1 MSSIDERVVK
11 MRLDNSQFEQGI
23 NKTSGLLGKLK
34 QALNLDKS
42 VESINNVDK
51 AVSGVSFN
59 PLTSGLQGV
68 QSGFNAM
75 GAVAF
80 SVLNRMTNAAIDAG
94 KSITNALTA
103 SVRDGFA
110 EYETQMNAVQTI
122 LANTQSKGSTIDDVN
137 SALDTLNTYADKTI
151 YNFTEMTRNIG
162 TFTAAGVDLQTS
174 VDSIKGIANLA
185 AVSGSSSAQASQAMH
200 QLSQA
205 IAAGKV
211 QLMDWNS
218 VVNAG
223 MGGEV
228 FQNALKRTA
237 ENFGTD
243 VDGMIQKYGSFRESL
258 TKGEWL
264 TTDVLTETL
273 KQLSGAYTEADLVSQ
288 GYTEEQAKQ
297 IVQLANTAEGAATDV
312 KTFSQLIDTTKE
324 ALASGWTNTF
334 EIIFGDFEEAKELW
348 SGVAD
353 VISDVVNRSSESRNN
368 LLRGWKDLGGRT
380 KLIEGLA
387 NVFKSLGKVV
397 STVGNAFRKVFPPT
411 TSQQLMDITKAF
423 ASFTESLVPSESTL
437 NKIGR
442 VAEGV
447 FSVFDIGVQAV
458 KAVGE
463 AISTAFGS
471 DSMGSLLNNLLDIA
485 AGFGDWLVGLDNS
498 IKQFGIFEGAA
509 KKVGTSVSNVLGMF
523 NSFTGRISSMGS
535 AIRSIAST
543 IGDTLGGAFER
554 VKNVISNVLTWI
566 TDNISG
572 GDIFAGLAGGGIFL
586 AARKIGGAFDKIK
599 EVVEDL
605 FGNGAEKLK
614 KGAGVFDEI
623 LGGLQESLNAF
634 TGSVKAFTLV
644 EIAGSIA
651 LLVNSMEKIAA
662 LSGGEVVGGVSA
674 IGDMMTELNLS
685 LKSITKTV
693 KSAKT
698 TDLIKTGAALI
709 EFAKAVDMLA
719 NAMSTI
725 GNLKWDEI
733 AKGLTGMG
741 GAMTELVAA
750 AKGLSYA
757 KVDLKTAG
765 SLIAMAQAVKM
776 VADPLKKL
784 GNMSWDQ
791 VGKGLSAMGGALT
804 EMGTVTGLLGRFGKH
819 NISAAVSMVVTAK
832 SLGDIAKAFNSFSQY
847 SWDEIGRG
855 LSAMGGAL
863 TEMGTVT
870 GLLGRFG
877 KHNISA
883 AVSMVVT
890 AKSLGDIAKAFNSFS
905 RYSWD
910 EIGRGLSAMGGALGE
925 VGLVTGALGKLA
937 GFSGIIGGG
946 SILITA
952 QSLGDIASAFGSFT
966 QYDWGEIGR
975 GLTAMGG
982 ALGEVGVI
990 SGALGKLAGLSG
1002 IIGSGSIVLTAQ
1014 GLGDIAKA
1022 FNSFSRYSWDEI
1034 GRGLVAMGGALGE
1047 VGLVS
1052 GALGKLAGLSG
1063 IIGSGTIILAVQGLG
1078 EIARTFNSFTQYNW
1092 DEIGRGLVAMGGA
1105 MGEVAVISGA
1115 TGALTGIAG
1124 LMGAGTITLA
1134 SQGLIDIATAFGKF
1148 TKFNWDEIGRGL
1160 AAMAGALGAT
1170 ALGSL
1175 LNTLSGLGAGAIS
1188 KVAVPLGQ
1196 LADSVKKWS
1205 GVTVPGDLATSL
1217 GALASG
1223 VMKFTLGG
1231 IGAGALSTAAPGMVQ
1246 MANAVAKWS
1255 TIKFPSEIEGNLK
1268 ALANG
1273 VKAFTFAF
1281 AGGWSMD
1288 AVVGPLGQLA
1298 SAVNKWKGV
1307 TVPAGIEGNLTG
1319 LANGVKAFTFAFAG
1333 GWSIDAVV
1341 GPLGQL
1347 AGAVKKWK
1355 GVTIPGDI
1363 QDKLTGLANGVKSF
1377 TWAFA
1382 GGWSIDAVVGP
1393 LGQLAGAVKKWKG
1406 VTIPGDIQDKLTG
1419 LANGVKSFTWAFAG
1433 GWSID
1438 KVVGPLGQLA
1448 GAVKK
1453 WNGVAIPGGIQDKL
1467 TGLANGVK
1475 SFTGIGFEIVE
1486 SMSNAASGV
1495 RAIATAATNLSS
1507 ANLPGVS
1514 TQISTFVSS
1523 LNTTQSITSTLPADV
1538 SAFATQLNS
1547 AMATL
1552 GNAVSING
1560 STISAGFTQFKTSV
1574 TNGLSGI
1581 GSIVSQNMSSMSSAI
1596 INSVSIIN
1604 VGLNLIISVVLAF
1617 AGSMRNALNKSTT
1630 STAAGLRTTVDRI
1643 NSFQSQFRTAGQH
1656 LADGLLNGMRSN
1668 SSQFIGVFSSSVNQA
1683 VNSVRAYYNGFYG
1696 AGRYLV
1702 EGFTNGINDY
1712 ARSAATAAANMA
1724 SSAKTAADR
1733 ALDNGSPS
1741 KIMMQVGRFFTEG
1754 FSIGITDREDM
1765 VSDSSEKVAQK
1776 AISTLNDMLA
1786 TSSIDDLFDASP
1798 TITPVL
1804 DLSAISKQAG
1814 SIDSMLSRSIAPSE
1828 AELREI
1834 DRRFR
1839 QNGGDHQ
1846 AKMFDRLISAT
1857 DKNAKELS
1865 DLRGDLSRYNDSIAG
1880 QETAVYVDGKKLAS
1894 SIAKPMNQQLGIRL
1908 RRGSLSR
1915 I

>member
-23 NKTSGLLGKLK
+23 NKTSGLLSKLK

-94 KSITNALTA
+94 KSIANALTA

-185 AVSGSSSAQASQAMH
+185 AVSGSSSAQASQAMY

-205 IAAGKV
+205 IAAGKI

-237 ENFGTD
+237 ENFGTN

-258 TKGEWL
+258 TEGGWL

-324 ALASGWTNTF
+324 ALGSGWTNTF

-348 SGVAD
+348 SGVAN

-368 LLRGWKDLGGRT
+368 LLQGWKDLGGRT
-380 KLIEGLA
+380 ELIKGLS
-387 NVFKSLGKVV
+387 NVFESLGKVL

-498 IKQFGIFEGAA
+498 IKQFGVFEGAA
-509 KKVGTSVSNVLGMF
+509 KAVGSAINGVLGVF
-523 NSFTGRISSMGS
+523 SSFTGGISSMGS
-535 AIRSIAST
+535 AIGSIAST
-543 IGDTLGGAFER
+543 IGSTIGSIASTIGNTLGGAFER
-554 VKNVISNVLTWI
+554 VKNVISDVLTWI

-586 AARKIGGAFDKIK
+586 AAQKIGGAFDKIK
-599 EVVEDL
+599 EVFEDL

-651 LLVNSMEKIAA
+651 LLVDSMEKIAA

-674 IGDMMTELNLS
+674 IGGMMTELNLS

-693 KSAKT
+693 KGAKT

-741 GAMTELVAA
+741 GAMAELVAA

-819 NISAAVSMVVTAK
+819 NISAAVSMVITAK
-832 SLGDIAKAFNSFSQY
+832 SLGDIADAFGSFSSY
-847 SWDEIGRG
+847 DWGEIGRG
-855 LSAMGGAL
+855 LTAMGGAL
-863 TEMGTVT
+863 GEVGLVT
-870 GLLGRFG
+870 GALGKIAGFSG
-877 KHNISA
+877 ILGSGSIFIT
-883 AVSMVVT
+883 VQ
-890 AKSLGDIAKAFNSFS
+890 SLGDIAKVFGEFTQ
-905 RYSWD
+905 YDWG
-910 EIGRGLSAMGGALGE
+910 EIGRGLTAMGGALGE

-1022 FNSFSRYSWDEI
+1022 FNSFSQYS
-1034 GRGLVAMGGALGE
+1034 
-1047 VGLVS
+1047 
-1052 GALGKLAGLSG
+1052 
-1063 IIGSGTIILAVQGLG
+1063 
-1078 EIARTFNSFTQYNW
+1078 W

-1105 MGEVAVISGA
+1105 MGEVAVVSGALGKLAGLSGLIGAGTINLTVQGLDEIAQAFNSFSQYSWDEIGRGLVAMGGAMGEVAAISGA

-1134 SQGLIDIATAFGKF
+1134 SQGLIDLATAFGKF
-1148 TKFNWDEIGRGL
+1148 AEFNWDEIGRGL
-1160 AAMAGALGAT
+1160 TAMGAAMGET
-1170 ALGSL
+1170 ALGGL
-1175 LNTLSGLGAGAIS
+1175 LNTFSGFGAGAIEKMAAPLGTLADS
-1188 KVAVPLGQ
+1188 IKKWEGVAVPDDLADQLGRIADGVGKFTMAGWGSDTVANIAQ
-1196 LADSVKKWS
+1196 PMNVLADAVAKWSTITFPTDIATQLGSLASGVEAFTLAFAGGWSLNAVVGPLGTLADSVKKWD
-1205 GVTVPGDLATSL
+1205 GVEVPG
-1217 GALASG
+1217 
-1223 VMKFTLGG
+1223 G
-1231 IGAGALSTAAPGMVQ
+1231 IQ
-1246 MANAVAKWS
+1246 
-1255 TIKFPSEIEGNLK
+1255 GNLT

-1273 VKAFTFAF
+1273 VKAFTLAF
-1281 AGGWSMD
+1281 VGGWSIN
-1288 AVVGPLGQLA
+1288 AVIGPLGRLA
-1298 SAVNKWKGV
+1298 GDVKKWNGV
-1307 TVPAGIEGNLTG
+1307 EVPGGIQGNLTA
-1319 LANGVKAFTFAFAG
+1319 LANGVKAFT
-1333 GWSIDAVV
+1333 
-1341 GPLGQL
+1341 
-1347 AGAVKKWK
+1347 
-1355 GVTIPGDI
+1355 
-1363 QDKLTGLANGVKSF
+1363 
-1377 TWAFA
+1377 
-1382 GGWSIDAVVGP
+1382 
-1393 LGQLAGAVKKWKG
+1393 
-1406 VTIPGDIQDKLTG
+1406 
-1419 LANGVKSFTWAFAG
+1419 
-1433 GWSID
+1433 
-1438 KVVGPLGQLA
+1438 
-1448 GAVKK
+1448 
-1453 WNGVAIPGGIQDKL
+1453 
-1467 TGLANGVK
+1467 
-1475 SFTGIGFEIVE
+1475 GIGSGIAE

-1495 RAIATAATNLSS
+1495 RSIATAATSLSAANLS
-1507 ANLPGVS
+1507 GVS
-1514 TQISTFVSS
+1514 KQISTFVSS
-1523 LNTTQSITSTLPADV
+1523 LNNTQSITSTLPADI

-1547 AMATL
+1547 AMVTL
-1552 GNAVSING
+1552 GNVVSTNG
-1560 STISAGFTQFKTSV
+1560 STISTGFTQFKASV
-1574 TNGLSGI
+1574 TNGLSGV
-1581 GSIVSQNMSSMSSAI
+1581 GSIVSQNMSSMSTAI
-1596 INSVSIIN
+1596 IGATSTINGGLHSI
-1604 VGLNLIISVVLAF
+1604 VSVVLAF
-1617 AGSMRNALNKSTT
+1617 AGSMGNALNESTT
-1630 STAAGLRTTVDRI
+1630 STAAGLRTTVGRI

-1668 SSQFIGVFSSSVNQA
+1668 SSQFTGVFSSSVNQA
-1683 VNSVRAYYNGFYG
+1683 VNSVRAYYNGFYD

-1702 EGFTNGINDY
+1702 EGFTNGIRNY
-1712 ARSAATAAANMA
+1712 ASSAATAAANMA

-1765 VSDSSEKVAQK
+1765 VSDSSEKVARK

-1786 TSSIDDLFDASP
+1786 TSSIDDMFDASP

-1839 QNGGDHQ
+1839 QNESSSRTTEKDASGPKSVNIEYNQ
-1846 AKMFDRLISAT
+1846 TLNSPT
-1857 DKNAKELS
+1857 S
-1865 DLRGDLSRYNDSIAG
+1865 LSRYDIYRQTSNQLKLLR
-1880 QETAVYVDGKKLAS
+1880 QELKTSPIGK
-1894 SIAKPMNQQLGIRL
+1894 
-1908 RRGSLSR
+1908 
-1915 I
+1915 

>member
-11 MRLDNSQFEQGI
+11 MRLDNSQFEQGV

-42 VESINNVDK
+42 VESISNVDK
-51 AVSGVSFN
+51 AVNGVSFN

-185 AVSGSSSAQASQAMH
+185 AVSGSSSAQASQAMY

-237 ENFGTD
+237 EHFGTN
-243 VDGMIQKYGSFRESL
+243 VDGMIKKYGSFRESL

-368 LLRGWKDLGGRT
+368 LLQGWKDLGGRT
-380 KLIEGLA
+380 KLIEGLT

-411 TSQQLMDITKAF
+411 TSRQLMDITEAF
-423 ASFTESLVPSESTL
+423 TSFTESLIPSESTL

-458 KAVGE
+458 KAVGT
-463 AISTAFGS
+463 AFATAFGS
-471 DSMGSLLNNLLDIA
+471 DSMGGLLDNLLDIA

-509 KKVGTSVSNVLGMF
+509 KAVGSAISGVLGVF
-523 NSFTGRISSMGS
+523 SSFTDGISSMGS
-535 AIRSIAST
+535 AVGSIAST
-543 IGDTLGGAFER
+543 IGNTLGGAFER
-554 VKNVISNVLTWI
+554 VKNVISDVLTWI

-586 AARKIGGAFDKIK
+586 AAQKIGGAFDKIK
-599 EVVEDL
+599 KVFEDL

-651 LLVNSMEKIAA
+651 LLVDSMEKIAA

-674 IGDMMTELNLS
+674 IGGLMTELNIS
-685 LKSITKTV
+685 LKSITKTM
-693 KSAKT
+693 KGAKT

-725 GNLKWDEI
+725 GNLNWDEI

-819 NISAAVSMVVTAK
+819 NISAAVSMVITAK
-832 SLGDIAKAFNSFSQY
+832 SLGDIADAFGSFSSY
-847 SWDEIGRG
+847 DWGEIGRG
-855 LSAMGGAL
+855 LTAMGGAL
-863 TEMGTVT
+863 GEVGLVT
-870 GLLGRFG
+870 GALGKIAGFSG
-877 KHNISA
+877 ILGSGSIFIT
-883 AVSMVVT
+883 VQ
-890 AKSLGDIAKAFNSFS
+890 SLGDIAEVFGEFTQ
-905 RYSWD
+905 YDWG
-910 EIGRGLSAMGGALGE
+910 EIGRGLTAMGGALGE

-952 QSLGDIASAFGSFT
+952 RGLGDIASAFGSFT

-982 ALGEVGVI
+982 ALAEVGVI
-990 SGALGKLAGLSG
+990 SGALGKLASLSG
-1002 IIGSGSIVLTAQ
+1002 IIGSGSIVLTAK

-1063 IIGSGTIILAVQGLG
+1063 IIGSGTIILAVQGLD

-1134 SQGLIDIATAFGKF
+1134 SQGLTDIATAFGKF

-1188 KVAVPLGQ
+1188 TVAVPLGQ

-1205 GVTVPGDLATSL
+1205 GVTVPSDLATSL
-1217 GALASG
+1217 GSLASG

-1307 TVPAGIEGNLTG
+1307 TIPAGIESNLTG

-1333 GWSIDAVV
+1333 GWSMDAVV
-1341 GPLGQL
+1341 GPLGKL
-1347 AGAVKKWK
+1347 AGTVKKWN
-1355 GVTIPGDI
+1355 GVTIPGGI
-1363 QDKLTGLANGVKSF
+1363 ESNLAGLANGVK
-1377 TWAFA
+1377 AFSLA
-1382 GGWSIDAVVGP
+1382 FVGGWSLGAITGP
-1393 LGQLAGAVKKWKG
+1393 LG
-1406 VTIPGDIQDKLTG
+1406 
-1419 LANGVKSFTWAFAG
+1419 N
-1433 GWSID
+1433 
-1438 KVVGPLGQLA
+1438 LA

-1453 WNGVAIPGGIQDKL
+1453 WNGVKIPGGIQGNL

-1475 SFTGIGFEIVE
+1475 SFTGIGSGITE

-1507 ANLPGVS
+1507 ANLSGVS

-1523 LNTTQSITSTLPADV
+1523 LNTTQSITSTLPADI
-1538 SAFATQLNS
+1538 SAFATQLSS
-1547 AMATL
+1547 AMVTL
-1552 GNAVSING
+1552 GNVVLTN
-1560 STISAGFTQFKTSV
+1560 SAT
-1574 TNGLSGI
+1574 I
-1581 GSIVSQNMSSMSSAI
+1581 GSAFSSLRTQISTATFGLGLIVSLNMSSASNAVSSGANMISSGSSAI
-1596 INSVSIIN
+1596 GAAFNRMTSIARSQMTVFSNTVRSSLTRGASSVRSS
-1604 VGLNLIISVVLAF
+1604 VPKFLSSGKQVTESLI
-1617 AGSMRNALNKSTT
+1617 
-1630 STAAGLRTTVDRI
+1630 
-1643 NSFQSQFRTAGQH
+1643 
-1656 LADGLLNGMRSN
+1656 NGMRNGLDRIPTMFN
-1668 SSQFIGVFSSSVNQA
+1668 SSINSAASNLRSFRSS
-1683 VNSVRAYYNGFYG
+1683 FYS
-1696 AGRYLV
+1696 AGSYV
-1702 EGFTNGINDY
+1702 AEGFASGIN
-1712 ARSAATAAANMA
+1712 SQVTVAAEAAARLANAA
-1724 SSAKTAADR
+1724 SLAAKKS
-1733 ALDNGSPS
+1733 LDIHSPS
-1741 KIMMQVGRFFTEG
+1741 KVFGWIGEMTVDG
-1754 FSIGITDREDM
+1754 FVNTVDGMATDVRKSGYGMAESVINGFNELDMSNISDPSIR
-1765 VSDSSEKVAQK
+1765 
-1776 AISTLNDMLA
+1776 
-1786 TSSIDDLFDASP
+1786 
-1798 TITPVL
+1798 PVM
-1804 DLSAISKQAG
+1804 DLSMVRRQA
-1814 SIDSMLSRSIAPSE
+1814 SDLSSMLSTSTNPIKAD
-1828 AELREI
+1828 I
-1834 DRRFR
+1834 DFIGRLDR

-1908 RRGSLSR
+1908 KRGSLSR

>member
-23 NKTSGLLGKLK
+23 NKTSGLLSKLK

-185 AVSGSSSAQASQAMH
+185 AVSGSSSAQASQAMY

-237 ENFGTD
+237 ENFGTN

-258 TKGEWL
+258 TEGGWL

-324 ALASGWTNTF
+324 ALGSGWTNTF

-348 SGVAD
+348 SSVAN

-368 LLRGWKDLGGRT
+368 LLQGWKDLGGRT
-380 KLIEGLA
+380 ELIEGLS
-387 NVFKSLGKVV
+387 NVFESLGKVL

-423 ASFTESLVPSESTL
+423 TSFTESLVPSESTL

-471 DSMGSLLNNLLDIA
+471 GSMGGLLDNLLDIA

-498 IKQFGIFEGAA
+498 IKQFGVFEGAA
-509 KKVGTSVSNVLGMF
+509 KAVGSAINGVLGVF
-523 NSFTGRISSMGS
+523 SSFTGGISSMGS
-535 AIRSIAST
+535 TIGSIAST
-543 IGDTLGGAFER
+543 IGNTLGGAFER
-554 VKNVISNVLTWI
+554 VKNVISDVLTWI

-586 AARKIGGAFDKIK
+586 AAQKIGGAFDKIK
-599 EVVEDL
+599 EVFEDL

-662 LSGGEVVGGVSA
+662 LNGGEVVGGVSA
-674 IGDMMTELNLS
+674 IGGMMTELNIS
-685 LKSITKTV
+685 LKSITKTIKGV
-693 KSAKT
+693 KT

-719 NAMSTI
+719 DAMSTI

-741 GAMTELVAA
+741 GAMAELVAA

-819 NISAAVSMVVTAK
+819 NISAAVSMVITAK
-832 SLGDIAKAFNSFSQY
+832 SLGDIADAFGSFSSY
-847 SWDEIGRG
+847 DWGEIGRG
-855 LSAMGGAL
+855 LTAMGGAL
-863 TEMGTVT
+863 GEVGLVT
-870 GLLGRFG
+870 GALGKIAGFSG
-877 KHNISA
+877 ILGSGSIFIT
-883 AVSMVVT
+883 VQ
-890 AKSLGDIAKAFNSFS
+890 SLGDIAEVFGEFTQ
-905 RYSWD
+905 YDWG
-910 EIGRGLSAMGGALGE
+910 EIGRGLTAMGGALGE

-982 ALGEVGVI
+982 ALTEVGVV

-1022 FNSFSRYSWDEI
+1022 FNSFSQYSWDEIGRGLSAMGGALGEVAVVSGALGKLAGLSGLIGAGTINLTVQGLDEIAQAFNSFSQYSWDEI
-1034 GRGLVAMGGALGE
+1034 GRGLVAMGGA
-1047 VGLVS
+1047 V
-1052 GALGKLAGLSG
+1052 
-1063 IIGSGTIILAVQGLG
+1063 
-1078 EIARTFNSFTQYNW
+1078 
-1092 DEIGRGLVAMGGA
+1092 
-1105 MGEVAVISGA
+1105 GEVAAISGA

-1134 SQGLIDIATAFGKF
+1134 SQGLIDLATAFGKF
-1148 TKFNWDEIGRGL
+1148 AEFNWDEIGRGL
-1160 AAMAGALGAT
+1160 TAMGAAMGET
-1170 ALGSL
+1170 ALGGL
-1175 LNTLSGLGAGAIS
+1175 LNTFSGFGASAIEKMAAPLGTLADSIKKWEG
-1188 KVAVPLGQ
+1188 VAVPDDLADQLGRIADGVGKFTMAGWGSDTVANIAQ
-1196 LADSVKKWS
+1196 PMNVLADAVAKWSTITFPTDIATQLGSLASGVEAFTLAFAGGWSLNAVVGPLGTLADSVKKWD
-1205 GVTVPGDLATSL
+1205 GVEVPG
-1217 GALASG
+1217 
-1223 VMKFTLGG
+1223 G
-1231 IGAGALSTAAPGMVQ
+1231 IQ
-1246 MANAVAKWS
+1246 
-1255 TIKFPSEIEGNLK
+1255 GNLT

-1273 VKAFTFAF
+1273 VKAFT
-1281 AGGWSMD
+1281 
-1288 AVVGPLGQLA
+1288 L
-1298 SAVNKWKGV
+1298 
-1307 TVPAGIEGNLTG
+1307 
-1319 LANGVKAFTFAFAG
+1319 AFAG
-1333 GWSIDAVV
+1333 GWSIDAVI

-1347 AGAVKKWK
+1347 
-1355 GVTIPGDI
+1355 P
-1363 QDKLTGLANGVKSF
+1363 
-1377 TWAFA
+1377 
-1382 GGWSIDAVVGP
+1382 
-1393 LGQLAGAVKKWKG
+1393 
-1406 VTIPGDIQDKLTG
+1406 
-1419 LANGVKSFTWAFAG
+1419 
-1433 GWSID
+1433 
-1438 KVVGPLGQLA
+1438 

-1453 WNGVAIPGGIQDKL
+1453 WNGVEVPGGIQGNL
-1467 TGLANGVK
+1467 TALANGVK
-1475 SFTGIGFEIVE
+1475 AFTLAFVGGWSINAVIGPLGQLAGEVKKWNGVEVPGGIQGNLTALANGVKAFTGIGSGIAE

-1495 RAIATAATNLSS
+1495 RSIATAATSLSAANLS
-1507 ANLPGVS
+1507 GVS
-1514 TQISTFVSS
+1514 KQISTFVSS
-1523 LNTTQSITSTLPADV
+1523 LNNTQSITSTLPADI

-1547 AMATL
+1547 AMVTL
-1552 GNAVSING
+1552 GNVVSTNG
-1560 STISAGFTQFKTSV
+1560 SNISTGFTQFKTSV
-1574 TNGLSGI
+1574 TNGLSGV
-1581 GSIVSQNMSSMSSAI
+1581 GSIVSQNMSSMSAAIIDAISAI
-1596 INSVSIIN
+1596 NG
-1604 VGLNLIISVVLAF
+1604 GLDSIISVVLAF
-1617 AGSMRNALNKSTT
+1617 AGSMRNALNESTT
-1630 STAAGLRTTVDRI
+1630 STAAGLRATVNRI
-1643 NSFQSQFRTAGQH
+1643 DSFQSQFRTAGQH
-1656 LADGLLNGMRSN
+1656 LADGLLNGMQSN

-1683 VNSVRAYYNGFYG
+1683 VNGVRAYYNGFYD

-1702 EGFTNGINDY
+1702 EGFANGIRNY
-1712 ARSAATAAANMA
+1712 ASSAATAAANMA

-1733 ALDNGSPS
+1733 ALDIGSPS

-1804 DLSAISKQAG
+1804 DLSVISKQAG

-1839 QNGGDHQ
+1839 QNESGSRTAEKDTSGPKSVNIEYNQ
-1846 AKMFDRLISAT
+1846 TLNSPT
-1857 DKNAKELS
+1857 S
-1865 DLRGDLSRYNDSIAG
+1865 LSRYDIYRQTSNQLKLLR
-1880 QETAVYVDGKKLAS
+1880 QELKMSPIGK
-1894 SIAKPMNQQLGIRL
+1894 
-1908 RRGSLSR
+1908 
-1915 I
+1915 

>member
-185 AVSGSSSAQASQAMH
+185 AVSGSSSAQASQAMY

-237 ENFGTD
+237 EHFGTN
-243 VDGMIQKYGSFRESL
+243 VDGMIKKYGSFRESL

-297 IVQLANTAEGAATDV
+297 IIQLANTAEGAATDV

-353 VISDVVNRSSESRNN
+353 VISDVVNQSSESRNN
-368 LLRGWKDLGGRT
+368 LLQGWKDLGGRT
-380 KLIEGLA
+380 ELIKGLS
-387 NVFKSLGKVV
+387 NVFKSFSKVV

-411 TSQQLMDITKAF
+411 TSRQLMDITEAF
-423 ASFTESLVPSESTL
+423 TSFTESLIPSESTL

-447 FSVFDIGVQAV
+447 FSVFDIGVRAV
-458 KAVGE
+458 KAVGT
-463 AISTAFGS
+463 AFATAFGS
-471 DSMGSLLNNLLDIA
+471 DSMGGLFDNLLDIA

-498 IKQFGIFEGAA
+498 IKQFGVFEGAA
-509 KKVGTSVSNVLGMF
+509 KAVGSAISGVLGLF
-523 NSFTGRISSMGS
+523 SSFTGGISSMGS
-535 AIRSIAST
+535 AVRSIAST
-543 IGDTLGGAFER
+543 VGDVLGGAFER
-554 VKNVISNVLTWI
+554 VKNVISDVLTWI

-586 AARKIGGAFDKIK
+586 AAKKIGGAFDKIK
-599 EVVEDL
+599 EVFEDL

-674 IGDMMTELNLS
+674 IGGLMTELKIS
-685 LKSITKTV
+685 LKAITKTM
-693 KSAKT
+693 KGIKT

-719 NAMSTI
+719 DAMSTI
-725 GNLKWDEI
+725 GNLNWDEI
-733 AKGLTGMG
+733 GKGLTGMG
-741 GAMTELVAA
+741 GAMGELVAA
-750 AKGLSYA
+750 AKSLSYA

-791 VGKGLSAMGGALT
+791 IGKGLSAMGGALT

-819 NISAAVSMVVTAK
+819 NISAAVSMVITAK

-863 TEMGTVT
+863 GEVGLVT
-870 GLLGRFG
+870 GALGKIAGFSG
-877 KHNISA
+877 ILASGSIFIT
-883 AVSMVVT
+883 VQ
-890 AKSLGDIAKAFNSFS
+890 SLDDIAKVFGEFTQ
-905 RYSWD
+905 YDWG
-910 EIGRGLSAMGGALGE
+910 EIGRGLTAMGGALGE

-952 QSLGDIASAFGSFT
+952 RGLGDIASAFGSFT

-982 ALGEVGVI
+982 ALAEVGVI
-990 SGALGKLAGLSG
+990 SGALGKLASLSG

-1022 FNSFSRYSWDEI
+1022 FNSFSQYSWDEI
-1034 GRGLVAMGGALGE
+1034 GRGLSAMGGALGE

-1307 TVPAGIEGNLTG
+1307 T
-1319 LANGVKAFTFAFAG
+1319 
-1333 GWSIDAVV
+1333 
-1341 GPLGQL
+1341 
-1347 AGAVKKWK
+1347 
-1355 GVTIPGDI
+1355 IPGDI
-1363 QDKLTGLANGVKSF
+1363 QGKLTGLANGVKSF

-1382 GGWSIDAVVGP
+1382 GGWSMDAVVGP
-1393 LGQLAGAVKKWKG
+1393 LGQLASAVNKWKG
-1406 VTIPGDIQDKLTG
+1406 VTIPGDIQGKLTG

-1453 WNGVAIPGGIQDKL
+1453 WNGVTIPGGIQDKL

-1523 LNTTQSITSTLPADV
+1523 LNTTQSITSTLPADI
-1538 SAFATQLNS
+1538 SAFATQLSS
-1547 AMATL
+1547 AMVTL
-1552 GNAVSING
+1552 GNV
-1560 STISAGFTQFKTSV
+1560 V
-1574 TNGLSGI
+1574 LTNAATI
-1581 GSIVSQNMSSMSSAI
+1581 GSAFSSLRTQISTATFGLGLIVSLNMSSASNAVSSGANMISSGSSAI
-1596 INSVSIIN
+1596 GAAFNRMTSIARSQMTVFSNTVRSSLTRGASSVRSS
-1604 VGLNLIISVVLAF
+1604 VPKFLSSGKQVTESLI
-1617 AGSMRNALNKSTT
+1617 
-1630 STAAGLRTTVDRI
+1630 
-1643 NSFQSQFRTAGQH
+1643 
-1656 LADGLLNGMRSN
+1656 NGMRNGLDRIPTMFN
-1668 SSQFIGVFSSSVNQA
+1668 SSINSAASNLRSFRSS
-1683 VNSVRAYYNGFYG
+1683 FYS
-1696 AGRYLV
+1696 AGSYV
-1702 EGFTNGINDY
+1702 AEGFASGI
-1712 ARSAATAAANMA
+1712 SSQVTVAAEAAARLANAA
-1724 SSAKTAADR
+1724 SLAAKKS
-1733 ALDNGSPS
+1733 LDIHSPS
-1741 KIMMQVGRFFTEG
+1741 KVFGWIGEMTVDG
-1754 FSIGITDREDM
+1754 FVNTVDGMATDVRKSGYGMAESVINGFNELDMSNISDPSIR
-1765 VSDSSEKVAQK
+1765 
-1776 AISTLNDMLA
+1776 
-1786 TSSIDDLFDASP
+1786 
-1798 TITPVL
+1798 PVM
-1804 DLSAISKQAG
+1804 DLSMVRRQA
-1814 SIDSMLSRSIAPSE
+1814 SDLSSMLSTSTNPIKAD
-1828 AELREI
+1828 I
-1834 DRRFR
+1834 DFIGRLDR

>member
-23 NKTSGLLGKLK
+23 SKTSSLLGKLK

-94 KSITNALTA
+94 KSIANALTA

-185 AVSGSSSAQASQAMH
+185 AVSGSSSAQASQAMY

-237 ENFGTD
+237 ENFGTN

-258 TKGEWL
+258 TEGGWL

-324 ALASGWTNTF
+324 ALGSGWTNTF

-348 SGVAD
+348 SSVAN

-368 LLRGWKDLGGRT
+368 LLQGWKDLGGRT
-380 KLIEGLA
+380 ELIKGLS
-387 NVFKSLGKVV
+387 NVFESLGKVL

-423 ASFTESLVPSESTL
+423 TSFTESLVPSESTL

-509 KKVGTSVSNVLGMF
+509 KKVGTSVSSVLGLF
-523 NSFTGRISSMGS
+523 SSFTGGISSMGS
-535 AIRSIAST
+535 TIGSIAST
-543 IGDTLGGAFER
+543 IGSTIGSIASTIGNTLGGAFER
-554 VKNVISNVLTWI
+554 VKNVISDVLTWI

-586 AARKIGGAFDKIK
+586 AAQKIGGAFDKIK
-599 EVVEDL
+599 EVFEDL

-674 IGDMMTELNLS
+674 IGGMMTELNLS

-693 KSAKT
+693 KGVKT

-741 GAMTELVAA
+741 GAMAELVAA

-784 GNMSWDQ
+784 GSMSWDQ

-819 NISAAVSMVVTAK
+819 NISAAVSMVITAK
-832 SLGDIAKAFNSFSQY
+832 SLGDIADAFGSFSSY
-847 SWDEIGRG
+847 DWGEIGRG
-855 LSAMGGAL
+855 LTAMGGAL
-863 TEMGTVT
+863 GEVGLVT
-870 GLLGRFG
+870 GALGKLAGFSG
-877 KHNISA
+877 ILGSGSIYIT
-883 AVSMVVT
+883 VQ
-890 AKSLGDIAKAFNSFS
+890 SLGDIAKVFGEFTQ
-905 RYSWD
+905 YDWG
-910 EIGRGLSAMGGALGE
+910 EIGRGLTAMGGALGE

-982 ALGEVGVI
+982 ALTEVGVV

-1014 GLGDIAKA
+1014 GLGDIAQA
-1022 FNSFSRYSWDEI
+1022 FNSFSQYS
-1034 GRGLVAMGGALGE
+1034 
-1047 VGLVS
+1047 
-1052 GALGKLAGLSG
+1052 
-1063 IIGSGTIILAVQGLG
+1063 
-1078 EIARTFNSFTQYNW
+1078 W

-1105 MGEVAVISGA
+1105 MGEVAAISGA

-1134 SQGLIDIATAFGKF
+1134 SQGLIDLATAFGKF
-1148 TKFNWDEIGRGL
+1148 AEFNWDEIGRGL
-1160 AAMAGALGAT
+1160 TAMGAAMGET
-1170 ALGSL
+1170 ALGGL
-1175 LNTLSGLGAGAIS
+1175 LNTFSGFGAGAIE
-1188 KVAVPLGQ
+1188 KMAAPLGT
-1196 LADSVKKWS
+1196 LADSIKKWE
-1205 GVTVPGDLATSL
+1205 GVSVPDDLADQL
-1217 GALASG
+1217 GRIADG
-1223 VMKFTLGG
+1223 VGKFTL
-1231 IGAGALSTAAPGMVQ
+1231 AGWGSDTIANIAQPMNTLT
-1246 MANAVAKWS
+1246 NAVAKWS
-1255 TIKFPSEIEGNLK
+1255 TITFPTDIATQLGSLASGVEAFTLAFAGGWSLNAVVGPLGTLADSVKKWDGVEVPGGIQGNLT

-1273 VKAFTFAF
+1273 VKAFT
-1281 AGGWSMD
+1281 
-1288 AVVGPLGQLA
+1288 L
-1298 SAVNKWKGV
+1298 
-1307 TVPAGIEGNLTG
+1307 
-1319 LANGVKAFTFAFAG
+1319 AFAG
-1333 GWSIDAVV
+1333 GWSIDAVI

-1347 AGAVKKWK
+1347 
-1355 GVTIPGDI
+1355 P
-1363 QDKLTGLANGVKSF
+1363 
-1377 TWAFA
+1377 
-1382 GGWSIDAVVGP
+1382 
-1393 LGQLAGAVKKWKG
+1393 
-1406 VTIPGDIQDKLTG
+1406 
-1419 LANGVKSFTWAFAG
+1419 
-1433 GWSID
+1433 
-1438 KVVGPLGQLA
+1438 

-1453 WNGVAIPGGIQDKL
+1453 WNGVEVPGGIQGNL
-1467 TGLANGVK
+1467 TALANGVK
-1475 SFTGIGFEIVE
+1475 AFTLAFVGGWSINAVIGPLGQLAGEVKKWNGVEVPGGIQGNLTALANGVKAFTGIGSGIAE

-1495 RAIATAATNLSS
+1495 RSIATAATSLSAANLS
-1507 ANLPGVS
+1507 GVS
-1514 TQISTFVSS
+1514 KQISTFVSS
-1523 LNTTQSITSTLPADV
+1523 LNNTQSITSTLPADI

-1547 AMATL
+1547 AMVTL
-1552 GNAVSING
+1552 GNVVSTNG
-1560 STISAGFTQFKTSV
+1560 STISTGFTQFKASV
-1574 TNGLSGI
+1574 TNGLSGV
-1581 GSIVSQNMSSMSSAI
+1581 GSIVSQNMSSMSTAI
-1596 INSVSIIN
+1596 IGATSTIN
-1604 VGLNLIISVVLAF
+1604 GGLDSIISVVLAF
-1617 AGSMRNALNKSTT
+1617 AGSMGNALNESTT

-1668 SSQFIGVFSSSVNQA
+1668 SSQFTGVFSSSVNQA
-1683 VNSVRAYYNGFYG
+1683 VNSVRAYYNGFYD

-1702 EGFTNGINDY
+1702 EGFTNGIRNY
-1712 ARSAATAAANMA
+1712 ASSAATAAANMA

-1765 VSDSSEKVAQK
+1765 VSDSSEKVARK

-1786 TSSIDDLFDASP
+1786 TSSIDDMFDASP

-1839 QNGGDHQ
+1839 QNESGSRTAEKDASGPKSVNIEYNQ
-1846 AKMFDRLISAT
+1846 TLNSPT
-1857 DKNAKELS
+1857 S
-1865 DLRGDLSRYNDSIAG
+1865 LSRYDIYRQTSNQLKLLR
-1880 QETAVYVDGKKLAS
+1880 QELKMSPIGK
-1894 SIAKPMNQQLGIRL
+1894 
-1908 RRGSLSR
+1908 
-1915 I
+1915 

>member
-51 AVSGVSFN
+51 AVSGVSFS

-68 QSGFNAM
+68 QSGFNVM

-80 SVLNRMTNAAIDAG
+80 SVLNRMTNAAINAG

-122 LANTQSKGSTIDDVN
+122 LANTQSKGSSIDDVN

-185 AVSGSSSAQASQAMH
+185 AVSGSSSAQASQAMY

-228 FQNALKRTA
+228 FQEALKRTA
-237 ENFGTD
+237 RNFGTD
-243 VDGMIQKYGSFRESL
+243 VDGMIEKYGSFRESL
-258 TKGEWL
+258 TQGGWL

-297 IVQLANTAEGAATDV
+297 IIQLANTAEGAATDV
-312 KTFSQLIDTTKE
+312 KTFSQLIDTSKE

-368 LLRGWKDLGGRT
+368 LLQEWKDLGGRT
-380 KLIEGLA
+380 ELIEGLS
-387 NVFKSLGKVV
+387 NVFKSLSKVV

-411 TSQQLMDITKAF
+411 TSRQLMDITEAF
-423 ASFTESLVPSESTL
+423 TSFTESLIPSESTL

-463 AISTAFGS
+463 AIATAFGS
-471 DSMGSLLNNLLDIA
+471 DSMGGLLDNLLDIA
-485 AGFGDWLVGLDNS
+485 AGFGDWLVGLDKS

-509 KKVGTSVSNVLGMF
+509 KGVGTAVSGVLGLF
-523 NSFTGRISSMGS
+523 GSFTGGISSMGS
-535 AIRSIAST
+535 AVKSIAST
-543 IGDTLGGAFER
+543 IGDVLGGAFER
-554 VKNVISNVLTWI
+554 VKNVISYVLTWI

-586 AARKIGGAFDKIK
+586 AAKKLGGAFDKIK
-599 EVVEDL
+599 EAVEGI
-605 FGNGAEKLK
+605 FGNGGENLK
-614 KGAGVFDEI
+614 KGAGVFNDV
-623 LGGLQESLNAF
+623 LSGLQESLNAF
-634 TGSVKAFTLV
+634 TGGVKAFTLV

-662 LSGGEVVGGVSA
+662 LSGGEVVGGISA
-674 IGDMMTELNLS
+674 IGGLMTELNVS
-685 LKSITKTV
+685 LKAITKTMKGV
-693 KSAKT
+693 KT
-698 TDLIKTGAALI
+698 TDLIKTGAALM

-725 GNLKWDEI
+725 GNLDWDEI
-733 AKGLTGMG
+733 GKGLTGMG
-741 GAMTELVAA
+741 GAMAELVAA

-757 KVDLKTAG
+757 KVDIKTAG

-784 GNMSWDQ
+784 GGMSWEEI
-791 VGKGLSAMGGALT
+791 GKGLSAMGGALAET
-804 EMGTVTGLLGRFGKH
+804 GTVTVLLGRFGK
-819 NISAAVSMVVTAK
+819 NNLSASISMVLTAK
-832 SLGDIAKAFNSFSQY
+832 SLGDIAEAFGDFSKY
-847 SWDEIGRG
+847 NWGEIGRG
-855 LSAMGGAL
+855 L
-863 TEMGTVT
+863 V
-870 GLLGRFG
+870 
-877 KHNISA
+877 
-883 AVSMVVT
+883 
-890 AKSLGDIAKAFNSFS
+890 
-905 RYSWD
+905 
-910 EIGRGLSAMGGALGE
+910 AMGGALGE
-925 VGLVTGALGKLA
+925 VGTVTGALGKLA
-937 GFSGIIGGG
+937 GFSGILGGG

-952 QSLGDIASAFGSFT
+952 KSLGDIAEAFGEFT
-966 QYDWGEIGR
+966 QYNWDEIGR
-975 GLTAMGG
+975 GLVAMGG
-982 ALGEVGVI
+982 ALTEVGVV

-1002 IIGSGSIVLTAQ
+1002 IIGSGSIVIAAQ

-1022 FNSFSRYSWDEI
+1022 FGSFTQYDWGEIGRGLVAMGGALGEVAVISGALGALTGLSGLIGAGTITLAVQGLDEIARAFNSFAQYSWDEI
-1034 GRGLVAMGGALGE
+1034 GRGLVAMGGAL
-1047 VGLVS
+1047 
-1052 GALGKLAGLSG
+1052 
-1063 IIGSGTIILAVQGLG
+1063 
-1078 EIARTFNSFTQYNW
+1078 
-1092 DEIGRGLVAMGGA
+1092 
-1105 MGEVAVISGA
+1105 GEVAVISGA

-1124 LMGAGTITLA
+1124 LMGAGTIALA
-1134 SQGLIDIATAFGKF
+1134 SQGLIDLATAFGKF
-1148 TKFNWDEIGRGL
+1148 AEFNWDEIGRGL

-1188 KVAVPLGQ
+1188 TVAVPLGQ

-1205 GVTVPGDLATSL
+1205 GVTVPDDLATNL
-1217 GALASG
+1217 GTLASG

-1231 IGAGALSTAAPGMVQ
+1231 LGAGALSTAAPGMVQ

-1255 TIKFPSEIEGNLK
+1255 TIEFPAGIEGNLT

-1273 VKAFTFAF
+1273 VKSFTLAF
-1281 AGGWSMD
+1281 AGGWSLN
-1288 AVVGPLGQLA
+1288 AVVGPFGQLA
-1298 SAVNKWKGV
+1298 SAVNKWKDV
-1307 TVPAGIEGNLTG
+1307 TIPSGIQGNLTA
-1319 LANGVKAFTFAFAG
+1319 LANGVKAFSTAFVG
-1333 GWSIDAVV
+1333 GWSLGAVTE
-1341 GPLGQL
+1341 PLG
-1347 AGAVKKWK
+1347 K
-1355 GVTIPGDI
+1355 
-1363 QDKLTGLANGVKSF
+1363 
-1377 TWAFA
+1377 
-1382 GGWSIDAVVGP
+1382 
-1393 LGQLAGAVKKWKG
+1393 
-1406 VTIPGDIQDKLTG
+1406 
-1419 LANGVKSFTWAFAG
+1419 
-1433 GWSID
+1433 
-1438 KVVGPLGQLA
+1438 LA

-1453 WNGVAIPGGIQDKL
+1453 WNGVTIPGGIQGNL
-1467 TGLANGVK
+1467 TALANGMK
-1475 SFTGIGFEIVE
+1475 AFTGIGSGITE

-1495 RAIATAATNLSS
+1495 QAIATASTNLSS
-1507 ANLPGVS
+1507 ANLSEVS

-1523 LNTTQSITSTLPADV
+1523 LNTTQSITSTLPADI
-1538 SAFATQLNS
+1538 SAFSTQLSS

-1552 GNAVSING
+1552 GNTVSTNTATIRSAFSSLRTQITNAVS
-1560 STISAGFTQFKTSV
+1560 
-1574 TNGLSGI
+1574 GL
-1581 GSIVSQNMSSMSSAI
+1581 GSIVSSNMSSASNAVSSGASMISSGSSAI
-1596 INSVSIIN
+1596 GAAFNRMTSIARSQLTVFSNTVRSSLTQGASSVRSAAPQFLSSGN
-1604 VGLNLIISVVLAF
+1604 QVTQSLVNGMKNGLNRIPTMF
-1617 AGSMRNALNKSTT
+1617 NSTI
-1630 STAAGLRTTVDRI
+1630 STAASNLR
-1643 NSFQSQFRTAGQH
+1643 SFRSSFYSAGTYVAQGF
-1656 LADGLLNGMRSN
+1656 ASGI
-1668 SSQFIGVFSSSVNQA
+1668 SSQVTV
-1683 VNSVRAYYNGFYG
+1683 
-1696 AGRYLV
+1696 
-1702 EGFTNGINDY
+1702 
-1712 ARSAATAAANMA
+1712 AATAAARLANAA
-1724 SSAKTAADR
+1724 SSAAKAALR
-1733 ALDNGSPS
+1733 IHSPS
-1741 KIMMQVGRFFTEG
+1741 KVFGWIGEMTVDG
-1754 FSIGITDREDM
+1754 FVNTVDGMT
-1765 VSDSSEKVAQK
+1765 
-1776 AISTLNDMLA
+1776 NDVRKSGYSMAESVIKGFNDLDV
-1786 TSSIDDLFDASP
+1786 SSIPDPS
-1798 TITPVL
+1798 IRPVM
-1804 DLSAISKQAG
+1804 DLSTIQRQA
-1814 SIDSMLSRSIAPSE
+1814 SDLSSMLSMSTNPIKAD
-1828 AELREI
+1828 I
-1834 DRRFR
+1834 DFVGRLDR
-1839 QNGGDHQ
+1839 QNGGDYQ
-1846 AKMFDRLISAT
+1846 AKMFDRLIFAT

-1894 SIAKPMNQQLGIRL
+1894 NIAKPMNQQLGIRS

>member
-23 NKTSGLLGKLK
+23 NKTSGLLSKLK

-185 AVSGSSSAQASQAMH
+185 AVSGSSSAQASQAMY

-237 ENFGTD
+237 ENFGTN

-258 TKGEWL
+258 TEGGWL

-324 ALASGWTNTF
+324 ALGSGWTNTF

-348 SGVAD
+348 SSVAN

-368 LLRGWKDLGGRT
+368 LLQGWKDLGGRT
-380 KLIEGLA
+380 ELIEGLS
-387 NVFKSLGKVV
+387 NVFESLGKVL

-447 FSVFDIGVQAV
+447 FSIFDIGAQAV

-463 AISTAFGS
+463 AIATAFGS
-471 DSMGSLLNNLLDIA
+471 DSMGGLLDNLLNIA
-485 AGFGDWLVGLDNS
+485 ARFGDWLVGLDNS

-509 KKVGTSVSNVLGMF
+509 KKVGTAVSSVLGLF
-523 NSFTGRISSMGS
+523 SSFTGGISSMGS
-535 AIRSIAST
+535 AIGSIAST
-543 IGDTLGGAFER
+543 IGSTIGSIASTIGNALGGAFER
-554 VKNVISNVLTWI
+554 VKNVISDVLTWI

-572 GDIFAGLAGGGIFL
+572 GDIFAGLTGGGIFL
-586 AARKIGGAFDKIK
+586 AAQKIGGAFDKIK
-599 EVVEDL
+599 EVFEDL

-651 LLVNSMEKIAA
+651 LLVDSMEKIAA

-674 IGDMMTELNLS
+674 IGGLMTELNIS
-685 LKSITKTV
+685 LKSITKTMKGV
-693 KSAKT
+693 KT

-725 GNLKWDEI
+725 GNLNWDEI

-741 GAMTELVAA
+741 GAMAELVAA

-784 GNMSWDQ
+784 GSMSWDQ

-819 NISAAVSMVVTAK
+819 NISAAVSMVITAK
-832 SLGDIAKAFNSFSQY
+832 SLGDIADAFGSFSSY
-847 SWDEIGRG
+847 DWGEIGRG
-855 LSAMGGAL
+855 LTAMGGAL
-863 TEMGTVT
+863 GEVGLVT
-870 GLLGRFG
+870 GALGKIAGFSG
-877 KHNISA
+877 ILGSGSIFIT
-883 AVSMVVT
+883 VQ
-890 AKSLGDIAKAFNSFS
+890 SLGDIAEVFGEFTQ
-905 RYSWD
+905 YDWG
-910 EIGRGLSAMGGALGE
+910 EIGRGLTAMGGALGE

-982 ALGEVGVI
+982 ALTEVGVV

-1022 FNSFSRYSWDEI
+1022 FNSFSQYSWDEI

-1047 VGLVS
+1047 VAVVS

-1063 IIGSGTIILAVQGLG
+1063 LIGAGTINLTVQGLD
-1078 EIARTFNSFTQYNW
+1078 EIAQAFNSFSQYSW

-1105 MGEVAVISGA
+1105 MGEVAAISGA

-1134 SQGLIDIATAFGKF
+1134 SQGLIDLATAFGKF
-1148 TKFNWDEIGRGL
+1148 AEFNWDEIGRGL
-1160 AAMAGALGAT
+1160 TAMGAAMGET
-1170 ALGSL
+1170 ALGGL
-1175 LNTLSGLGAGAIS
+1175 LNTFSGFGAGAIEQMAAPLGTLADS
-1188 KVAVPLGQ
+1188 IKKWEGVAVPDD
-1196 LADSVKKWS
+1196 LADQLGRIAD
-1205 GVTVPGDLATSL
+1205 GVG
-1217 GALASG
+1217 
-1223 VMKFTLGG
+1223 KFTM
-1231 IGAGALSTAAPGMVQ
+1231 AGWGSDTIANIAQPMNTLT
-1246 MANAVAKWS
+1246 NAVAKWS
-1255 TIKFPSEIEGNLK
+1255 TIEFPTDIATQLGSLANGVKAFTLAFAGGWSLNAVVGPLGTLADSVKKWDGVEVPGGIQGNLT

-1273 VKAFTFAF
+1273 VKAFT
-1281 AGGWSMD
+1281 
-1288 AVVGPLGQLA
+1288 L
-1298 SAVNKWKGV
+1298 
-1307 TVPAGIEGNLTG
+1307 
-1319 LANGVKAFTFAFAG
+1319 AFAG
-1333 GWSIDAVV
+1333 GWSIDAVI

-1347 AGAVKKWK
+1347 
-1355 GVTIPGDI
+1355 P
-1363 QDKLTGLANGVKSF
+1363 
-1377 TWAFA
+1377 
-1382 GGWSIDAVVGP
+1382 
-1393 LGQLAGAVKKWKG
+1393 
-1406 VTIPGDIQDKLTG
+1406 
-1419 LANGVKSFTWAFAG
+1419 
-1433 GWSID
+1433 
-1438 KVVGPLGQLA
+1438 

-1453 WNGVAIPGGIQDKL
+1453 WNGVEVPGGIQGNL
-1467 TGLANGVK
+1467 TALANGVK
-1475 SFTGIGFEIVE
+1475 AFTLAFVGGWSINAVIGPLGQLAGEVKKWNGVEVPGGIQGNLTALANGVKAFTGIGSGIAE
-1486 SMSNAASGV
+1486 SMSNAASGI
-1495 RAIATAATNLSS
+1495 RAIATAATSLSAANLS
-1507 ANLPGVS
+1507 NIS

-1523 LNTTQSITSTLPADV
+1523 LNTSTLPADI
-1538 SAFATQLNS
+1538 SAFATQLSS
-1547 AMATL
+1547 AMTTL
-1552 GNAVSING
+1552 GNTVSTNAA
-1560 STISAGFTQFKTSV
+1560 TIRSAFSLLRAQITTAIS
-1574 TNGLSGI
+1574 GL
-1581 GSIVSQNMSSMSSAI
+1581 GSIVSSNMSSASNAVSSGASMISSGSGAIGSAFNRMTSIARSQLTVFSNTVRSSLTQAASSVRSSAPQFL
-1596 INSVSIIN
+1596 SSGKQVTQS
-1604 VGLNLIISVVLAF
+1604 LI
-1617 AGSMRNALNKSTT
+1617 
-1630 STAAGLRTTVDRI
+1630 
-1643 NSFQSQFRTAGQH
+1643 
-1656 LADGLLNGMRSN
+1656 NGMRTGLDRIPTMFNSTISSAASSLRSFRSSFYSAGTYVAQGFASGI
-1668 SSQFIGVFSSSVNQA
+1668 SSQITV
-1683 VNSVRAYYNGFYG
+1683 
-1696 AGRYLV
+1696 
-1702 EGFTNGINDY
+1702 
-1712 ARSAATAAANMA
+1712 AAAAAARLANAA
-1724 SSAKTAADR
+1724 SSAAKE
-1733 ALDNGSPS
+1733 ALDIHSPS
-1741 KIMMQVGRFFTEG
+1741 KVFGWIGEMTVDGFVNTVDGMTNDVRKSGYGMAESVINGFNELDMSNISDPSIRPVMDLSMVRRQASELSSVLSMSTNPIKADIDFVGR
-1754 FSIGITDREDM
+1754 
-1765 VSDSSEKVAQK
+1765 
-1776 AISTLNDMLA
+1776 
-1786 TSSIDDLFDASP
+1786 
-1798 TITPVL
+1798 L
-1804 DLSAISKQAG
+1804 D
-1814 SIDSMLSRSIAPSE
+1814 
-1828 AELREI
+1828 
-1834 DRRFR
+1834 R
-1839 QNGGDHQ
+1839 QNGGDYQ

-1865 DLRGDLSRYNDSIAG
+1865 DLRSDLSRYNDSIAG

-1894 SIAKPMNQQLGIRL
+1894 SIAKPMNQQLGIRS

>member
-23 NKTSGLLGKLK
+23 NKTSGLLSKLK

-185 AVSGSSSAQASQAMH
+185 AVSGSSSTQASQAMY

-205 IAAGKV
+205 IASGKV

-237 ENFGTD
+237 ENFGTN

-258 TKGEWL
+258 TEGGWL

-324 ALASGWTNTF
+324 ALGSGWTNTF

-348 SGVAD
+348 SSVAN

-368 LLRGWKDLGGRT
+368 LLQGWKDLGGRT
-380 KLIEGLA
+380 ELIEGLS
-387 NVFKSLGKVV
+387 NVFESLGKVL

-471 DSMGSLLNNLLDIA
+471 DSMGNLLDIA

-586 AARKIGGAFDKIK
+586 AAQKIGGAFDKIK
-599 EVVEDL
+599 EAVEGL

-614 KGAGVFDEI
+614 KGAGVFDE
-623 LGGLQESLNAF
+623 LLDGLKESLNAF

-674 IGDMMTELNLS
+674 IGGMMTELNLS

-693 KSAKT
+693 KGAKT

-709 EFAKAVDMLA
+709 EFAKAVDILA

-741 GAMTELVAA
+741 GAMAELVAA

-819 NISAAVSMVVTAK
+819 NISAAVSMVITAK

-863 TEMGTVT
+863 GEVGLVT
-870 GLLGRFG
+870 GALGKIAGFSG
-877 KHNISA
+877 ILASGSISIT
-883 AVSMVVT
+883 VQ
-890 AKSLGDIAKAFNSFS
+890 SLDDIAKVFGEFTQ
-905 RYSWD
+905 YDWG
-910 EIGRGLSAMGGALGE
+910 EIGRGLAAMGGALGE

-966 QYDWGEIGR
+966 QYDWDEIGR

-982 ALGEVGVI
+982 ALGEVGVV

-1014 GLGDIAKA
+1014 GLGDIAQA
-1022 FNSFSRYSWDEI
+1022 FNSFSQYSWDEI
-1034 GRGLVAMGGALGE
+1034 GRGLTAMGGALGE
-1047 VGLVS
+1047 VGVIS
-1052 GALGKLAGLSG
+1052 GALGKIAGLSG
-1063 IIGSGTIILAVQGLG
+1063 LIGAGTINLTVQGLD
-1078 EIARTFNSFTQYNW
+1078 EIAQAFNSFSQYSW

-1105 MGEVAVISGA
+1105 MGEVAAISGA

-1134 SQGLIDIATAFGKF
+1134 SQGLIDLATAFGKF
-1148 TKFNWDEIGRGL
+1148 AEFDWDEIGRGL
-1160 AAMAGALGAT
+1160 TAMGAAMGET
-1170 ALGSL
+1170 ALGGL
-1175 LNTLSGLGAGAIS
+1175 LNTFSGFGAGAIEKMAAPLGTLADS
-1188 KVAVPLGQ
+1188 IKKWEGVAVPNDLADQLGRIADGVGKFTMAGFGSDTVANIAQ
-1196 LADSVKKWS
+1196 PMNVLADAVTKWSTIEFPTDIATQLGSLANGVEAFTLAFAGGWSLNAVVGPLGALADSVKKWD
-1205 GVTVPGDLATSL
+1205 GVEVPG
-1217 GALASG
+1217 
-1223 VMKFTLGG
+1223 G
-1231 IGAGALSTAAPGMVQ
+1231 IQ
-1246 MANAVAKWS
+1246 
-1255 TIKFPSEIEGNLK
+1255 GNLT

-1273 VKAFTFAF
+1273 VKAFT
-1281 AGGWSMD
+1281 
-1288 AVVGPLGQLA
+1288 L
-1298 SAVNKWKGV
+1298 
-1307 TVPAGIEGNLTG
+1307 
-1319 LANGVKAFTFAFAG
+1319 AFAG
-1333 GWSIDAVV
+1333 GWSIDAII

-1347 AGAVKKWK
+1347 
-1355 GVTIPGDI
+1355 P
-1363 QDKLTGLANGVKSF
+1363 
-1377 TWAFA
+1377 
-1382 GGWSIDAVVGP
+1382 
-1393 LGQLAGAVKKWKG
+1393 
-1406 VTIPGDIQDKLTG
+1406 
-1419 LANGVKSFTWAFAG
+1419 
-1433 GWSID
+1433 
-1438 KVVGPLGQLA
+1438 

-1453 WNGVAIPGGIQDKL
+1453 WNGVEVPGGIQGNL
-1467 TGLANGVK
+1467 TALANGVK
-1475 SFTGIGFEIVE
+1475 AFSLAFVGGWSMNAVIGPLGQLAGDVKKWNGVEVPGGIQGNLTALANGVKAFTGIGSGIAE
-1486 SMSNAASGV
+1486 SMSNAASGI
-1495 RAIATAATNLSS
+1495 RAIATAATSLSAVNLSDI
-1507 ANLPGVS
+1507 S
-1514 TQISTFVSS
+1514 TQISTFVSF
-1523 LNTTQSITSTLPADV
+1523 LNTNTLPTDV
-1538 SAFATQLNS
+1538 SAFATQLSS
-1547 AMATL
+1547 AMTTL
-1552 GNAVSING
+1552 DNTVSTNAAAIRSAFSSLRTQI
-1560 STISAGFTQFKTSV
+1560 TTAIS
-1574 TNGLSGI
+1574 GL
-1581 GSIVSQNMSSMSSAI
+1581 GSIVSSNMSSASNAVSSGASMISMGSSAI
-1596 INSVSIIN
+1596 GAAFNRMTSIARSQLTIFSNTVRSSLTQGASSVQSSAPQFLSSGKQVTKSLTN
-1604 VGLNLIISVVLAF
+1604 GLKTGLNQIPTMFNSTISSAASSIRSFRSSFYSAGTYVARGF
-1617 AGSMRNALNKSTT
+1617 ASG
-1630 STAAGLRTTVDRI
+1630 I
-1643 NSFQSQFRTAGQH
+1643 
-1656 LADGLLNGMRSN
+1656 
-1668 SSQFIGVFSSSVNQA
+1668 SSQITV
-1683 VNSVRAYYNGFYG
+1683 
-1696 AGRYLV
+1696 
-1702 EGFTNGINDY
+1702 
-1712 ARSAATAAANMA
+1712 AAEAAARLANAA
-1724 SSAKTAADR
+1724 SSAAKE
-1733 ALDNGSPS
+1733 ALDIHSPS
-1741 KIMMQVGRFFTEG
+1741 KVFGWIGEMTVDGFVNTVNGRATDVRKSGYGMAKSVING
-1754 FSIGITDREDM
+1754 FNELDTSGISDPSIR
-1765 VSDSSEKVAQK
+1765 
-1776 AISTLNDMLA
+1776 
-1786 TSSIDDLFDASP
+1786 
-1798 TITPVL
+1798 PVM
-1804 DLSAISKQAG
+1804 DLSMVRRQTSDL
-1814 SIDSMLSRSIAPSE
+1814 SSMLNMSINPIKAD
-1828 AELREI
+1828 I
-1834 DRRFR
+1834 DFIGRLDR
-1839 QNGGDHQ
+1839 QNGGDYQ
-1846 AKMFDRLISAT
+1846 ARMFDRLISAT

-1865 DLRGDLSRYNDSIAG
+1865 DLRSDLSRYNDSIAG

-1894 SIAKPMNQQLGIRL
+1894 TIAKPMNQKLGA
-1908 RRGSLSR
+1908 LSR
-1915 I
+1915 KGRLA

>member
-23 NKTSGLLGKLK
+23 NKTSGLLSKLK

-185 AVSGSSSAQASQAMH
+185 AVSGSSSAQASQAMY

-237 ENFGTD
+237 ENFGTN

-258 TKGEWL
+258 TEGGWL

-348 SGVAD
+348 SSVAN

-368 LLRGWKDLGGRT
+368 LLQGWKDLGGRT
-380 KLIEGLA
+380 ELIEGLS
-387 NVFKSLGKVV
+387 NVFESLGKVL

-423 ASFTESLVPSESTL
+423 TSFTESLVPSESTL

-485 AGFGDWLVGLDNS
+485 ARFGDWLVGLDNS

-599 EVVEDL
+599 EAVEGL

-623 LGGLQESLNAF
+623 LDGLQESLNAF

-674 IGDMMTELNLS
+674 IGGMMTELNLS

-693 KSAKT
+693 KGVKT

-725 GNLKWDEI
+725 GNLNWDEI

-741 GAMTELVAA
+741 GAMAELVAA

-819 NISAAVSMVVTAK
+819 NISAAVSMVITAK
-832 SLGDIAKAFNSFSQY
+832 SLGDIADAFGSFSSY
-847 SWDEIGRG
+847 DWGEIGRG
-855 LSAMGGAL
+855 LTAMGGAL
-863 TEMGTVT
+863 GEVGLVT
-870 GLLGRFG
+870 GALGKLAGFSG
-877 KHNISA
+877 ILGGGSIFIT
-883 AVSMVVT
+883 VQ
-890 AKSLGDIAKAFNSFS
+890 SLGDIAEVFGEFTQ
-905 RYSWD
+905 YDWG
-910 EIGRGLSAMGGALGE
+910 EIGRGLTAMGGALGE

-982 ALGEVGVI
+982 ALTEVGVV

-1014 GLGDIAKA
+1014 GLGDIASA
-1022 FNSFSRYSWDEI
+1022 FGSFTQYDWDEI

-1047 VGLVS
+1047 IGVVS

-1063 IIGSGTIILAVQGLG
+1063 IIGAGTINLTVQGLD
-1078 EIARTFNSFTQYNW
+1078 EIAQAFNSFSQYSW

-1105 MGEVAVISGA
+1105 MGEVAAISGA

-1134 SQGLIDIATAFGKF
+1134 SKGLIDLATAFGKF
-1148 TKFNWDEIGRGL
+1148 SEFNWDEIGRGL
-1160 AAMAGALGAT
+1160 TAMGAAMGET
-1170 ALGSL
+1170 ALGGL
-1175 LNTLSGLGAGAIS
+1175 LNTFSGFGAGAIEKMAAPLGTLADS
-1188 KVAVPLGQ
+1188 IKKWEGVAVPDDLADQLGRIADGVGKFTMAGWGSDTVANIAQ
-1196 LADSVKKWS
+1196 PMNVLADAVAKWSTITFPTDIATQLGSLASGVEAFTLAFAGGWSLNAVVGPLGTLADSVKKWD
-1205 GVTVPGDLATSL
+1205 GVEVPG
-1217 GALASG
+1217 
-1223 VMKFTLGG
+1223 G
-1231 IGAGALSTAAPGMVQ
+1231 IQ
-1246 MANAVAKWS
+1246 
-1255 TIKFPSEIEGNLK
+1255 GNLT

-1273 VKAFTFAF
+1273 VKAFT
-1281 AGGWSMD
+1281 
-1288 AVVGPLGQLA
+1288 L
-1298 SAVNKWKGV
+1298 
-1307 TVPAGIEGNLTG
+1307 
-1319 LANGVKAFTFAFAG
+1319 AFAG
-1333 GWSIDAVV
+1333 GWSIDAVI

-1347 AGAVKKWK
+1347 
-1355 GVTIPGDI
+1355 P
-1363 QDKLTGLANGVKSF
+1363 
-1377 TWAFA
+1377 
-1382 GGWSIDAVVGP
+1382 
-1393 LGQLAGAVKKWKG
+1393 
-1406 VTIPGDIQDKLTG
+1406 
-1419 LANGVKSFTWAFAG
+1419 
-1433 GWSID
+1433 
-1438 KVVGPLGQLA
+1438 

-1453 WNGVAIPGGIQDKL
+1453 WNGVEVPGGIQGNL
-1467 TGLANGVK
+1467 TALANGVK
-1475 SFTGIGFEIVE
+1475 AFTLAFVGGWSINAVIGPLGQLAGEVKKWNGVEVPGGIQGNLTALANGVKAFTGIGSGIAE
-1486 SMSNAASGV
+1486 SMSNSASGV
-1495 RAIATAATNLSS
+1495 RSIATAATSLSAANLS
-1507 ANLPGVS
+1507 GVS
-1514 TQISTFVSS
+1514 KQISTFVSS
-1523 LNTTQSITSTLPADV
+1523 LNNTQSITSTLPADI

-1547 AMATL
+1547 AMVTL
-1552 GNAVSING
+1552 GNVVSTNG
-1560 STISAGFTQFKTSV
+1560 STISTGFTQFKASV
-1574 TNGLSGI
+1574 TNGLSGV
-1581 GSIVSQNMSSMSSAI
+1581 GSIVSQNMSSMSTAI
-1596 INSVSIIN
+1596 IGATSTINGGLHSI
-1604 VGLNLIISVVLAF
+1604 VSVVLAF
-1617 AGSMRNALNKSTT
+1617 AGSMGNALNESTT

-1643 NSFQSQFRTAGQH
+1643 DSFQSQFRTAGQH
-1656 LADGLLNGMRSN
+1656 LADGLLNGMQSN

-1683 VNSVRAYYNGFYG
+1683 VNSVRAYYNGFYD

-1839 QNGGDHQ
+1839 QNESGSRTAEKDTSGPKSVNIEYNQ
-1846 AKMFDRLISAT
+1846 TLNSPT
-1857 DKNAKELS
+1857 S
-1865 DLRGDLSRYNDSIAG
+1865 LSRYDIYRQTSNQLKLLR
-1880 QETAVYVDGKKLAS
+1880 QELKMSPIGK
-1894 SIAKPMNQQLGIRL
+1894 
-1908 RRGSLSR
+1908 
-1915 I
+1915 

>member
-23 NKTSGLLGKLK
+23 NKTSGLLSKLK

-185 AVSGSSSAQASQAMH
+185 AVSGSSSAQASQAMY

-237 ENFGTD
+237 ENFGTN

-258 TKGEWL
+258 TEGGWL

-324 ALASGWTNTF
+324 ALGSGWTNTF
-334 EIIFGDFEEAKELW
+334 EIIFGDFEEAKKLW
-348 SGVAD
+348 SSVAN

-368 LLRGWKDLGGRT
+368 LLQGWKDLGGRT
-380 KLIEGLA
+380 ELIEGLS
-387 NVFKSLGKVV
+387 NVFESLGKVL

-498 IKQFGIFEGAA
+498 IKQFGVFEGAA
-509 KKVGTSVSNVLGMF
+509 KKIETAVSSVLGLF
-523 NSFTGRISSMGS
+523 SSFAGGISSMGS
-535 AIRSIAST
+535 TIGSIAST
-543 IGDTLGGAFER
+543 IGNTLGGAFER
-554 VKNVISNVLTWI
+554 VKNVISDVLTWI

-586 AARKIGGAFDKIK
+586 AAQKIGGAFDKIK
-599 EVVEDL
+599 EVFEDL

-651 LLVNSMEKIAA
+651 LLVGSMEKIAA

-674 IGDMMTELNLS
+674 IGGMMTELNIS
-685 LKSITKTV
+685 LKSITKTIKGV
-693 KSAKT
+693 KT

-741 GAMTELVAA
+741 GAMAELVAA

-819 NISAAVSMVVTAK
+819 NISAAVSMVITAK

-863 TEMGTVT
+863 GEVGLVT
-870 GLLGRFG
+870 GALGKIAGFSG
-877 KHNISA
+877 ILASGSIFIT
-883 AVSMVVT
+883 VQ
-890 AKSLGDIAKAFNSFS
+890 SLDDIAKVFGEFTQYN
-905 RYSWD
+905 WG
-910 EIGRGLSAMGGALGE
+910 EIGRGLAAMGGALGE

-1022 FNSFSRYSWDEI
+1022 FNSFSQYSWDEI

-1047 VGLVS
+1047 VAVVS

-1063 IIGSGTIILAVQGLG
+1063 LIGAGTINLTVQGLD
-1078 EIARTFNSFTQYNW
+1078 EIAQAFNSFSQYSW

-1105 MGEVAVISGA
+1105 MGEVAAISGA

-1134 SQGLIDIATAFGKF
+1134 SQGLIDLATAFGKF
-1148 TKFNWDEIGRGL
+1148 AEFNWDEIGRGL
-1160 AAMAGALGAT
+1160 TAMGAAMGET
-1170 ALGSL
+1170 ALGGL
-1175 LNTLSGLGAGAIS
+1175 LNTFSGFGAGAIEQMAAPLGTLADS
-1188 KVAVPLGQ
+1188 IKKWEGVAVPDDLADQLGRIADGVGKFTLAGWGSDTIANIAQ
-1196 LADSVKKWS
+1196 PMNVLTDAVAKWSTITFPTDIATQLGSLANGVNAFTLAFAGGWSLNAVVGPLGTLADSVKKWD
-1205 GVTVPGDLATSL
+1205 GVEVPG
-1217 GALASG
+1217 
-1223 VMKFTLGG
+1223 G
-1231 IGAGALSTAAPGMVQ
+1231 IQ
-1246 MANAVAKWS
+1246 
-1255 TIKFPSEIEGNLK
+1255 GNLT

-1273 VKAFTFAF
+1273 VKAFT
-1281 AGGWSMD
+1281 
-1288 AVVGPLGQLA
+1288 L
-1298 SAVNKWKGV
+1298 
-1307 TVPAGIEGNLTG
+1307 
-1319 LANGVKAFTFAFAG
+1319 AFAG
-1333 GWSIDAVV
+1333 GWSIDAVI

-1347 AGAVKKWK
+1347 
-1355 GVTIPGDI
+1355 P
-1363 QDKLTGLANGVKSF
+1363 
-1377 TWAFA
+1377 
-1382 GGWSIDAVVGP
+1382 
-1393 LGQLAGAVKKWKG
+1393 
-1406 VTIPGDIQDKLTG
+1406 
-1419 LANGVKSFTWAFAG
+1419 
-1433 GWSID
+1433 
-1438 KVVGPLGQLA
+1438 

-1453 WNGVAIPGGIQDKL
+1453 WNGVKVPGGIQGNL
-1467 TGLANGVK
+1467 TALANGVK
-1475 SFTGIGFEIVE
+1475 AFTLAFVGGWSINAVIGPLGQLAGEVKKWNGVEVPGGIQGNLTALANGVKAFTGIGSGIAE

-1495 RAIATAATNLSS
+1495 RSIATAATSLSAANLS
-1507 ANLPGVS
+1507 GVS
-1514 TQISTFVSS
+1514 KQISTFVSS
-1523 LNTTQSITSTLPADV
+1523 LNNTQSITSTLPADI

-1547 AMATL
+1547 AMVTL
-1552 GNAVSING
+1552 GNVVSTNG
-1560 STISAGFTQFKTSV
+1560 STISTGFTQFKTSV
-1574 TNGLSGI
+1574 ANGLSGV
-1581 GSIVSQNMSSMSSAI
+1581 GSIVSQNMLSMSTAI
-1596 INSVSIIN
+1596 IGATSTINGGLHSI
-1604 VGLNLIISVVLAF
+1604 VSVVLAF
-1617 AGSMRNALNKSTT
+1617 AGSMGNALNESTT

-1683 VNSVRAYYNGFYG
+1683 VNGVRAYYNGFYD

-1702 EGFTNGINDY
+1702 EGFANGIRNY
-1712 ARSAATAAANMA
+1712 ASSAATAEANMA
-1724 SSAKTAADR
+1724 SSAKEAADR
-1733 ALDNGSPS
+1733 ALDIGSPS

-1765 VSDSSEKVAQK
+1765 VSDSSEKVARK

-1786 TSSIDDLFDASP
+1786 TSSIDDMFDASP

-1839 QNGGDHQ
+1839 QNESSSRTTEKDASGPKSVNIEYNQ
-1846 AKMFDRLISAT
+1846 TLNSPT
-1857 DKNAKELS
+1857 S
-1865 DLRGDLSRYNDSIAG
+1865 LSRYDIYRQTSNQLKLLR
-1880 QETAVYVDGKKLAS
+1880 QELKTSPIGK
-1894 SIAKPMNQQLGIRL
+1894 
-1908 RRGSLSR
+1908 
-1915 I
+1915 

>member
-23 NKTSGLLGKLK
+23 NKTSGLLSKLK

-185 AVSGSSSAQASQAMH
+185 AVSGSSSAQASQAMY

-237 ENFGTD
+237 ENFGTN

-258 TKGEWL
+258 TEGGWL

-324 ALASGWTNTF
+324 ALGSGWTNTF

-348 SGVAD
+348 SSVAN

-368 LLRGWKDLGGRT
+368 LLQGWKDLGGRT
-380 KLIEGLA
+380 ELIEGLS
-387 NVFKSLGKVV
+387 NVFESLGKVL

-423 ASFTESLVPSESTL
+423 TSFTESLVPSESTL

-471 DSMGSLLNNLLDIA
+471 GSMGGLLDNLLDIA

-498 IKQFGIFEGAA
+498 IKQFGVFEGAA
-509 KKVGTSVSNVLGMF
+509 KAVGSAINGVLGVF
-523 NSFTGRISSMGS
+523 SSFTGGISSMGS
-535 AIRSIAST
+535 AIGSIAST
-543 IGDTLGGAFER
+543 IGNTLGGAFER

-599 EVVEDL
+599 EAVEGL

-614 KGAGVFDEI
+614 KGAGIFDEI
-623 LGGLQESLNAF
+623 LDGLQESLNAF

-674 IGDMMTELNLS
+674 IGGMMTELNLS

-693 KSAKT
+693 KGVKT

-733 AKGLTGMG
+733 TKGLTGMG
-741 GAMTELVAA
+741 GAMAELVAA

-819 NISAAVSMVVTAK
+819 NISAAVSMVITAK
-832 SLGDIAKAFNSFSQY
+832 SLGDIADAFGSFSSY
-847 SWDEIGRG
+847 DWGEIGRG
-855 LSAMGGAL
+855 L
-863 TEMGTVT
+863 T
-870 GLLGRFG
+870 
-877 KHNISA
+877 
-883 AVSMVVT
+883 
-890 AKSLGDIAKAFNSFS
+890 
-905 RYSWD
+905 
-910 EIGRGLSAMGGALGE
+910 AMGGALGE

-937 GFSGIIGGG
+937 GFSGILGSG
-946 SILITA
+946 SIYITV
-952 QSLGDIASAFGSFT
+952 QSLGDIAKVFGEFT

-982 ALGEVGVI
+982 ALTEVGVV

-1014 GLGDIAKA
+1014 GLGDIASA
-1022 FNSFSRYSWDEI
+1022 FGSFTQYDWDEI

-1047 VGLVS
+1047 IGVVS

-1063 IIGSGTIILAVQGLG
+1063 LIGAGTINLTVQGLD
-1078 EIARTFNSFTQYNW
+1078 EIAQAFNSFSQYSW

-1105 MGEVAVISGA
+1105 MGEVAAISGA

-1134 SQGLIDIATAFGKF
+1134 SQGLIDLATAFGKF
-1148 TKFNWDEIGRGL
+1148 AEFNWDEIGRGL
-1160 AAMAGALGAT
+1160 TAMGAAMGET
-1170 ALGSL
+1170 ALGGL
-1175 LNTLSGLGAGAIS
+1175 LNTFSGFGASAIEKMAAPLGTLADSIKKWEG
-1188 KVAVPLGQ
+1188 VAVPDDLADQLGRIADGVGKFTMAGWGSDTVANIAQ
-1196 LADSVKKWS
+1196 PMNVLADAVAKWSTITFPTDIATQLGSLASGVEAFTLAFAGGWSLNAVVGPLGTLADSVKKWD
-1205 GVTVPGDLATSL
+1205 GVEVPG
-1217 GALASG
+1217 
-1223 VMKFTLGG
+1223 G
-1231 IGAGALSTAAPGMVQ
+1231 IQ
-1246 MANAVAKWS
+1246 
-1255 TIKFPSEIEGNLK
+1255 GNLT

-1273 VKAFTFAF
+1273 VKAFT
-1281 AGGWSMD
+1281 
-1288 AVVGPLGQLA
+1288 L
-1298 SAVNKWKGV
+1298 
-1307 TVPAGIEGNLTG
+1307 
-1319 LANGVKAFTFAFAG
+1319 AFAG
-1333 GWSIDAVV
+1333 GWSIDAVI

-1347 AGAVKKWK
+1347 
-1355 GVTIPGDI
+1355 P
-1363 QDKLTGLANGVKSF
+1363 
-1377 TWAFA
+1377 
-1382 GGWSIDAVVGP
+1382 
-1393 LGQLAGAVKKWKG
+1393 
-1406 VTIPGDIQDKLTG
+1406 
-1419 LANGVKSFTWAFAG
+1419 
-1433 GWSID
+1433 
-1438 KVVGPLGQLA
+1438 

-1453 WNGVAIPGGIQDKL
+1453 WNGVEVPGGIQGDL
-1467 TGLANGVK
+1467 TALANGVK
-1475 SFTGIGFEIVE
+1475 AFTLAFVGGWSINAVIGPLGQLAGEVKKWNGVEVPGGIQGNLTALANGVKAFTGIGSGIAE
-1486 SMSNAASGV
+1486 SMSNAASGI
-1495 RAIATAATNLSS
+1495 RSIATAATSLSAANLSDI
-1507 ANLPGVS
+1507 S

-1523 LNTTQSITSTLPADV
+1523 LNTSTLPADV
-1538 SAFATQLNS
+1538 SAFATQLSS
-1547 AMATL
+1547 AMTTL
-1552 GNAVSING
+1552 GNTVSTNAA
-1560 STISAGFTQFKTSV
+1560 TIRSAFSSLRTQITTAIS
-1574 TNGLSGI
+1574 GL
-1581 GSIVSQNMSSMSSAI
+1581 GSIVSSNMSSASNAVSSGASMISSGSGAIGAAFNRMTSIARSQLTVFSNTVRSSLTQGASSVQSSAPQFLSSGKQVTESLT
-1596 INSVSIIN
+1596 NGLKT
-1604 VGLNLIISVVLAF
+1604 GLNQIPTMFNSTISSATSSLRSF
-1617 AGSMRNALNKSTT
+1617 RSSFYSAGTYVAQGFT
-1630 STAAGLRTTVDRI
+1630 SGI
-1643 NSFQSQFRTAGQH
+1643 
-1656 LADGLLNGMRSN
+1656 
-1668 SSQFIGVFSSSVNQA
+1668 SSQVTI
-1683 VNSVRAYYNGFYG
+1683 
-1696 AGRYLV
+1696 
-1702 EGFTNGINDY
+1702 
-1712 ARSAATAAANMA
+1712 AAEAAARLANAA
-1724 SSAKTAADR
+1724 SSAAKE
-1733 ALDNGSPS
+1733 ALDIHSPS
-1741 KIMMQVGRFFTEG
+1741 KVFGWIGEMTVDGFVNTVDGMTNDVRKSGYGMAESVINGFNELDTSNISDPSIRPVMDLSMVRRQASELSSVLSMSTNPIKADIDFVGR
-1754 FSIGITDREDM
+1754 
-1765 VSDSSEKVAQK
+1765 
-1776 AISTLNDMLA
+1776 
-1786 TSSIDDLFDASP
+1786 
-1798 TITPVL
+1798 L
-1804 DLSAISKQAG
+1804 D
-1814 SIDSMLSRSIAPSE
+1814 
-1828 AELREI
+1828 
-1834 DRRFR
+1834 R
-1839 QNGGDHQ
+1839 QNGGNYQ

-1865 DLRGDLSRYNDSIAG
+1865 DLRSDLSRYNDSIAG
-1880 QETAVYVDGKKLAS
+1880 QETAVYVDGKRLAS
-1894 SIAKPMNQQLGIRL
+1894 SIAKPMNQQLGIRS

>member
-1 MSSIDERVVK
+1 MSNIDERVVK

-51 AVSGVSFN
+51 AVNGVSFN

-185 AVSGSSSAQASQAMH
+185 AVSGSSSAQASQAMY

-237 ENFGTD
+237 EHFGTN
-243 VDGMIQKYGSFRESL
+243 VDGMIKKYGSFRESL
-258 TKGEWL
+258 TEGEWL

-297 IVQLANTAEGAATDV
+297 IIQLANTAEGAATDV

-368 LLRGWKDLGGRT
+368 LLQGWKDLGGRT
-380 KLIEGLA
+380 ELIKGLS
-387 NVFKSLGKVV
+387 NVFKSLSKVV

-411 TSQQLMDITKAF
+411 TSRQLMDITEAF
-423 ASFTESLVPSESTL
+423 TSFTESLIPSESTL

-447 FSVFDIGVQAV
+447 FSVFDIGVRAV
-458 KAVGE
+458 KAVGT
-463 AISTAFGS
+463 AFATAFGS
-471 DSMGSLLNNLLDIA
+471 DSMGGLFDNLLDIA

-498 IKQFGIFEGAA
+498 IKQFGVFEGAA
-509 KKVGTSVSNVLGMF
+509 KAVGSAISGVLGLF
-523 NSFTGRISSMGS
+523 SSFTGGISSMGS
-535 AIRSIAST
+535 AVGSIAST
-543 IGDTLGGAFER
+543 VGDVLGGAFER
-554 VKNVISNVLTWI
+554 VKNVISDVLTWI

-586 AARKIGGAFDKIK
+586 AAKKIGGAFDKIK
-599 EVVEDL
+599 EVFEDL

-614 KGAGVFDEI
+614 KGAGVFGEI

-674 IGDMMTELNLS
+674 IGGLMTELKIS
-685 LKSITKTV
+685 LKAITKTM
-693 KSAKT
+693 KGIKT

-719 NAMSTI
+719 DAMSTI
-725 GNLKWDEI
+725 GNLNWDEI
-733 AKGLTGMG
+733 GKGLTGMG
-741 GAMTELVAA
+741 GAMGELVAA

-791 VGKGLSAMGGALT
+791 IGKGLSAMGGALT

-819 NISAAVSMVVTAK
+819 NISAAVSMVITAK
-832 SLGDIAKAFNSFSQY
+832 SLGDIADAFGSFSSY
-847 SWDEIGRG
+847 DWGEIGRG
-855 LSAMGGAL
+855 L
-863 TEMGTVT
+863 T
-870 GLLGRFG
+870 
-877 KHNISA
+877 
-883 AVSMVVT
+883 
-890 AKSLGDIAKAFNSFS
+890 
-905 RYSWD
+905 
-910 EIGRGLSAMGGALGE
+910 AMGGALGE

-937 GFSGIIGGG
+937 GFSGILGSG
-946 SILITA
+946 SIFITA
-952 QSLGDIASAFGSFT
+952 QSLGDIAEAFGEFTQYNWGEIGRGLVAMGGALGEVGLVTGALGKLAGLSGIIGGGSILITTQSLGDIGEAFGSFT
-966 QYDWGEIGR
+966 QYNWDEIGR

-982 ALGEVGVI
+982 ALTEVGVV

-1002 IIGSGSIVLTAQ
+1002 IIGSGSIVLAVQ
-1014 GLGDIAKA
+1014 GLDEIAKA
-1022 FNSFSRYSWDEI
+1022 F
-1034 GRGLVAMGGALGE
+1034 G
-1047 VGLVS
+1047 
-1052 GALGKLAGLSG
+1052 
-1063 IIGSGTIILAVQGLG
+1063 
-1078 EIARTFNSFTQYNW
+1078 SFTQYNW

-1134 SQGLIDIATAFGKF
+1134 SQGLIDLATAFGKF
-1148 TKFNWDEIGRGL
+1148 AEFNWDEIGRGL

-1255 TIKFPSEIEGNLK
+1255 TIKFPSEIEGNLTG
-1268 ALANG
+1268 LANG

-1298 SAVNKWKGV
+1298 SAVNKWNGV
-1307 TVPAGIEGNLTG
+1307 TIPAGIESNLTG
-1319 LANGVKAFTFAFAG
+1319 LANGVKAFSLAFVG
-1333 GWSIDAVV
+1333 GWSLGAITE
-1341 GPLGQL
+1341 PLG
-1347 AGAVKKWK
+1347 
-1355 GVTIPGDI
+1355 
-1363 QDKLTGLANGVKSF
+1363 N
-1377 TWAFA
+1377 
-1382 GGWSIDAVVGP
+1382 
-1393 LGQLAGAVKKWKG
+1393 
-1406 VTIPGDIQDKLTG
+1406 
-1419 LANGVKSFTWAFAG
+1419 
-1433 GWSID
+1433 
-1438 KVVGPLGQLA
+1438 LA

-1453 WNGVAIPGGIQDKL
+1453 WNGVKIPGGIQGNL
-1467 TGLANGVK
+1467 TALANGVK
-1475 SFTGIGFEIVE
+1475 AFTGIGSGITE

-1495 RAIATAATNLSS
+1495 QAIATAATNLSS
-1507 ANLPGVS
+1507 ANLSGVS

-1523 LNTTQSITSTLPADV
+1523 LNTTQSITSTLPADI

-1552 GNAVSING
+1552 GNAVSISG

-1617 AGSMRNALNKSTT
+1617 AGSMRNALNESTT

-1683 VNSVRAYYNGFYG
+1683 VNSVRAYYNGFYD

-1839 QNGGDHQ
+1839 QNESGSRTAEKDTSGPKSVNIEYNQ
-1846 AKMFDRLISAT
+1846 TLNSPT
-1857 DKNAKELS
+1857 S
-1865 DLRGDLSRYNDSIAG
+1865 LSRYDIYRQTSNQLKLLR
-1880 QETAVYVDGKKLAS
+1880 QELKMSPIGK
-1894 SIAKPMNQQLGIRL
+1894 
-1908 RRGSLSR
+1908 
-1915 I
+1915 

>member
-59 PLTSGLQGV
+59 PLTSGLQSV

-80 SVLNRMTNAAIDAG
+80 SVLNRMTNAAINAG
-94 KSITNALTA
+94 MSITNALTA

-110 EYETQMNAVQTI
+110 EYETQMNSVQTI

-185 AVSGSSSAQASQAMH
+185 AVSGSSSAQASQAMY

-228 FQNALKRTA
+228 FQEALKRTA
-237 ENFGTD
+237 RNFGTD
-243 VDGMIQKYGSFRESL
+243 VDGMIEKYGSFRESL
-258 TKGEWL
+258 TQGGWL

-368 LLRGWKDLGGRT
+368 LLQGWKDLGGRT
-380 KLIEGLA
+380 ELIEGLS

-411 TSQQLMDITKAF
+411 TSRQLMDITEAF
-423 ASFTESLVPSESTL
+423 TSFTESLIPSESTL

-442 VAEGV
+442 IAKGV

-458 KAVGE
+458 KAVGK
-463 AISTAFGS
+463 AIATAFGS
-471 DSMGSLLNNLLDIA
+471 DSMGSLLDNLLDIA
-485 AGFGDWLVGLDNS
+485 AGFGDWLVGLDKS

-509 KKVGTSVSNVLGMF
+509 KGVGTAVSGVLGLF
-523 NSFTGRISSMGS
+523 SSFTGGISSMGS
-535 AIRSIAST
+535 AIGSIAST
-543 IGDTLGGAFER
+543 IGDVLGGAFER
-554 VKNVISNVLTWI
+554 VKNVISDVLTWI

-586 AARKIGGAFDKIK
+586 AAQKIGGAFDKIK
-599 EVVEDL
+599 EAVEGI
-605 FGNGAEKLK
+605 FGNGGENLK
-614 KGAGVFDEI
+614 KGAGVFEEI

-634 TGSVKAFTLV
+634 TGGVKAFTLV

-662 LSGGEVVGGVSA
+662 LSGGEVVGGISA
-674 IGDMMTELNLS
+674 IGGLMTELNIS
-685 LKSITKTV
+685 LKAITKTMKGV
-693 KSAKT
+693 KT
-698 TDLIKTGAALI
+698 TDLIKTGAALM

-725 GNLKWDEI
+725 GNLDWDEI
-733 AKGLTGMG
+733 GKGLTGMG
-741 GAMTELVAA
+741 GAMAELVAA

-784 GNMSWDQ
+784 GNMSWEQ
-791 VGKGLSAMGGALT
+791 IGKGLSAMGGALA
-804 EMGTVTGLLGRFGKH
+804 EMGTVTGLLGRFGK
-819 NISAAVSMVVTAK
+819 NNLSASVSMVLTAK
-832 SLGDIAKAFNSFSQY
+832 SLGDIAEAFGSFSQY
-847 SWDEIGRG
+847 NWGEIGRG
-855 LSAMGGAL
+855 LVAMGGAL
-863 TEMGTVT
+863 TEVGAVT
-870 GLLGRFG
+870 G
-877 KHNISA
+877 
-883 AVSMVVT
+883 V
-890 AKSLGDIAKAFNSFS
+890 
-905 RYSWD
+905 
-910 EIGRGLSAMGGALGE
+910 
-925 VGLVTGALGKLA
+925 LGKLA
-937 GFSGIIGGG
+937 GFSGILGGG
-946 SILITA
+946 SILIAA
-952 QSLGDIASAFGSFT
+952 QSLGDIAEAFGEFT
-966 QYDWGEIGR
+966 QY
-975 GLTAMGG
+975 
-982 ALGEVGVI
+982 
-990 SGALGKLAGLSG
+990 
-1002 IIGSGSIVLTAQ
+1002 
-1014 GLGDIAKA
+1014 
-1022 FNSFSRYSWDEI
+1022 NWDEI

-1047 VGLVS
+1047 VAVVT

-1063 IIGSGTIILAVQGLG
+1063 ILGGGSILITAWSLGDIASAFGSFTQYNWDEIGRGLVAMGGALGEVSVISGALGALTGLSGLIGAGTITLAVQGLD
-1078 EIARTFNSFTQYNW
+1078 EISRAFNSFTQYNW

-1105 MGEVAVISGA
+1105 LGEVSVISGA

-1148 TKFNWDEIGRGL
+1148 TEFNWDEIGRGL

-1188 KVAVPLGQ
+1188 TVAEPLGQ

-1205 GVTVPGDLATSL
+1205 GVTVPSDLATNL

-1231 IGAGALSTAAPGMVQ
+1231 LGAGALSTAAPGMVQ

-1255 TIKFPSEIEGNLK
+1255 TIEFPAGIEGNLT

-1273 VKAFTFAF
+1273 VKSFTFAF
-1281 AGGWSMD
+1281 AGGWS
-1288 AVVGPLGQLA
+1288 L
-1298 SAVNKWKGV
+1298 N
-1307 TVPAGIEGNLTG
+1307 
-1319 LANGVKAFTFAFAG
+1319 
-1333 GWSIDAVV
+1333 AVV

-1355 GVTIPGDI
+1355 DVTIPGGI
-1363 QDKLTGLANGVKSF
+1363 QGNLTALANGVKSF
-1377 TWAFA
+1377 TFAFA
-1382 GGWSIDAVVGP
+1382 GGWSIDAINEP
-1393 LGQLAGAVKKWKG
+1393 LGK
-1406 VTIPGDIQDKLTG
+1406 
-1419 LANGVKSFTWAFAG
+1419 
-1433 GWSID
+1433 
-1438 KVVGPLGQLA
+1438 LA

-1453 WNGVAIPGGIQDKL
+1453 WNGVKVPGGIQGNLTALANGVKAFSTAFLGGWSLGAITEPLGKLAGAVKKWNGVTIPGGIQGNL
-1467 TGLANGVK
+1467 TALANGVK
-1475 SFTGIGFEIVE
+1475 AFTGVGSGTTE

-1495 RAIATAATNLSS
+1495 QAIATAATNLSS
-1507 ANLPGVS
+1507 ANLSGVS

-1523 LNTTQSITSTLPADV
+1523 LNTTQSITSTLPADI
-1538 SAFATQLNS
+1538 SAFSTQLSS

-1552 GNAVSING
+1552 GNTVSTNAATIRSAFSSLRTQITTAVS
-1560 STISAGFTQFKTSV
+1560 
-1574 TNGLSGI
+1574 GL
-1581 GSIVSQNMSSMSSAI
+1581 GSIVSSNMSSASNAVSSGASMISSGSGAIGAAFNRMTSIARSQLTIFSNTVRSSLTQGASSVRSSAPQFLSAGTQVVTSLT
-1596 INSVSIIN
+1596 NGLKT
-1604 VGLNLIISVVLAF
+1604 GLNRIPTMFNSTISSAASNLRSFRSSFYSAGTYVAQGF
-1617 AGSMRNALNKSTT
+1617 ASG
-1630 STAAGLRTTVDRI
+1630 I
-1643 NSFQSQFRTAGQH
+1643 
-1656 LADGLLNGMRSN
+1656 
-1668 SSQFIGVFSSSVNQA
+1668 SSQITV
-1683 VNSVRAYYNGFYG
+1683 
-1696 AGRYLV
+1696 
-1702 EGFTNGINDY
+1702 
-1712 ARSAATAAANMA
+1712 AAAAAARLANAA
-1724 SSAKTAADR
+1724 SSAAKA
-1733 ALDNGSPS
+1733 ALDIHSPS
-1741 KIMMQVGRFFTEG
+1741 KVFGWIGEMTVDG
-1754 FSIGITDREDM
+1754 FVNTVDGMATDVRKSGYGMAESVINGFNELDM
-1765 VSDSSEKVAQK
+1765 
-1776 AISTLNDMLA
+1776 
-1786 TSSIDDLFDASP
+1786 SSISDPS
-1798 TITPVL
+1798 IRPVM
-1804 DLSAISKQAG
+1804 DLSMVRRQA
-1814 SIDSMLSRSIAPSE
+1814 SDLSSMLSTSTSPIKAD
-1828 AELREI
+1828 I
-1834 DRRFR
+1834 DFIGRLDR
-1839 QNGGDHQ
+1839 QNGGNYQ
-1846 AKMFDRLISAT
+1846 AKMFNRLISAT

-1894 SIAKPMNQQLGIRL
+1894 TIAKPMNQQLGIRS

>member
-23 NKTSGLLGKLK
+23 NKTSSLLGKLK

-185 AVSGSSSAQASQAMH
+185 AVSGSSSAQASQAMY

-205 IAAGKV
+205 IAAGKI

-237 ENFGTD
+237 ENFGTN

-258 TKGEWL
+258 TEGGWL

-324 ALASGWTNTF
+324 ALGSGWTNTF

-348 SGVAD
+348 SGVAN

-368 LLRGWKDLGGRT
+368 LLQGWKDLGGRT
-380 KLIEGLA
+380 ELIKGLSS
-387 NVFKSLGKVV
+387 VFESLGKVL

-411 TSQQLMDITKAF
+411 TSQQLMNITKAF
-423 ASFTESLVPSESTL
+423 ASFTEKLVPSESTL

-447 FSVFDIGVQAV
+447 FSIFDIGVQAV

-535 AIRSIAST
+535 AIGSIAST

-554 VKNVISNVLTWI
+554 VKNVISDVLTWI

-599 EVVEDL
+599 EAVEGL

-623 LGGLQESLNAF
+623 LDGLQESLNAF

-674 IGDMMTELNLS
+674 IGGMMTELNLS

-693 KSAKT
+693 KGAKT

-741 GAMTELVAA
+741 GAMAELVAA

-832 SLGDIAKAFNSFSQY
+832 SLGDIADAFGSFSSY
-847 SWDEIGRG
+847 DWGEIGRG
-855 LSAMGGAL
+855 LTAMGGAL
-863 TEMGTVT
+863 GEVGLVT
-870 GLLGRFG
+870 GALGKIAGFSG
-877 KHNISA
+877 ILASGSIYIT
-883 AVSMVVT
+883 VQ
-890 AKSLGDIAKAFNSFS
+890 SLDDIAKVFGEFTQ
-905 RYSWD
+905 YDWG
-910 EIGRGLSAMGGALGE
+910 EIGRGLTAMGGALGE

-982 ALGEVGVI
+982 ALTEVGVV

-1002 IIGSGSIVLTAQ
+1002 IIGSGSIVLTTQ

-1022 FNSFSRYSWDEI
+1022 FNSFSQYS
-1034 GRGLVAMGGALGE
+1034 
-1047 VGLVS
+1047 
-1052 GALGKLAGLSG
+1052 
-1063 IIGSGTIILAVQGLG
+1063 
-1078 EIARTFNSFTQYNW
+1078 W

-1105 MGEVAVISGA
+1105 MGEVAAISGA

-1134 SQGLIDIATAFGKF
+1134 SQGLIDLATAFGKF
-1148 TKFNWDEIGRGL
+1148 AEFNWDEIGRGL
-1160 AAMAGALGAT
+1160 TAMGAAMGET
-1170 ALGSL
+1170 ALGGL
-1175 LNTLSGLGAGAIS
+1175 LNTFSGFGAGAIEQMAAPLGTLADS
-1188 KVAVPLGQ
+1188 IKKWEGVAVPDDLADQLGRIADGVGKFTMAGWGSDTVANIAQ
-1196 LADSVKKWS
+1196 PMNVLTDAVAKWSTITFPTDIATQLGSLASGVEAFTLAFAGGWSLNAVVGPLGTLADSVKKWD
-1205 GVTVPGDLATSL
+1205 GVEVPG
-1217 GALASG
+1217 
-1223 VMKFTLGG
+1223 G
-1231 IGAGALSTAAPGMVQ
+1231 IQ
-1246 MANAVAKWS
+1246 
-1255 TIKFPSEIEGNLK
+1255 GNLT

-1273 VKAFTFAF
+1273 VKAFT
-1281 AGGWSMD
+1281 
-1288 AVVGPLGQLA
+1288 L
-1298 SAVNKWKGV
+1298 
-1307 TVPAGIEGNLTG
+1307 
-1319 LANGVKAFTFAFAG
+1319 AFAG
-1333 GWSIDAVV
+1333 GWSIDAVI

-1347 AGAVKKWK
+1347 PGAVKKWK
-1355 GVTIPGDI
+1355 GVEVPGGI
-1363 QDKLTGLANGVKSF
+1363 QGNLTALANGVKAF
-1377 TWAFA
+1377 TLAFV
-1382 GGWSIDAVVGP
+1382 GGWSINAVIGP
-1393 LGQLAGAVKKWKG
+1393 LGQLAGE
-1406 VTIPGDIQDKLTG
+1406 
-1419 LANGVKSFTWAFAG
+1419 
-1433 GWSID
+1433 
-1438 KVVGPLGQLA
+1438 
-1448 GAVKK
+1448 VKK
-1453 WNGVAIPGGIQDKL
+1453 WNGVEVPGGIQGNL
-1467 TGLANGVK
+1467 TALANGVK
-1475 SFTGIGFEIVE
+1475 AFTGIGSGIAE

-1495 RAIATAATNLSS
+1495 RSIATAATSLSAANLS
-1507 ANLPGVS
+1507 GVS
-1514 TQISTFVSS
+1514 KQISTFVSS
-1523 LNTTQSITSTLPADV
+1523 LNNTQSITSTLPADI

-1547 AMATL
+1547 AMVTL
-1552 GNAVSING
+1552 GNVVSTNG
-1560 STISAGFTQFKTSV
+1560 STISTGFTQFKASV
-1574 TNGLSGI
+1574 TNGLSGV
-1581 GSIVSQNMSSMSSAI
+1581 GSIVSQNMSSMSTAI
-1596 INSVSIIN
+1596 IGATSTIN
-1604 VGLNLIISVVLAF
+1604 GGLDSIISVVLAF
-1617 AGSMRNALNKSTT
+1617 AGSMGNALNESTT

-1643 NSFQSQFRTAGQH
+1643 NSFQSQFCTAGQH

-1668 SSQFIGVFSSSVNQA
+1668 SSQFTGVFSSSVNQA
-1683 VNSVRAYYNGFYG
+1683 VNSVRAYYNGFYD

-1702 EGFTNGINDY
+1702 EGFTNGIRNY
-1712 ARSAATAAANMA
+1712 ASSAATAAANMA

-1765 VSDSSEKVAQK
+1765 VSDSSEKVARK
-1776 AISTLNDMLA
+1776 ATSTLNDMLA
-1786 TSSIDDLFDASP
+1786 TSSIDDMFDASP

-1839 QNGGDHQ
+1839 QNESGSRTAEKDTSGPKSVNIEYNQ
-1846 AKMFDRLISAT
+1846 TLNSPT
-1857 DKNAKELS
+1857 S
-1865 DLRGDLSRYNDSIAG
+1865 LSRYDIYRQTSNQLKLLR
-1880 QETAVYVDGKKLAS
+1880 QELKTSPIGK
-1894 SIAKPMNQQLGIRL
+1894 
-1908 RRGSLSR
+1908 
-1915 I
+1915 

>member
-23 NKTSGLLGKLK
+23 NKTSGLLSKLK

-185 AVSGSSSAQASQAMH
+185 AVSGSSSAQASQAMY

-237 ENFGTD
+237 ENFGTN

-258 TKGEWL
+258 TEGGWL

-324 ALASGWTNTF
+324 ALGSGWTNTF

-348 SGVAD
+348 SSVAN

-368 LLRGWKDLGGRT
+368 LLQGWKDLGGRT
-380 KLIEGLA
+380 ELIEGLS
-387 NVFKSLGKVV
+387 NVFESLGKVL

-423 ASFTESLVPSESTL
+423 TSFTESLVPSESTL

-485 AGFGDWLVGLDNS
+485 ARFGDWLVGLDNS

-586 AARKIGGAFDKIK
+586 AAQKIGGAFDKIK
-599 EVVEDL
+599 EVFEDL

-674 IGDMMTELNLS
+674 IGGMMTELNLS

-693 KSAKT
+693 KGVKT

-741 GAMTELVAA
+741 GAMAELVAA

-832 SLGDIAKAFNSFSQY
+832 SLGDIADAFGSFSSY
-847 SWDEIGRG
+847 DWGEIGRG
-855 LSAMGGAL
+855 LTAMGGAL
-863 TEMGTVT
+863 GEVGLVT
-870 GLLGRFG
+870 GALGKIAGFSG
-877 KHNISA
+877 ILASGSIYIT
-883 AVSMVVT
+883 VQ
-890 AKSLGDIAKAFNSFS
+890 SLDDIAKVFGEFTQ
-905 RYSWD
+905 YDWG
-910 EIGRGLSAMGGALGE
+910 EIGRGLAAMGGALGE

-975 GLTAMGG
+975 GLAAMGG

-1014 GLGDIAKA
+1014 GLGDIAKV
-1022 FNSFSRYSWDEI
+1022 FNSFSQYSWDEI
-1034 GRGLVAMGGALGE
+1034 GRGLTAMGGALGE
-1047 VGLVS
+1047 VGVIS
-1052 GALGKLAGLSG
+1052 GALGKIAGLSG
-1063 IIGSGTIILAVQGLG
+1063 IIGAGTINLTVQGLD
-1078 EIARTFNSFTQYNW
+1078 EIAQAFNSFSQYSW

-1105 MGEVAVISGA
+1105 MGEVAAISGA

-1124 LMGAGTITLA
+1124 LVGAGTITLA
-1134 SQGLIDIATAFGKF
+1134 SKGLIDLATAFGKF
-1148 TKFNWDEIGRGL
+1148 SEFNWDEIGRGL
-1160 AAMAGALGAT
+1160 TAMGAAMGET
-1170 ALGSL
+1170 ALGGL
-1175 LNTLSGLGAGAIS
+1175 LNTFSGFGAGAIE
-1188 KVAVPLGQ
+1188 KMAAPLGT
-1196 LADSVKKWS
+1196 LADSIKKWE
-1205 GVTVPGDLATSL
+1205 GVSVPDDLANQ
-1217 GALASG
+1217 
-1223 VMKFTLGG
+1223 LGG
-1231 IGAGALSTAAPGMVQ
+1231 IADGVGKFTMAGFGSDTV
-1246 MANAVAKWS
+1246 ANIAQPMNVLADAVAKWS
-1255 TIKFPSEIEGNLK
+1255 TITFPTDIATQLGSLANGVEAFTLAFAGGWSLNAVVGPLGALADSVRKWDGVEVPGGIQGNLT

-1273 VKAFTFAF
+1273 VKAFT
-1281 AGGWSMD
+1281 
-1288 AVVGPLGQLA
+1288 L
-1298 SAVNKWKGV
+1298 
-1307 TVPAGIEGNLTG
+1307 
-1319 LANGVKAFTFAFAG
+1319 AFAG
-1333 GWSIDAVV
+1333 GWSIDAVIGPLGQLPGAV
-1341 GPLGQL
+1341 KKWDGVEVPGGIQGDLTALANGVKAFTLAFVGGWSINAVIGPLGQL
-1347 AGAVKKWK
+1347 AGE
-1355 GVTIPGDI
+1355 
-1363 QDKLTGLANGVKSF
+1363 
-1377 TWAFA
+1377 
-1382 GGWSIDAVVGP
+1382 
-1393 LGQLAGAVKKWKG
+1393 
-1406 VTIPGDIQDKLTG
+1406 
-1419 LANGVKSFTWAFAG
+1419 
-1433 GWSID
+1433 
-1438 KVVGPLGQLA
+1438 
-1448 GAVKK
+1448 VKK
-1453 WNGVAIPGGIQDKL
+1453 WNGVEVPGGIQGNL
-1467 TGLANGVK
+1467 TALANGVK
-1475 SFTGIGFEIVE
+1475 AFTGIGSGIAE

-1495 RAIATAATNLSS
+1495 RSIATAATSLSAANLS
-1507 ANLPGVS
+1507 GVS
-1514 TQISTFVSS
+1514 KQISTFVSS
-1523 LNTTQSITSTLPADV
+1523 LNNTQSITSTLPADI

-1547 AMATL
+1547 AMVTL
-1552 GNAVSING
+1552 GNVVSTNG
-1560 STISAGFTQFKTSV
+1560 STISTGFTQFKASV
-1574 TNGLSGI
+1574 TNGLSGV
-1581 GSIVSQNMSSMSSAI
+1581 GSIVSQNMSSMSTAI
-1596 INSVSIIN
+1596 IGATSTIN
-1604 VGLNLIISVVLAF
+1604 GGLDSIISVVLAF
-1617 AGSMRNALNKSTT
+1617 AGSMGNALNESTT

-1668 SSQFIGVFSSSVNQA
+1668 SSQFTGVFSSSVNQA
-1683 VNSVRAYYNGFYG
+1683 VNSVRAYYSGFYD

-1712 ARSAATAAANMA
+1712 TRSAATAAANMA

-1786 TSSIDDLFDASP
+1786 TSSIDDMFDASP

-1839 QNGGDHQ
+1839 QNESGSRTAEKDTSGPKSVNIEYNQ
-1846 AKMFDRLISAT
+1846 TLNSPT
-1857 DKNAKELS
+1857 S
-1865 DLRGDLSRYNDSIAG
+1865 LSRYDIYRQTSNQLKLLR
-1880 QETAVYVDGKKLAS
+1880 QELKMSPIGK
-1894 SIAKPMNQQLGIRL
+1894 
-1908 RRGSLSR
+1908 
-1915 I
+1915 

>member
-23 NKTSGLLGKLK
+23 NKTSSLLGKLK

-59 PLTSGLQGV
+59 PLTSGLQSV

-110 EYETQMNAVQTI
+110 EYETQMGSVQTI

-174 VDSIKGIANLA
+174 TDSIKGIANLA
-185 AVSGSSSAQASQAMH
+185 AVSGSSSAQASQAMY

-228 FQNALKRTA
+228 FQEALKRTA
-237 ENFGTD
+237 RNFGTD
-243 VDGMIQKYGSFRESL
+243 VDGMIEKYGSFRESL
-258 TKGEWL
+258 TQGGWL

-312 KTFSQLIDTTKE
+312 KTFSQLIDTSKE

-368 LLRGWKDLGGRT
+368 LLQGWKDLGGRT
-380 KLIEGLA
+380 ELIEGLS
-387 NVFKSLGKVV
+387 NVFESLSKVV

-411 TSQQLMDITKAF
+411 TSRQLMDITEVF
-423 ASFTESLVPSESTL
+423 TSFTESLIPSESTL

-458 KAVGE
+458 KAVGK
-463 AISTAFGS
+463 AIATAFGS
-471 DSMGSLLNNLLDIA
+471 DSMGSLLDNLLDIA

-509 KKVGTSVSNVLGMF
+509 KAVGSAISGVLGVF
-523 NSFTGRISSMGS
+523 SSFTGGISSMGS
-535 AIRSIAST
+535 AIGSIAST
-543 IGDTLGGAFER
+543 IGDVLGGAFER
-554 VKNVISNVLTWI
+554 VKNVISDVLTWI

-586 AARKIGGAFDKIK
+586 AAQKIGGAFDKIK
-599 EVVEDL
+599 ETVENL

-614 KGAGVFDEI
+614 KGAGVFDDI
-623 LGGLQESLNAF
+623 LSGLKDSLNAF
-634 TGSVKAFTLV
+634 TGGVKAFTLV

-662 LSGGEVVGGVSA
+662 LSGGEVVGGISA
-674 IGDMMTELNLS
+674 IGGLMTELNIS
-685 LKSITKTV
+685 LKAISKTMKGV
-693 KSAKT
+693 KT
-698 TDLIKTGAALI
+698 TDLIKTGAALM

-725 GNLKWDEI
+725 GKLDWDEI

-741 GAMTELVAA
+741 GAMAELVAA

-784 GNMSWDQ
+784 GNMSWKQ
-791 VGKGLSAMGGALT
+791 IGKGLSAMGGALA
-804 EMGTVTGLLGRFGKH
+804 EMGTVTGLLGRFGK
-819 NISAAVSMVVTAK
+819 NNLSASVSMVLTAK
-832 SLGDIAKAFNSFSQY
+832 SLGDIADAFGDFSKY
-847 SWDEIGRG
+847 NWDEIGRG
-855 LSAMGGAL
+855 LVAMGGAL
-863 TEMGTVT
+863 
-870 GLLGRFG
+870 
-877 KHNISA
+877 A
-883 AVSMVVT
+883 
-890 AKSLGDIAKAFNSFS
+890 
-905 RYSWD
+905 
-910 EIGRGLSAMGGALGE
+910 E
-925 VGLVTGALGKLA
+925 VGTVTGALGKLA
-937 GFSGIIGGG
+937 GFSGILGGG
-946 SILITA
+946 SIVIAA
-952 QSLGDIASAFGSFT
+952 QGLGDIAEAFGEFT

-975 GLTAMGG
+975 GLVAMGG
-982 ALGEVGVI
+982 ALGEVAVI
-990 SGALGKLAGLSG
+990 TGALGKLAGLSG
-1002 IIGSGSIVLTAQ
+1002 ILGGGSILITAKS
-1014 GLGDIAKA
+1014 LGDIAAAFGSFTQYNWGEIGRGLVAMGGALGEVSLITGALGKLAGLSGLIGAGTITLAVQGLDEIARA
-1022 FNSFSRYSWDEI
+1022 FNSFAQYSWDEI
-1034 GRGLVAMGGALGE
+1034 GRGLVAMGGAL
-1047 VGLVS
+1047 
-1052 GALGKLAGLSG
+1052 
-1063 IIGSGTIILAVQGLG
+1063 
-1078 EIARTFNSFTQYNW
+1078 
-1092 DEIGRGLVAMGGA
+1092 
-1105 MGEVAVISGA
+1105 GEVAVISGA

-1148 TKFNWDEIGRGL
+1148 TEFNWDEIGRGL

-1188 KVAVPLGQ
+1188 TVAVPLGQ

-1205 GVTVPGDLATSL
+1205 GVTVPSDLATNL

-1231 IGAGALSTAAPGMVQ
+1231 LGAGALSTAAPGMVQ

-1255 TIKFPSEIEGNLK
+1255 TIEFPAGIQGNLT

-1273 VKAFTFAF
+1273 VKSFTLAF
-1281 AGGWSMD
+1281 AGGWSLN
-1288 AVVGPLGQLA
+1288 AVVGPFGQLA
-1298 SAVNKWKGV
+1298 SAVKKWKDV
-1307 TVPAGIEGNLTG
+1307 TIPGGIQGNLTA
-1319 LANGVKAFTFAFAG
+1319 LANGVKSFTFAFAG
-1333 GWSIDAVV
+1333 GWSIGAINE
-1341 GPLGQL
+1341 PLGKL
-1347 AGAVKKWK
+1347 AGSVKKWN
-1355 GVTIPGDI
+1355 GVTIPGGI
-1363 QDKLTGLANGVKSF
+1363 QGNLTALANGVK
-1377 TWAFA
+1377 AFSA
-1382 GGWSIDAVVGP
+1382 AFLGGWSLGAITEP
-1393 LGQLAGAVKKWKG
+1393 LGK
-1406 VTIPGDIQDKLTG
+1406 
-1419 LANGVKSFTWAFAG
+1419 
-1433 GWSID
+1433 
-1438 KVVGPLGQLA
+1438 LA

-1453 WNGVAIPGGIQDKL
+1453 WNGVTIPGGIQGNL
-1467 TGLANGVK
+1467 TALANGVK
-1475 SFTGIGFEIVE
+1475 AFSGVGSGIAE

-1495 RAIATAATNLSS
+1495 QAIATAATTLSS
-1507 ANLPGVS
+1507 ANLSGVS

-1523 LNTTQSITSTLPADV
+1523 LNTTQSITSTLPADI
-1538 SAFATQLNS
+1538 SAFSTQLSS
-1547 AMATL
+1547 AMTTL
-1552 GNAVSING
+1552 GNTVSTNAA
-1560 STISAGFTQFKTSV
+1560 TIRSAFSSLRAQITTAIS
-1574 TNGLSGI
+1574 GL
-1581 GSIVSQNMSSMSSAI
+1581 GSIVSSNMSSASNAVSSGASMISGGSSAI
-1596 INSVSIIN
+1596 GAAFNLMTSIARSQLTIFSNTVSSSLTQAASSVRSSAPQFLSAGTQVVTSLSN
-1604 VGLNLIISVVLAF
+1604 GLKTGLNRIPTMF
-1617 AGSMRNALNKSTT
+1617 NSTI
-1630 STAAGLRTTVDRI
+1630 STAASNIR
-1643 NSFQSQFRTAGQH
+1643 SFRSSFYSAGIYVAQGF
-1656 LADGLLNGMRSN
+1656 ASGI
-1668 SSQFIGVFSSSVNQA
+1668 SSQITFV
-1683 VNSVRAYYNGFYG
+1683 
-1696 AGRYLV
+1696 
-1702 EGFTNGINDY
+1702 
-1712 ARSAATAAANMA
+1712 ATAAARLANAA
-1724 SSAKTAADR
+1724 SSAAKE
-1733 ALDNGSPS
+1733 ALDINSPS
-1741 KIMMQVGRFFTEG
+1741 KVFGWIGEMTVDG
-1754 FSIGITDREDM
+1754 FVNTVDGMTNDVRKSGYGMAESVINGFNELDM
-1765 VSDSSEKVAQK
+1765 
-1776 AISTLNDMLA
+1776 
-1786 TSSIDDLFDASP
+1786 SSISDPS
-1798 TITPVL
+1798 IRPVM
-1804 DLSAISKQAG
+1804 DLSMVRRQA
-1814 SIDSMLSRSIAPSE
+1814 SDLSSMLSTSTSPIKAD
-1828 AELREI
+1828 I
-1834 DRRFR
+1834 DFIGRLER
-1839 QNGGDHQ
+1839 QNGGNYQ

-1894 SIAKPMNQQLGIRL
+1894 SIAKPMNQQLGIRS

>member
-23 NKTSGLLGKLK
+23 NKTSGLLSKLK

-185 AVSGSSSAQASQAMH
+185 AVSGSSSAQASQAMY

-237 ENFGTD
+237 ENFGTN

-258 TKGEWL
+258 TEGGWL

-324 ALASGWTNTF
+324 ALGSGWTNTF

-348 SGVAD
+348 SSVAN

-368 LLRGWKDLGGRT
+368 LLQGWKDLGGRT
-380 KLIEGLA
+380 ELIEGLS
-387 NVFKSLGKVV
+387 NVFESLGKVL

-423 ASFTESLVPSESTL
+423 TSFTESLVPSESTL

-535 AIRSIAST
+535 AIGSIAST

-599 EVVEDL
+599 EAVEGL

-623 LGGLQESLNAF
+623 LDGLQESLNAF

-674 IGDMMTELNLS
+674 IGGMMTELNLS

-693 KSAKT
+693 KGVKT

-741 GAMTELVAA
+741 GAMVELVAA

-819 NISAAVSMVVTAK
+819 NISAAVSMVITAK
-832 SLGDIAKAFNSFSQY
+832 SLGDIADAFGSFSSY
-847 SWDEIGRG
+847 DWGEIGRG
-855 LSAMGGAL
+855 L
-863 TEMGTVT
+863 T
-870 GLLGRFG
+870 
-877 KHNISA
+877 
-883 AVSMVVT
+883 
-890 AKSLGDIAKAFNSFS
+890 
-905 RYSWD
+905 
-910 EIGRGLSAMGGALGE
+910 AMGGALGE
-925 VGLVTGALGKLA
+925 VGLVTGALGKIAGFSGILGSGSIYITVQSLGDIAKVFGEFTQYDWGEIGRGLTAMGGALGEVGVISGALGKLA
-937 GFSGIIGGG
+937 GLSGIIGGG

-1022 FNSFSRYSWDEI
+1022 FNSFSQYSWGEI
-1034 GRGLVAMGGALGE
+1034 GRGLTAMGGALGE
-1047 VGLVS
+1047 IGVVS

-1063 IIGSGTIILAVQGLG
+1063 LIGAGTINLTVQGLD
-1078 EIARTFNSFTQYNW
+1078 EIAQAFNSFSQYSW

-1105 MGEVAVISGA
+1105 MGEVAAISGA

-1134 SQGLIDIATAFGKF
+1134 SQGLIDLATAFGKF
-1148 TKFNWDEIGRGL
+1148 AEFNWDEIGRGL
-1160 AAMAGALGAT
+1160 TAMGAAMGET
-1170 ALGSL
+1170 ALGGL
-1175 LNTLSGLGAGAIS
+1175 LNTFSGFGAGAIEKMAAPLGTLADS
-1188 KVAVPLGQ
+1188 IKKWEGVAVPDDLADQLGRIADGVGKFTMAGWGSDTVANIAQ
-1196 LADSVKKWS
+1196 PMNVLADAVAKWSTITFPTDIATQLGSLASGVEAFTLAFAGGWSLNAVVGPLGTLADSVKKWD
-1205 GVTVPGDLATSL
+1205 GVEVPG
-1217 GALASG
+1217 
-1223 VMKFTLGG
+1223 G
-1231 IGAGALSTAAPGMVQ
+1231 IQ
-1246 MANAVAKWS
+1246 
-1255 TIKFPSEIEGNLK
+1255 GNLT

-1273 VKAFTFAF
+1273 VKAFT
-1281 AGGWSMD
+1281 
-1288 AVVGPLGQLA
+1288 L
-1298 SAVNKWKGV
+1298 
-1307 TVPAGIEGNLTG
+1307 
-1319 LANGVKAFTFAFAG
+1319 AFAG
-1333 GWSIDAVV
+1333 GWSIDAVI

-1347 AGAVKKWK
+1347 
-1355 GVTIPGDI
+1355 P
-1363 QDKLTGLANGVKSF
+1363 
-1377 TWAFA
+1377 
-1382 GGWSIDAVVGP
+1382 
-1393 LGQLAGAVKKWKG
+1393 
-1406 VTIPGDIQDKLTG
+1406 
-1419 LANGVKSFTWAFAG
+1419 
-1433 GWSID
+1433 
-1438 KVVGPLGQLA
+1438 

-1453 WNGVAIPGGIQDKL
+1453 WNGVEVPGGIQGNL
-1467 TGLANGVK
+1467 TALANGVK
-1475 SFTGIGFEIVE
+1475 AFTLAFVGGWSINAVIGPLGQLAGEVKKWNGVEVPGGIQGNLTALANGVKAFTGIGSGIAE

-1495 RAIATAATNLSS
+1495 RSIATAATSLSAANLS
-1507 ANLPGVS
+1507 GVS
-1514 TQISTFVSS
+1514 KQISTFVSS
-1523 LNTTQSITSTLPADV
+1523 LNNTQSITSTLPADI

-1547 AMATL
+1547 AMVTL
-1552 GNAVSING
+1552 GNVVSTNG
-1560 STISAGFTQFKTSV
+1560 STISTGFTQFKTSV
-1574 TNGLSGI
+1574 TNGLSGV
-1581 GSIVSQNMSSMSSAI
+1581 GSIVSQNMSSMSTAI
-1596 INSVSIIN
+1596 IGATSTIN
-1604 VGLNLIISVVLAF
+1604 GGLDSIISVVLAF
-1617 AGSMRNALNKSTT
+1617 AGSMGNALNESTT

-1683 VNSVRAYYNGFYG
+1683 VNGVRAYYNGFYD

-1702 EGFTNGINDY
+1702 EGFANGIRNY
-1712 ARSAATAAANMA
+1712 ASSAATAAANMA
-1724 SSAKTAADR
+1724 SSAKEAADR
-1733 ALDNGSPS
+1733 ALDIGSPS

-1765 VSDSSEKVAQK
+1765 VSDSSEKVARK

-1786 TSSIDDLFDASP
+1786 TSSIDDMFDASP

-1839 QNGGDHQ
+1839 QNESSSRTTEKDASGPKSVNIEYNQ
-1846 AKMFDRLISAT
+1846 TLNSPT
-1857 DKNAKELS
+1857 S
-1865 DLRGDLSRYNDSIAG
+1865 LSRYDIYRQTSNQLKLLR
-1880 QETAVYVDGKKLAS
+1880 QELKMSPIGK
-1894 SIAKPMNQQLGIRL
+1894 
-1908 RRGSLSR
+1908 
-1915 I
+1915 

>member
-23 NKTSGLLGKLK
+23 NKTSGLLSKLK

-185 AVSGSSSAQASQAMH
+185 AVSGSSSAQASQAMY

-237 ENFGTD
+237 ENFGTN

-258 TKGEWL
+258 TEGGWL

-324 ALASGWTNTF
+324 ALGSGWTNTF

-348 SGVAD
+348 SSVAN

-368 LLRGWKDLGGRT
+368 LLQGWKDLGGRT
-380 KLIEGLA
+380 ELIEGLS
-387 NVFKSLGKVV
+387 NVFESLGKVL
-397 STVGNAFRKVFPPT
+397 STVGNAFRKVFPPA

-423 ASFTESLVPSESTL
+423 TSFTESLVPSESTL

-599 EVVEDL
+599 EAVEGL

-623 LGGLQESLNAF
+623 LDGLQESLNAF

-651 LLVNSMEKIAA
+651 LLVSSMEKIAA

-674 IGDMMTELNLS
+674 IGGMMTELNLS

-693 KSAKT
+693 KGVKT

-741 GAMTELVAA
+741 GAMAELVAA

-819 NISAAVSMVVTAK
+819 NISAAVSMVITAK
-832 SLGDIAKAFNSFSQY
+832 SLGDIADAFGSFSSY
-847 SWDEIGRG
+847 DWGEIGRG
-855 LSAMGGAL
+855 LTAMGGAL
-863 TEMGTVT
+863 GEVGLVT
-870 GLLGRFG
+870 GALGKIAGFSG
-877 KHNISA
+877 ILGSGSIFIT
-883 AVSMVVT
+883 VQ
-890 AKSLGDIAKAFNSFS
+890 SLGDIAEVFGSFTQ
-905 RYSWD
+905 YDWG
-910 EIGRGLSAMGGALGE
+910 EIGRGLTAMGGALGE

-1022 FNSFSRYSWDEI
+1022 FNSFSQYSWDEI
-1034 GRGLVAMGGALGE
+1034 GRGLTAMGGALGE
-1047 VGLVS
+1047 VAVVS

-1063 IIGSGTIILAVQGLG
+1063 LIGAGTINLTVQGLD
-1078 EIARTFNSFTQYNW
+1078 EIAQAFNSFSQYSW

-1105 MGEVAVISGA
+1105 MGEVAAISGA

-1134 SQGLIDIATAFGKF
+1134 SQGLIDLATAFGKF
-1148 TKFNWDEIGRGL
+1148 AEFNWDEIGRGL
-1160 AAMAGALGAT
+1160 TAMGAAMGET
-1170 ALGSL
+1170 ALGGL
-1175 LNTLSGLGAGAIS
+1175 LNTFSGFGASAIEQMAAPLGTLADSIKKWEG
-1188 KVAVPLGQ
+1188 VAVPDDLADQLGRIADGVGKFTMAGWGGDTVANIAQ
-1196 LADSVKKWS
+1196 PMNVLADAVAKWSTITFPTDIATQLGSLASGVEAFTLAFAGGWSLNAVVGPLGTLADSVKKWD
-1205 GVTVPGDLATSL
+1205 GVEVPG
-1217 GALASG
+1217 
-1223 VMKFTLGG
+1223 G
-1231 IGAGALSTAAPGMVQ
+1231 IQ
-1246 MANAVAKWS
+1246 
-1255 TIKFPSEIEGNLK
+1255 GNLT

-1273 VKAFTFAF
+1273 VKAFT
-1281 AGGWSMD
+1281 
-1288 AVVGPLGQLA
+1288 L
-1298 SAVNKWKGV
+1298 
-1307 TVPAGIEGNLTG
+1307 
-1319 LANGVKAFTFAFAG
+1319 AFAG
-1333 GWSIDAVV
+1333 GWSIDAVI

-1347 AGAVKKWK
+1347 
-1355 GVTIPGDI
+1355 P
-1363 QDKLTGLANGVKSF
+1363 
-1377 TWAFA
+1377 
-1382 GGWSIDAVVGP
+1382 
-1393 LGQLAGAVKKWKG
+1393 
-1406 VTIPGDIQDKLTG
+1406 
-1419 LANGVKSFTWAFAG
+1419 
-1433 GWSID
+1433 
-1438 KVVGPLGQLA
+1438 

-1453 WNGVAIPGGIQDKL
+1453 WNGVEVPGGIQGNL
-1467 TGLANGVK
+1467 TALANGVK
-1475 SFTGIGFEIVE
+1475 AFTLAFVGGWSINAVIGPLGQLAGEVKKWNGVEVPGGIQGNLTALANGVKAFTGIGSGIAE

-1495 RAIATAATNLSS
+1495 RSIATAATSLSAANLS
-1507 ANLPGVS
+1507 GVS
-1514 TQISTFVSS
+1514 KQISTFVSS
-1523 LNTTQSITSTLPADV
+1523 LNNTQSITSTLPADI

-1547 AMATL
+1547 AMVTL
-1552 GNAVSING
+1552 GNVVSTNG
-1560 STISAGFTQFKTSV
+1560 STISTGFTQFKTSV
-1574 TNGLSGI
+1574 TNGLSGV
-1581 GSIVSQNMSSMSSAI
+1581 GSIVSQNMSSMSTAI
-1596 INSVSIIN
+1596 IGATSTIN
-1604 VGLNLIISVVLAF
+1604 GGLDSIISVVLAF
-1617 AGSMRNALNKSTT
+1617 AGSMGNALNESTT
-1630 STAAGLRTTVDRI
+1630 STATGLRTTVDRI

-1668 SSQFIGVFSSSVNQA
+1668 SSQFTGVFSSSVNQA
-1683 VNSVRAYYNGFYG
+1683 VNSVRAYYNGFYD

-1712 ARSAATAAANMA
+1712 TRSAATAAANMA

-1839 QNGGDHQ
+1839 QNESGSRTAEKDTSGPKSVNIEYNQ
-1846 AKMFDRLISAT
+1846 TLNSPT
-1857 DKNAKELS
+1857 S
-1865 DLRGDLSRYNDSIAG
+1865 LSRYDIYRQTSNQLKLLR
-1880 QETAVYVDGKKLAS
+1880 QELKMSPIGK
-1894 SIAKPMNQQLGIRL
+1894 
-1908 RRGSLSR
+1908 
-1915 I
+1915 

>member
-23 NKTSGLLGKLK
+23 NKTSGLLSKLK

-185 AVSGSSSAQASQAMH
+185 AVSGSSSAQASQAMY

-237 ENFGTD
+237 ENFGTN

-258 TKGEWL
+258 TEGGWL

-324 ALASGWTNTF
+324 ALGSGWTNTF

-368 LLRGWKDLGGRT
+368 LLQGWKDLGGRT
-380 KLIEGLA
+380 ELIEGLS
-387 NVFKSLGKVV
+387 NVFESLGKVL

-523 NSFTGRISSMGS
+523 SSFTGRISSMGS

-599 EVVEDL
+599 EAVEGL

-623 LGGLQESLNAF
+623 LDGLQESLNAF

-651 LLVNSMEKIAA
+651 LLVSSMEKIAA
-662 LSGGEVVGGVSA
+662 LSGGEVVGGVLA
-674 IGDMMTELNLS
+674 IGGMMTELNLS

-693 KSAKT
+693 KGVKT

-741 GAMTELVAA
+741 GAMAELVAA

-863 TEMGTVT
+863 
-870 GLLGRFG
+870 
-877 KHNISA
+877 
-883 AVSMVVT
+883 
-890 AKSLGDIAKAFNSFS
+890 
-905 RYSWD
+905 
-910 EIGRGLSAMGGALGE
+910 GE
-925 VGLVTGALGKLA
+925 VAVVTGALGKIA
-937 GFSGIIGGG
+937 GFSGILGSG
-946 SILITA
+946 SIFITV
-952 QSLGDIASAFGSFT
+952 QSLGDIAEVFGEFT

-1022 FNSFSRYSWDEI
+1022 FNSFSQYSWDEI
-1034 GRGLVAMGGALGE
+1034 GRGLSAMGGALGE
-1047 VGLVS
+1047 V
-1052 GALGKLAGLSG
+1052 AA
-1063 IIGSGTIILAVQGLG
+1063 
-1078 EIARTFNSFTQYNW
+1078 
-1092 DEIGRGLVAMGGA
+1092 
-1105 MGEVAVISGA
+1105 ISGA

-1134 SQGLIDIATAFGKF
+1134 SQGLIDLATAFGKF
-1148 TKFNWDEIGRGL
+1148 AEFNWDEIGRGL
-1160 AAMAGALGAT
+1160 TAMGAAMGET
-1170 ALGSL
+1170 ALGGL
-1175 LNTLSGLGAGAIS
+1175 LNTFSGFGASAIEKMAAPLGTLADSIKKWEG
-1188 KVAVPLGQ
+1188 VAVPDD
-1196 LADSVKKWS
+1196 LADQLGRIAD
-1205 GVTVPGDLATSL
+1205 GVG
-1217 GALASG
+1217 
-1223 VMKFTLGG
+1223 KFTL
-1231 IGAGALSTAAPGMVQ
+1231 AGWGSDTIANIAQPMNTLT
-1246 MANAVAKWS
+1246 NAVAKWS
-1255 TIKFPSEIEGNLK
+1255 TITFPTDIATQLGSLANGVKAFALAFAGGWSLNAVVGPLGTLADSVKKWDGVEVPGGIQGNLT

-1273 VKAFTFAF
+1273 VKAFT
-1281 AGGWSMD
+1281 
-1288 AVVGPLGQLA
+1288 L
-1298 SAVNKWKGV
+1298 
-1307 TVPAGIEGNLTG
+1307 
-1319 LANGVKAFTFAFAG
+1319 AFAG
-1333 GWSIDAVV
+1333 GWSIDAVI

-1347 AGAVKKWK
+1347 
-1355 GVTIPGDI
+1355 P
-1363 QDKLTGLANGVKSF
+1363 
-1377 TWAFA
+1377 
-1382 GGWSIDAVVGP
+1382 
-1393 LGQLAGAVKKWKG
+1393 
-1406 VTIPGDIQDKLTG
+1406 
-1419 LANGVKSFTWAFAG
+1419 
-1433 GWSID
+1433 
-1438 KVVGPLGQLA
+1438 

-1453 WNGVAIPGGIQDKL
+1453 WNGVEVPGGIQGNL
-1467 TGLANGVK
+1467 TALANGVK
-1475 SFTGIGFEIVE
+1475 AFTLAFVGGWSINAVIGPLGQLAGEVKKWNGVEVPGGIQGNLTALANGVKAFTGIGSGIAE
-1486 SMSNAASGV
+1486 SMSSVSTGLSTLANSVRNLASSGITTIGTSIQSMVNSINSASGITSALPQQMSTFSSQLGSAISTAAATVSSGVSGIIANINAMSAQFGNAGTQLAISLVRSIASALALNQIQAMNAMSTLCEAMIYQAQQTFNGAMNKFREFGVKMVDNVVNGMNSKKSSVSTTASDIAQSAANSLGGKYQSAYNSGADMIQGFINGMNSKRQRAIDTAASVASDALEAANNASGV
-1495 RAIATAATNLSS
+1495 GSPSWKYA
-1507 ANLPGVS
+1507 
-1514 TQISTFVSS
+1514 Q
-1523 LNTTQSITSTLPADV
+1523 
-1538 SAFATQLNS
+1538 
-1547 AMATL
+1547 MAEFCVD
-1552 GNAVSING
+1552 GIVNGFNDNKSNAVDAVVGVVDSMNSMYDDKIGAMSRDANSFKFAPNITPVMDLNAMSSRNIRG
-1560 STISAGFTQFKTSV
+1560 SLRLNPNSVFDTSDTMFQVEKQRSLRLDTSRQMKVDNSDVVKAVEDVTKQVGILGQQV
-1574 TNGLSGI
+1574 TNMKMVMDSGA
-1581 GSIVSQNMSSMSSAI
+1581 M
-1596 INSVSIIN
+1596 
-1604 VGLNLIISVVLAF
+1604 VGALA
-1617 AGSMRNALNKSTT
+1617 SKM
-1630 STAAGLRTTVDRI
+1630 DRKL
-1643 NSFQSQFRTAGQH
+1643 G
-1656 LADGLLNGMRSN
+1656 
-1668 SSQFIGVFSSSVNQA
+1668 
-1683 VNSVRAYYNGFYG
+1683 
-1696 AGRYLV
+1696 
-1702 EGFTNGINDY
+1702 
-1712 ARSAATAAANMA
+1712 RSAAY
-1724 SSAKTAADR
+1724 KER
-1733 ALDNGSPS
+1733 
-1741 KIMMQVGRFFTEG
+1741 
-1754 FSIGITDREDM
+1754 GI
-1765 VSDSSEKVAQK
+1765 
-1776 AISTLNDMLA
+1776 
-1786 TSSIDDLFDASP
+1786 
-1798 TITPVL
+1798 
-1804 DLSAISKQAG
+1804 
-1814 SIDSMLSRSIAPSE
+1814 
-1828 AELREI
+1828 
-1834 DRRFR
+1834 
-1839 QNGGDHQ
+1839 
-1846 AKMFDRLISAT
+1846 
-1857 DKNAKELS
+1857 
-1865 DLRGDLSRYNDSIAG
+1865 
-1880 QETAVYVDGKKLAS
+1880 
-1894 SIAKPMNQQLGIRL
+1894 
-1908 RRGSLSR
+1908 
-1915 I
+1915 

>member
-51 AVSGVSFN
+51 AVSGVSFS

-185 AVSGSSSAQASQAMH
+185 AVSGSSSAQASQAMY

-228 FQNALKRTA
+228 FQEALKRTA
-237 ENFGTD
+237 RNFGTD
-243 VDGMIQKYGSFRESL
+243 VDGMIEKYGSFRESL

-297 IVQLANTAEGAATDV
+297 IIQLANTAEGAATDV

-368 LLRGWKDLGGRT
+368 LLKGWKDLGGRT
-380 KLIEGLA
+380 ELIKGLS
-387 NVFKSLGKVV
+387 NVFESLGKVV

-411 TSQQLMDITKAF
+411 TSRKLMDITEAF
-423 ASFTESLVPSESTL
+423 TSFTERLIPSESTL

-463 AISTAFGS
+463 AIATAFGS
-471 DSMGSLLNNLLDIA
+471 DSMGGLLDNLLDIA
-485 AGFGDWLVGLDNS
+485 AGFGDWLVGLDKS

-509 KKVGTSVSNVLGMF
+509 KGVGTAISGVLGLF
-523 NSFTGRISSMGS
+523 SSFTGGISSMGS
-535 AIRSIAST
+535 AIGSIASR
-543 IGDTLGGAFER
+543 IGDVLGGAFER
-554 VKNVISNVLTWI
+554 VKNVISDVLTWI

-586 AARKIGGAFDKIK
+586 ATKKLGGAFDKIK
-599 EVVEDL
+599 EAVEGI
-605 FGNGAEKLK
+605 FGNGGENLK
-614 KGAGVFDEI
+614 KGAGVFNDV
-623 LGGLQESLNAF
+623 LSGLQESLNAF
-634 TGSVKAFTLV
+634 TGSVKAVTLV

-662 LSGGEVVGGVSA
+662 LSGGEVVGGISA
-674 IGDMMTELNLS
+674 IGGLMTELNVS
-685 LKSITKTV
+685 LKAITKTMKGV
-693 KSAKT
+693 KT
-698 TDLIKTGAALI
+698 TDLIKTGVALM

-725 GNLKWDEI
+725 GNLDWDEI
-733 AKGLTGMG
+733 GKGLTGMG
-741 GAMTELVAA
+741 GAMAELVAA

-757 KVDLKTAG
+757 KVDIKTAG

-784 GNMSWDQ
+784 GGMSWEEI
-791 VGKGLSAMGGALT
+791 GKGLSAMGGALT
-804 EMGTVTGLLGRFGKH
+804 EMGTVTGLLGRFGK
-819 NISAAVSMVVTAK
+819 NNLSASISMVLTAK
-832 SLGDIAKAFNSFSQY
+832 SLGDIAEAFGDFSKY
-847 SWDEIGRG
+847 NWGEIGRG
-855 LSAMGGAL
+855 LVAMGSAL
-863 TEMGTVT
+863 
-870 GLLGRFG
+870 
-877 KHNISA
+877 A
-883 AVSMVVT
+883 
-890 AKSLGDIAKAFNSFS
+890 
-905 RYSWD
+905 
-910 EIGRGLSAMGGALGE
+910 E

-937 GFSGIIGGG
+937 GFSGILGGG

-952 QSLGDIASAFGSFT
+952 KSLGDIAEAFGEFT
-966 QYDWGEIGR
+966 QYNWDEIGR
-975 GLTAMGG
+975 GLVAMGG
-982 ALGEVGVI
+982 ALTEVGVV

-1002 IIGSGSIVLTAQ
+1002 IIGSGSIVLAAQ

-1022 FNSFSRYSWDEI
+1022 FGSFTQYNWGEIDRGLVAMGGALGEVSLITGALGKLAGLSGLIGAGTITLAVQGLDEIARAFNSFAQYSWDEI
-1034 GRGLVAMGGALGE
+1034 GRGLVAMGGAL
-1047 VGLVS
+1047 
-1052 GALGKLAGLSG
+1052 
-1063 IIGSGTIILAVQGLG
+1063 
-1078 EIARTFNSFTQYNW
+1078 
-1092 DEIGRGLVAMGGA
+1092 
-1105 MGEVAVISGA
+1105 GEVAVISGA

-1148 TKFNWDEIGRGL
+1148 TEFNWDEIGRGL
-1160 AAMAGALGAT
+1160 AAMAGALGVT

-1175 LNTLSGLGAGAIS
+1175 LNTLSGIGAGVIS
-1188 KVAVPLGQ
+1188 TVAVPLGQ

-1205 GVTVPGDLATSL
+1205 GVTVPEDLATNL
-1217 GALASG
+1217 GTLASG

-1231 IGAGALSTAAPGMVQ
+1231 LGAGALSTAAQGMVQ

-1255 TIKFPSEIEGNLK
+1255 TIEFPAGIEGNLT

-1273 VKAFTFAF
+1273 VKSFALAF
-1281 AGGWSMD
+1281 AGGWSLN
-1288 AVVGPLGQLA
+1288 AVVGPFGQLA
-1298 SAVNKWKGV
+1298 SAVNKWKDV
-1307 TVPAGIEGNLTG
+1307 TIPSGIQGNLTG
-1319 LANGVKAFTFAFAG
+1319 LANGVKAFSTAFVG
-1333 GWSIDAVV
+1333 GWSLGAVTE
-1341 GPLGQL
+1341 PLGNL
-1347 AGAVKKWK
+1347 AG
-1355 GVTIPGDI
+1355 
-1363 QDKLTGLANGVKSF
+1363 S
-1377 TWAFA
+1377 
-1382 GGWSIDAVVGP
+1382 
-1393 LGQLAGAVKKWKG
+1393 
-1406 VTIPGDIQDKLTG
+1406 
-1419 LANGVKSFTWAFAG
+1419 
-1433 GWSID
+1433 
-1438 KVVGPLGQLA
+1438 
-1448 GAVKK
+1448 VKK
-1453 WNGVAIPGGIQDKL
+1453 WNGVAIPGGIQGNL
-1467 TGLANGVK
+1467 TALANSVKAFADVGASATTGMTSSATALTSLSTSVTSLANSGIATIGTSLSNFITSLNNTSAVTSTLPDQLK
-1475 SFTGIGFEIVE
+1475 SF
-1486 SMSNAASGV
+1486 
-1495 RAIATAATNLSS
+1495 ATNLSTS
-1507 ANLPGVS
+1507 MQNIA
-1514 TQISTFVSS
+1514 TAIST
-1523 LNTTQSITSTLPADV
+1523 
-1538 SAFATQLNS
+1538 
-1547 AMATL
+1547 
-1552 GNAVSING
+1552 NG
-1560 STISAGFTQFKTSV
+1560 SNISTGFTQFKTSV
-1574 TNGLSGI
+1574 TNGLSGV
-1581 GSIVSQNMSSMSSAI
+1581 GSIVSQNMSSMSAAIIDAISAI
-1596 INSVSIIN
+1596 NG
-1604 VGLNLIISVVLAF
+1604 GLDSIISVVLAF
-1617 AGSMRNALNKSTT
+1617 AGSMRNALNESTT
-1630 STAAGLRTTVDRI
+1630 STAAGLRATVNRI
-1643 NSFQSQFRTAGQH
+1643 DSFQSQFRTAGQH
-1656 LADGLLNGMRSN
+1656 LADGLLNGMQSN

-1683 VNSVRAYYNGFYG
+1683 VNGVRAYYNGFYD

-1702 EGFTNGINDY
+1702 EGFANGIRNY
-1712 ARSAATAAANMA
+1712 ASSAATAAANMA

-1733 ALDNGSPS
+1733 ALDIGSPS

-1765 VSDSSEKVAQK
+1765 VSDSSEKVARK

-1786 TSSIDDLFDASP
+1786 TSSIDDMFDASP

-1839 QNGGDHQ
+1839 QNESGSRTAEKDTSGPKSVNIEYNQ
-1846 AKMFDRLISAT
+1846 TLNSPT
-1857 DKNAKELS
+1857 S
-1865 DLRGDLSRYNDSIAG
+1865 LSRYDIYRQTSNQLKLLR
-1880 QETAVYVDGKKLAS
+1880 QELKMSPIGK
-1894 SIAKPMNQQLGIRL
+1894 
-1908 RRGSLSR
+1908 
-1915 I
+1915 

>member
-23 NKTSGLLGKLK
+23 NKTSGLLSKLK

-185 AVSGSSSAQASQAMH
+185 AVSGSSSAQASQAMY

-237 ENFGTD
+237 ENFGTN

-258 TKGEWL
+258 TEGGWL

-324 ALASGWTNTF
+324 ALGSGWTNTF
-334 EIIFGDFEEAKELW
+334 EIIFGDFEEAKKLW
-348 SGVAD
+348 SDVAD

-368 LLRGWKDLGGRT
+368 LLQGWKDLGGRT
-380 KLIEGLA
+380 ELIKGLSS
-387 NVFKSLGKVV
+387 VFESLGKVL

-423 ASFTESLVPSESTL
+423 ASFTEKLVPSESTL

-471 DSMGSLLNNLLDIA
+471 DSMGGLLNNLLDIA

-599 EVVEDL
+599 EAVEGL

-623 LGGLQESLNAF
+623 LDGLQESLNAF

-674 IGDMMTELNLS
+674 IGGMMTELNLS

-693 KSAKT
+693 KGVKT

-741 GAMTELVAA
+741 GAMAELVAA

-863 TEMGTVT
+863 GEVGLVT
-870 GLLGRFG
+870 GALGKIAGFSG
-877 KHNISA
+877 ILASGSIFIT
-883 AVSMVVT
+883 VQ
-890 AKSLGDIAKAFNSFS
+890 SLDDIAKVFGEFTQ
-905 RYSWD
+905 YDWG
-910 EIGRGLSAMGGALGE
+910 EIGRGLAAMGGALGE

-975 GLTAMGG
+975 GLAAMGG

-1022 FNSFSRYSWDEI
+1022 FNSFSQYSWDEI
-1034 GRGLVAMGGALGE
+1034 GRGLTAMGGALGE
-1047 VGLVS
+1047 VGVIS
-1052 GALGKLAGLSG
+1052 GALGKIAGLSG
-1063 IIGSGTIILAVQGLG
+1063 IIGAGTINLTVRGLD
-1078 EIARTFNSFTQYNW
+1078 EIAQAFNSFSQYSW

-1105 MGEVAVISGA
+1105 MGEVAAISGA

-1134 SQGLIDIATAFGKF
+1134 SQGLIDLATAFGKF
-1148 TKFNWDEIGRGL
+1148 AEFNWDEIGRGL
-1160 AAMAGALGAT
+1160 TAMGAAMGET
-1170 ALGSL
+1170 ALGGL
-1175 LNTLSGLGAGAIS
+1175 LNTFSGFGAGAIEKMAAPLGTLADS
-1188 KVAVPLGQ
+1188 IKKWEGVAVPDDLADQLGRIADGVGKFTMAGWGSDTVANIAQ
-1196 LADSVKKWS
+1196 PMNVLADAVAKWSTITFPTDIATQLGSLASGVEAFTLAFAGGWSLNAVVGPLGTLADSVKKWD
-1205 GVTVPGDLATSL
+1205 GVEVPG
-1217 GALASG
+1217 
-1223 VMKFTLGG
+1223 G
-1231 IGAGALSTAAPGMVQ
+1231 IQ
-1246 MANAVAKWS
+1246 
-1255 TIKFPSEIEGNLK
+1255 GNLT

-1273 VKAFTFAF
+1273 VKAFT
-1281 AGGWSMD
+1281 
-1288 AVVGPLGQLA
+1288 L
-1298 SAVNKWKGV
+1298 
-1307 TVPAGIEGNLTG
+1307 
-1319 LANGVKAFTFAFAG
+1319 AFAG
-1333 GWSIDAVV
+1333 GWSIDAVI

-1347 AGAVKKWK
+1347 
-1355 GVTIPGDI
+1355 P
-1363 QDKLTGLANGVKSF
+1363 
-1377 TWAFA
+1377 
-1382 GGWSIDAVVGP
+1382 
-1393 LGQLAGAVKKWKG
+1393 
-1406 VTIPGDIQDKLTG
+1406 
-1419 LANGVKSFTWAFAG
+1419 
-1433 GWSID
+1433 
-1438 KVVGPLGQLA
+1438 

-1453 WNGVAIPGGIQDKL
+1453 WNGVEVPGGIQGDL
-1467 TGLANGVK
+1467 TALANGVK
-1475 SFTGIGFEIVE
+1475 AFTLAFVGGWSMNAVIGPVGQLAGDVKKWNGVEVPGGIQGNLTALANGVKAFTGIGSGIAE
-1486 SMSNAASGV
+1486 SMSNAASGI
-1495 RAIATAATNLSS
+1495 RSIATAATSLSAANLS
-1507 ANLPGVS
+1507 GVS
-1514 TQISTFVSS
+1514 KQISTFVSS
-1523 LNTTQSITSTLPADV
+1523 LNNTQSITSTLPADI

-1547 AMATL
+1547 AMVTL
-1552 GNAVSING
+1552 GNVVSTNG
-1560 STISAGFTQFKTSV
+1560 STISTGFTQFKASV
-1574 TNGLSGI
+1574 TNGLSGV
-1581 GSIVSQNMSSMSSAI
+1581 GSIVSQNMSSMSTAI
-1596 INSVSIIN
+1596 ISATSTINGGLHSI
-1604 VGLNLIISVVLAF
+1604 VSVVLAF
-1617 AGSMRNALNKSTT
+1617 AGSMGNALNESTT

-1668 SSQFIGVFSSSVNQA
+1668 SSQFTGVFSSSVNQA
-1683 VNSVRAYYNGFYG
+1683 VNSVRAYYNGFYD

-1702 EGFTNGINDY
+1702 EGFTNGIRNY
-1712 ARSAATAAANMA
+1712 ASSAATAAANMA

-1765 VSDSSEKVAQK
+1765 VSDSSEKVARK

-1786 TSSIDDLFDASP
+1786 TSSIDDMFDASP

-1839 QNGGDHQ
+1839 QNESGSRTAEKDASGPKSVNIEYNQ
-1846 AKMFDRLISAT
+1846 TLNSPT
-1857 DKNAKELS
+1857 S
-1865 DLRGDLSRYNDSIAG
+1865 LSRYDIYRQTSNQLKLLR
-1880 QETAVYVDGKKLAS
+1880 QELKMSPIGK
-1894 SIAKPMNQQLGIRL
+1894 
-1908 RRGSLSR
+1908 
-1915 I
+1915 

>member
-51 AVSGVSFN
+51 AVNGVSFN

-185 AVSGSSSAQASQAMH
+185 AVSGSSSAQASQAMY

-237 ENFGTD
+237 EHFGTN
-243 VDGMIQKYGSFRESL
+243 VDGMIKKYGSFRESL

-297 IVQLANTAEGAATDV
+297 IIQLANTAEGAATDV

-353 VISDVVNRSSESRNN
+353 VISDVVNQSSESRNN
-368 LLRGWKDLGGRT
+368 LLQGWKDLGGRT
-380 KLIEGLA
+380 ELIKGLS
-387 NVFKSLGKVV
+387 NVFKSLSKVV

-411 TSQQLMDITKAF
+411 TSRQLMDITEAF
-423 ASFTESLVPSESTL
+423 TSFTESLIPSESTL

-447 FSVFDIGVQAV
+447 FSVFDIGVRAV
-458 KAVGE
+458 KAVGT
-463 AISTAFGS
+463 AFATAFGS
-471 DSMGSLLNNLLDIA
+471 DSMGGLLDNLLDIA

-498 IKQFGIFEGAA
+498 IKQFGVFEGAA
-509 KKVGTSVSNVLGMF
+509 KAVGSAISGVLGVF
-523 NSFTGRISSMGS
+523 SSFTGGISSMGS
-535 AIRSIAST
+535 AVRSIAST
-543 IGDTLGGAFER
+543 VGDVLGGAFER
-554 VKNVISNVLTWI
+554 VKNVISDVLTWI

-586 AARKIGGAFDKIK
+586 AAQKIGGAFDKIK
-599 EVVEDL
+599 KTVEDL

-614 KGAGVFDEI
+614 RGAGVFDEI

-674 IGDMMTELNLS
+674 IGGLMTELKIS
-685 LKSITKTV
+685 LKAITKTM
-693 KSAKT
+693 KGIKT

-719 NAMSTI
+719 DAMSTI

-733 AKGLTGMG
+733 GKGLTGMG
-741 GAMTELVAA
+741 GAMGELVAA

-804 EMGTVTGLLGRFGKH
+804 EMGTVTSLLGRFGKH
-819 NISAAVSMVVTAK
+819 NISAAVSMVITAK
-832 SLGDIAKAFNSFSQY
+832 SLSDIADAFGSFSSY
-847 SWDEIGRG
+847 DWGEIGRG
-855 LSAMGGAL
+855 LTAMGGAL
-863 TEMGTVT
+863 GEVGLVT
-870 GLLGRFG
+870 GALGKIAGFSG
-877 KHNISA
+877 ILASGSIYIT
-883 AVSMVVT
+883 VQ
-890 AKSLGDIAKAFNSFS
+890 SLDDIAKVFGEFTQ
-905 RYSWD
+905 YDWG
-910 EIGRGLSAMGGALGE
+910 EIGRGLAAMGGALGE

-982 ALGEVGVI
+982 ALGEIGVI

-1022 FNSFSRYSWDEI
+1022 FNSFSQYSWDEI

-1307 TVPAGIEGNLTG
+1307 TIPGDIQGKLTG
-1319 LANGVKAFTFAFAG
+1319 LANGVKEFTFAFAG
-1333 GWSIDAVV
+1333 GWSM
-1341 GPLGQL
+1341 
-1347 AGAVKKWK
+1347 
-1355 GVTIPGDI
+1355 
-1363 QDKLTGLANGVKSF
+1363 N
-1377 TWAFA
+1377 
-1382 GGWSIDAVVGP
+1382 
-1393 LGQLAGAVKKWKG
+1393 
-1406 VTIPGDIQDKLTG
+1406 
-1419 LANGVKSFTWAFAG
+1419 
-1433 GWSID
+1433 

-1453 WNGVAIPGGIQDKL
+1453 WNGVIIPGGIQGKL

-1475 SFTGIGFEIVE
+1475 SFTGIGFEIME

-1507 ANLPGVS
+1507 ANLSGVS

-1523 LNTTQSITSTLPADV
+1523 LNTTQSITSTLPADI
-1538 SAFATQLNS
+1538 SAFATQLSS
-1547 AMATL
+1547 AMVTL
-1552 GNAVSING
+1552 GNV
-1560 STISAGFTQFKTSV
+1560 V
-1574 TNGLSGI
+1574 LTNAATI
-1581 GSIVSQNMSSMSSAI
+1581 GSAFSSLRTQISTATFGLGLIVSLNMSSASNAVSSGANMISSGSSAI
-1596 INSVSIIN
+1596 GAAFNRMTSIARSQMTVFSNTVRSSLTRGASSVRSS
-1604 VGLNLIISVVLAF
+1604 VPKFLSSGKQVTESLI
-1617 AGSMRNALNKSTT
+1617 
-1630 STAAGLRTTVDRI
+1630 
-1643 NSFQSQFRTAGQH
+1643 
-1656 LADGLLNGMRSN
+1656 NGMRNGLDRIPTMFN
-1668 SSQFIGVFSSSVNQA
+1668 SSINSAASNLRSFRSS
-1683 VNSVRAYYNGFYG
+1683 FYS
-1696 AGRYLV
+1696 AGSYV
-1702 EGFTNGINDY
+1702 AEGFASGI
-1712 ARSAATAAANMA
+1712 SSQVTVAAEAAARLANAA
-1724 SSAKTAADR
+1724 SLAAKKS
-1733 ALDNGSPS
+1733 LDIHSPS
-1741 KIMMQVGRFFTEG
+1741 KVFGWIGEMTVDG
-1754 FSIGITDREDM
+1754 FVNTVDGMATDVRKSGYGMAESVINGFNELDMSNISDPSIR
-1765 VSDSSEKVAQK
+1765 
-1776 AISTLNDMLA
+1776 
-1786 TSSIDDLFDASP
+1786 
-1798 TITPVL
+1798 PVM
-1804 DLSAISKQAG
+1804 DLSMVRRQA
-1814 SIDSMLSRSIAPSE
+1814 SDLSSMLSTSTNPIKAD
-1828 AELREI
+1828 I
-1834 DRRFR
+1834 DFIGRLDR

>member
-23 NKTSGLLGKLK
+23 NKTSGLLSKLK

-185 AVSGSSSAQASQAMH
+185 AVSGSSSAQASQAMY

-205 IAAGKV
+205 ISAGKV

-237 ENFGTD
+237 ENFGTN

-258 TKGEWL
+258 TEGGWL

-348 SGVAD
+348 SSVAN

-368 LLRGWKDLGGRT
+368 LLQGWKDLGGRT
-380 KLIEGLA
+380 ELIEGLS
-387 NVFKSLGKVV
+387 NVFESLGKVL

-423 ASFTESLVPSESTL
+423 TSFTESLVPSESTL

-485 AGFGDWLVGLDNS
+485 ARFGDWLVGLDNS

-523 NSFTGRISSMGS
+523 NSFTGGISSMGS

-599 EVVEDL
+599 EAVESL

-614 KGAGVFDEI
+614 KGAGVFDE
-623 LGGLQESLNAF
+623 LLDGLQESLNAF

-674 IGDMMTELNLS
+674 IGGMMTELNLS

-693 KSAKT
+693 KGAKT

-725 GNLKWDEI
+725 GNLNWDEI

-741 GAMTELVAA
+741 GAMAELVAA

-819 NISAAVSMVVTAK
+819 NISAAVSMVITAK
-832 SLGDIAKAFNSFSQY
+832 SLGDIADAFGSFSSY
-847 SWDEIGRG
+847 DWGEIGRG
-855 LSAMGGAL
+855 LTAMGGAL
-863 TEMGTVT
+863 GEVGLVT
-870 GLLGRFG
+870 GALGKLAGFSG
-877 KHNISA
+877 ILGGGSIFIT
-883 AVSMVVT
+883 VQ
-890 AKSLGDIAKAFNSFS
+890 SLGDIAEVFGEFTQ
-905 RYSWD
+905 YDWG
-910 EIGRGLSAMGGALGE
+910 EIGRGLTAMGGALGE

-982 ALGEVGVI
+982 ALTEVGVV

-1014 GLGDIAKA
+1014 GLGDIASA
-1022 FNSFSRYSWDEI
+1022 FGSFTQYDWDEI

-1047 VGLVS
+1047 IGVVS

-1063 IIGSGTIILAVQGLG
+1063 IIGAGTIDLTVQGLD
-1078 EIARTFNSFTQYNW
+1078 EIAQAFNSFSQYSW

-1105 MGEVAVISGA
+1105 MGEVAAISGA

-1134 SQGLIDIATAFGKF
+1134 SKGLIDLATAFGKF
-1148 TKFNWDEIGRGL
+1148 SEFNWDEIGRGL
-1160 AAMAGALGAT
+1160 TAMGAAMGET
-1170 ALGSL
+1170 ALGGL
-1175 LNTLSGLGAGAIS
+1175 LNTFSGFGAGAIEKMAAPLGTLADS
-1188 KVAVPLGQ
+1188 IKKWEGVAVPDDLADQLGRIADGVGKFTMAGWGSDTVANIAQ
-1196 LADSVKKWS
+1196 PMNVLADAVAKWSTITFPTDIATQLGSLASGVEAFTLAFAGGWSLNAVVGPLGTLADSVKKWD
-1205 GVTVPGDLATSL
+1205 GVEVPG
-1217 GALASG
+1217 
-1223 VMKFTLGG
+1223 G
-1231 IGAGALSTAAPGMVQ
+1231 IQ
-1246 MANAVAKWS
+1246 
-1255 TIKFPSEIEGNLK
+1255 GNLT

-1273 VKAFTFAF
+1273 VNAFT
-1281 AGGWSMD
+1281 
-1288 AVVGPLGQLA
+1288 L
-1298 SAVNKWKGV
+1298 
-1307 TVPAGIEGNLTG
+1307 
-1319 LANGVKAFTFAFAG
+1319 AFAG
-1333 GWSIDAVV
+1333 GWSIDAVIGPLGQLPKAV
-1341 GPLGQL
+1341 KKWNGVEVPGGIQGNLTALANGVKAFTLAFVGGWSINAVIGPLGQL
-1347 AGAVKKWK
+1347 AG
-1355 GVTIPGDI
+1355 G
-1363 QDKLTGLANGVKSF
+1363 
-1377 TWAFA
+1377 
-1382 GGWSIDAVVGP
+1382 
-1393 LGQLAGAVKKWKG
+1393 
-1406 VTIPGDIQDKLTG
+1406 
-1419 LANGVKSFTWAFAG
+1419 
-1433 GWSID
+1433 
-1438 KVVGPLGQLA
+1438 
-1448 GAVKK
+1448 VKK
-1453 WNGVAIPGGIQDKL
+1453 WNGVEVPGGIQGNL
-1467 TGLANGVK
+1467 TALANGVK
-1475 SFTGIGFEIVE
+1475 AFTGIGSGIAE
-1486 SMSNAASGV
+1486 SMSNSASGV
-1495 RAIATAATNLSS
+1495 RSIATAATSLSAAKLS
-1507 ANLPGVS
+1507 GVS
-1514 TQISTFVSS
+1514 KQISTFVSS
-1523 LNTTQSITSTLPADV
+1523 LNNTQSITSTLPADI

-1547 AMATL
+1547 AMVTL
-1552 GNAVSING
+1552 GNVVSTNG
-1560 STISAGFTQFKTSV
+1560 STISTGFTQFKASV
-1574 TNGLSGI
+1574 TNGLSGV
-1581 GSIVSQNMSSMSSAI
+1581 GSIVSQNMSSMSTAI
-1596 INSVSIIN
+1596 IGATSTINGGLHSI
-1604 VGLNLIISVVLAF
+1604 VSVVLAF
-1617 AGSMRNALNKSTT
+1617 AGSMGNALNESTT

-1643 NSFQSQFRTAGQH
+1643 DSFQSQFRTAGQH
-1656 LADGLLNGMRSN
+1656 LADGLRNGMQSN

-1683 VNSVRAYYNGFYG
+1683 VNSVRAYYNGFYD

-1839 QNGGDHQ
+1839 QNESGSRTAEKDTSGPKSVNIEYNQ
-1846 AKMFDRLISAT
+1846 TLNSPT
-1857 DKNAKELS
+1857 S
-1865 DLRGDLSRYNDSIAG
+1865 LSRYDIYRQTSNQLKLLR
-1880 QETAVYVDGKKLAS
+1880 QELKMSPIGK
-1894 SIAKPMNQQLGIRL
+1894 
-1908 RRGSLSR
+1908 
-1915 I
+1915 

>member
-23 NKTSGLLGKLK
+23 NKTSGLLSKLK

-185 AVSGSSSAQASQAMH
+185 AVSGSSSAQASQAMY

-237 ENFGTD
+237 ENFGTN

-258 TKGEWL
+258 TEGGWL

-324 ALASGWTNTF
+324 ALGSGWTNTF

-348 SGVAD
+348 SSVAN

-368 LLRGWKDLGGRT
+368 LLQGWKDLGGRT
-380 KLIEGLA
+380 ELIKGLS
-387 NVFKSLGKVV
+387 NVFESLGKVV
-397 STVGNAFRKVFPPT
+397 STVSNAFRKVFPPT

-423 ASFTESLVPSESTL
+423 TSFTESLVPSESTL

-535 AIRSIAST
+535 AIGSIAST

-599 EVVEDL
+599 EAVEGL

-623 LGGLQESLNAF
+623 LDGLQESLNAF

-674 IGDMMTELNLS
+674 IGGMMTELNLS

-693 KSAKT
+693 KGVKT

-741 GAMTELVAA
+741 GAMAELVAA

-819 NISAAVSMVVTAK
+819 NISAAVSMVITAK
-832 SLGDIAKAFNSFSQY
+832 SLGDIADAFGSFSSY
-847 SWDEIGRG
+847 DWGEIGRG
-855 LSAMGGAL
+855 LTAMGGAL
-863 TEMGTVT
+863 GEVGLVT
-870 GLLGRFG
+870 GALGKIAGFSG
-877 KHNISA
+877 ILGSGSIFIT
-883 AVSMVVT
+883 VQ
-890 AKSLGDIAKAFNSFS
+890 SLGDIAEVFGEFTQ
-905 RYSWD
+905 YDWG
-910 EIGRGLSAMGGALGE
+910 EIGRGLTAMGGALGE

-1022 FNSFSRYSWDEI
+1022 FNSFSQYSWDEI

-1047 VGLVS
+1047 VAVVS

-1063 IIGSGTIILAVQGLG
+1063 LIGAGTINLTVQGLD
-1078 EIARTFNSFTQYNW
+1078 EIAQAFNSFSQYSW

-1105 MGEVAVISGA
+1105 MGEVAAISGA

-1134 SQGLIDIATAFGKF
+1134 SQGLIDLATAFGKF
-1148 TKFNWDEIGRGL
+1148 AEFNWDEIGRGL
-1160 AAMAGALGAT
+1160 TAMGAAMGET
-1170 ALGSL
+1170 ALGGL
-1175 LNTLSGLGAGAIS
+1175 LNTFSGFGASAIEKMAAPLGTLADSIKKWEG
-1188 KVAVPLGQ
+1188 VAVPDD
-1196 LADSVKKWS
+1196 LADQLGRIAD
-1205 GVTVPGDLATSL
+1205 GVG
-1217 GALASG
+1217 
-1223 VMKFTLGG
+1223 KFTM
-1231 IGAGALSTAAPGMVQ
+1231 AGWGSDTV
-1246 MANAVAKWS
+1246 ANIAQPMNVLADAVAKWS
-1255 TIKFPSEIEGNLK
+1255 TITFPTDIATQLGS
-1268 ALANG
+1268 LASG
-1273 VKAFTFAF
+1273 VEAFT
-1281 AGGWSMD
+1281 
-1288 AVVGPLGQLA
+1288 L
-1298 SAVNKWKGV
+1298 
-1307 TVPAGIEGNLTG
+1307 
-1319 LANGVKAFTFAFAG
+1319 AFAG
-1333 GWSIDAVV
+1333 GWSIDAVI

-1347 AGAVKKWK
+1347 PGAVKKWD
-1355 GVTIPGDI
+1355 GVEVPGGI
-1363 QDKLTGLANGVKSF
+1363 QGDLTALANGVKAF
-1377 TWAFA
+1377 TLAFA
-1382 GGWSIDAVVGP
+1382 GGWSIDAVIGP
-1393 LGQLAGAVKKWKG
+1393 LGQLPGAVKKWNG
-1406 VTIPGDIQDKLTG
+1406 VEVPGGIQGDLTA
-1419 LANGVKSFTWAFAG
+1419 LANGVKAFTLAFVG
-1433 GWSID
+1433 GWSINA
-1438 KVVGPLGQLA
+1438 VIGPLGQLA

-1453 WNGVAIPGGIQDKL
+1453 WNGVEVPGGIQGNL
-1467 TGLANGVK
+1467 TALANGVK
-1475 SFTGIGFEIVE
+1475 AFTGIGSGIAE

-1495 RAIATAATNLSS
+1495 RSIATAATSLSAANLS
-1507 ANLPGVS
+1507 GVS
-1514 TQISTFVSS
+1514 KQISTFVSS
-1523 LNTTQSITSTLPADV
+1523 LNNTQSITSTLPADI

-1547 AMATL
+1547 AMVTL
-1552 GNAVSING
+1552 GNVVSTNG
-1560 STISAGFTQFKTSV
+1560 STISTGFTQFKASV
-1574 TNGLSGI
+1574 TNGLSGV
-1581 GSIVSQNMSSMSSAI
+1581 GSIVSQNMSSMSTAI
-1596 INSVSIIN
+1596 IGATSTIN
-1604 VGLNLIISVVLAF
+1604 GGLDSIISVVLAF
-1617 AGSMRNALNKSTT
+1617 AGNMGNALNESTT

-1668 SSQFIGVFSSSVNQA
+1668 SSQFTGVFSSSVNQA
-1683 VNSVRAYYNGFYG
+1683 VNSVRAYYNGFYD

-1712 ARSAATAAANMA
+1712 TRSAATAAANMA

-1839 QNGGDHQ
+1839 QNESGSRTAEKDTSGPKSVNIEYNQ
-1846 AKMFDRLISAT
+1846 TLNSPT
-1857 DKNAKELS
+1857 S
-1865 DLRGDLSRYNDSIAG
+1865 LSRYDIYRQTSNQLKLLR
-1880 QETAVYVDGKKLAS
+1880 QELKMSPIGK
-1894 SIAKPMNQQLGIRL
+1894 
-1908 RRGSLSR
+1908 
-1915 I
+1915 

>member
-23 NKTSGLLGKLK
+23 NKTSGLLSKLK

-185 AVSGSSSAQASQAMH
+185 AVSGSSSAQASQAMY

-237 ENFGTD
+237 ENFGTN

-258 TKGEWL
+258 TEGGWL

-324 ALASGWTNTF
+324 ALGSGWTNTF

-348 SGVAD
+348 SSVAN

-368 LLRGWKDLGGRT
+368 LLQGWKDLGGRT
-380 KLIEGLA
+380 ELIEGLS
-387 NVFKSLGKVV
+387 NVFESLGKVL

-535 AIRSIAST
+535 AIGSIAST

-554 VKNVISNVLTWI
+554 VKNVISDVLTWI

-586 AARKIGGAFDKIK
+586 AAQKIGGAFDKIK
-599 EVVEDL
+599 EVFEDL

-651 LLVNSMEKIAA
+651 LLVDSMEKIAA

-674 IGDMMTELNLS
+674 IGGLMTELNIS
-685 LKSITKTV
+685 LKSITKTMKGV
-693 KSAKT
+693 KT

-725 GNLKWDEI
+725 GNLNWDEI

-741 GAMTELVAA
+741 GAMAELVAA

-784 GNMSWDQ
+784 GSMSWDQ

-819 NISAAVSMVVTAK
+819 NISAAVSMVITAK
-832 SLGDIAKAFNSFSQY
+832 SLGDIADAFGSFSSY
-847 SWDEIGRG
+847 DWGEIGRG
-855 LSAMGGAL
+855 LTAMGGAL
-863 TEMGTVT
+863 GEVGLVT
-870 GLLGRFG
+870 GALGKLAGFSG
-877 KHNISA
+877 ILGSGSIYIT
-883 AVSMVVT
+883 VQ
-890 AKSLGDIAKAFNSFS
+890 SLGDIAKVFGEFTQ
-905 RYSWD
+905 YDWG
-910 EIGRGLSAMGGALGE
+910 EIGRGLTAMGGALGE

-982 ALGEVGVI
+982 ALTEVGVV

-1014 GLGDIAKA
+1014 GLGDIAQA
-1022 FNSFSRYSWDEI
+1022 FNSFSQYSWDEI

-1047 VGLVS
+1047 VAVVS

-1063 IIGSGTIILAVQGLG
+1063 IIGAGTINLTVQGLD
-1078 EIARTFNSFTQYNW
+1078 EIAQAFNSFSQYSW

-1105 MGEVAVISGA
+1105 MGEVAAISGA

-1134 SQGLIDIATAFGKF
+1134 SQGLIDLATAFGKF
-1148 TKFNWDEIGRGL
+1148 AEFNWDEIGRGL
-1160 AAMAGALGAT
+1160 TAMGAAMGET
-1170 ALGSL
+1170 ALGGL
-1175 LNTLSGLGAGAIS
+1175 LNTFSGFGAGAIEKMAAPLGTLADS
-1188 KVAVPLGQ
+1188 IKKWEGVAVPDDLADQLGRIADGVGKFTMAGWGSDTVANIAQ
-1196 LADSVKKWS
+1196 PMNVLADAVAKWSTITFPTDIATQLGSLARGVEAFTLAFAGGWSLNAVVGPLGTLADSVKKWD
-1205 GVTVPGDLATSL
+1205 GVEVPG
-1217 GALASG
+1217 
-1223 VMKFTLGG
+1223 G
-1231 IGAGALSTAAPGMVQ
+1231 IQ
-1246 MANAVAKWS
+1246 
-1255 TIKFPSEIEGNLK
+1255 GNLT

-1273 VKAFTFAF
+1273 VKAFT
-1281 AGGWSMD
+1281 
-1288 AVVGPLGQLA
+1288 L
-1298 SAVNKWKGV
+1298 
-1307 TVPAGIEGNLTG
+1307 
-1319 LANGVKAFTFAFAG
+1319 AFAG
-1333 GWSIDAVV
+1333 GWSIDAVI

-1347 AGAVKKWK
+1347 
-1355 GVTIPGDI
+1355 P
-1363 QDKLTGLANGVKSF
+1363 
-1377 TWAFA
+1377 
-1382 GGWSIDAVVGP
+1382 
-1393 LGQLAGAVKKWKG
+1393 
-1406 VTIPGDIQDKLTG
+1406 
-1419 LANGVKSFTWAFAG
+1419 
-1433 GWSID
+1433 
-1438 KVVGPLGQLA
+1438 

-1453 WNGVAIPGGIQDKL
+1453 WNGVEVPGGIQGNL
-1467 TGLANGVK
+1467 TALANGVK
-1475 SFTGIGFEIVE
+1475 AFTLAFVGGWSINAVIGPLGQLAGEVKKWNGVEVPGGIQGNLTALANGVKAFTGIGSGIAE

-1495 RAIATAATNLSS
+1495 RSIATAATSLSAANLS
-1507 ANLPGVS
+1507 GVS
-1514 TQISTFVSS
+1514 KQISTFVSS
-1523 LNTTQSITSTLPADV
+1523 LNNTQSITSTLPADI

-1547 AMATL
+1547 AMVTL
-1552 GNAVSING
+1552 GNVVSTNG
-1560 STISAGFTQFKTSV
+1560 SNISTGFTQFKTSV
-1574 TNGLSGI
+1574 TNGLSGL
-1581 GSIVSQNMSSMSSAI
+1581 GSIVSQNMSSMSTAIIGATSAI
-1596 INSVSIIN
+1596 NGGLHSI
-1604 VGLNLIISVVLAF
+1604 VSVVLAF
-1617 AGSMRNALNKSTT
+1617 AGSMGNALNESTT
-1630 STAAGLRTTVDRI
+1630 STAAGLRATVNRI
-1643 NSFQSQFRTAGQH
+1643 DSFQSQFRTAGQH
-1656 LADGLLNGMRSN
+1656 LADGLLNGMQSN

-1683 VNSVRAYYNGFYG
+1683 VNGVRAYYNGFYD

-1702 EGFTNGINDY
+1702 EGFANGIRNY
-1712 ARSAATAAANMA
+1712 ASSAATAAANMA

-1733 ALDNGSPS
+1733 ALDIGSPS

-1804 DLSAISKQAG
+1804 DLSVISKQAG

-1839 QNGGDHQ
+1839 QNESGSRTAEKDTSGPKSVNIEYNQ
-1846 AKMFDRLISAT
+1846 TLNSPT
-1857 DKNAKELS
+1857 S
-1865 DLRGDLSRYNDSIAG
+1865 LSRYDIYRQTSNQLKLLR
-1880 QETAVYVDGKKLAS
+1880 QELKMSPIGK
-1894 SIAKPMNQQLGIRL
+1894 
-1908 RRGSLSR
+1908 
-1915 I
+1915 

>member
-23 NKTSGLLGKLK
+23 SKTSSLLGKLK

-94 KSITNALTA
+94 KSIANALTA

-185 AVSGSSSAQASQAMH
+185 AVSGSSSAQASQAMY

-237 ENFGTD
+237 ENFGTN

-258 TKGEWL
+258 TEGGWL

-324 ALASGWTNTF
+324 ALGSGWTNTF

-348 SGVAD
+348 SGVAN

-368 LLRGWKDLGGRT
+368 LLQGWKDLGGRT
-380 KLIEGLA
+380 ELIKGLSS
-387 NVFKSLGKVV
+387 VFESLGKVL

-523 NSFTGRISSMGS
+523 SSFTGRISSMGS

-543 IGDTLGGAFER
+543 IGDTLGGAFEH

-599 EVVEDL
+599 EVFEDL

-674 IGDMMTELNLS
+674 IGGMMTELNLS

-693 KSAKT
+693 KGVKT

-741 GAMTELVAA
+741 GAMAELVAA

-832 SLGDIAKAFNSFSQY
+832 SLGDIADAFGSFSSY
-847 SWDEIGRG
+847 DWGEIGRG
-855 LSAMGGAL
+855 LTAMGGAL
-863 TEMGTVT
+863 GEVGLVT
-870 GLLGRFG
+870 GALGKIAGFSG
-877 KHNISA
+877 ILASGSIYIT
-883 AVSMVVT
+883 VQ
-890 AKSLGDIAKAFNSFS
+890 SLDDIAKVFGEFTQ
-905 RYSWD
+905 YDWG
-910 EIGRGLSAMGGALGE
+910 EIGRGLAAMGGALGE

-975 GLTAMGG
+975 GLAAMGG

-1014 GLGDIAKA
+1014 GLGDIAQA
-1022 FNSFSRYSWDEI
+1022 FNSFSQYSWDEI
-1034 GRGLVAMGGALGE
+1034 GRGLTAMGGALGE
-1047 VGLVS
+1047 VAVVS

-1063 IIGSGTIILAVQGLG
+1063 LIGAGTINLTVQGLD
-1078 EIARTFNSFTQYNW
+1078 EIAQAFNSFSQYSW

-1105 MGEVAVISGA
+1105 MGEVAAISGA

-1134 SQGLIDIATAFGKF
+1134 SQGLIDLATAFGKF
-1148 TKFNWDEIGRGL
+1148 AEFNWDEIGRGL
-1160 AAMAGALGAT
+1160 TAMGAAMGET
-1170 ALGSL
+1170 ALGGL
-1175 LNTLSGLGAGAIS
+1175 LNTFSGFGAGAIEQMAAPLGTLADS
-1188 KVAVPLGQ
+1188 IKKWEGVAVPDDLADQLGRIADGVGKFTMAGWGSDTVANIAQ
-1196 LADSVKKWS
+1196 PMNVLADAVAKWSTITFPTDIATQLGSLASGVEAFTLAFAGGWSLNAVVGPLGTLADSVKKWD
-1205 GVTVPGDLATSL
+1205 GVEVPG
-1217 GALASG
+1217 
-1223 VMKFTLGG
+1223 G
-1231 IGAGALSTAAPGMVQ
+1231 IQ
-1246 MANAVAKWS
+1246 
-1255 TIKFPSEIEGNLK
+1255 GNLT

-1273 VKAFTFAF
+1273 VKAFT
-1281 AGGWSMD
+1281 
-1288 AVVGPLGQLA
+1288 L
-1298 SAVNKWKGV
+1298 
-1307 TVPAGIEGNLTG
+1307 
-1319 LANGVKAFTFAFAG
+1319 AFAG
-1333 GWSIDAVV
+1333 GWSIDAVI

-1347 AGAVKKWK
+1347 
-1355 GVTIPGDI
+1355 P
-1363 QDKLTGLANGVKSF
+1363 
-1377 TWAFA
+1377 
-1382 GGWSIDAVVGP
+1382 
-1393 LGQLAGAVKKWKG
+1393 
-1406 VTIPGDIQDKLTG
+1406 
-1419 LANGVKSFTWAFAG
+1419 
-1433 GWSID
+1433 
-1438 KVVGPLGQLA
+1438 

-1453 WNGVAIPGGIQDKL
+1453 WNGVEVPGGIQGNL
-1467 TGLANGVK
+1467 TALANGVK
-1475 SFTGIGFEIVE
+1475 AFTLAFVGGWSINAVIGPLGQLAGEVKKWNGVEVPGGIQGNLTALANGVKAFTGIGSGIAE
-1486 SMSNAASGV
+1486 SMSSVSTGLSTLANSVRNLAGSGITTIGTSIQSMVNSINSASGITSALPQQMATFSSQLGSAISTAAATVSSGVSGIIANINAMSAQFGNAGTQLAISLVRSIASGLALNQIQAMNAMNTLCEAMIYQAQQTFNGAMNKFREFGVKMVDNVVNGMNSKKSSVSTSATSVAQSASNSLNGQYQSAYNAGANMIQGFINGMNSKRQLTINTAASIASAALDAAKRASGV
-1495 RAIATAATNLSS
+1495 ASPSWKYA
-1507 ANLPGVS
+1507 
-1514 TQISTFVSS
+1514 Q
-1523 LNTTQSITSTLPADV
+1523 
-1538 SAFATQLNS
+1538 
-1547 AMATL
+1547 MAEFCVD
-1552 GNAVSING
+1552 GIVNGFNDNKSNAVDAVVGVVNSMNSMYDDKIGTMSRDANSFKFTPNITPVMDLNAMSSRNIRGSLRLNPNSVFDTSDTMLQVEKQRSIRLD
-1560 STISAGFTQFKTSV
+1560 TSRQMRVDNSDVVKAVEDVTKQVGILGQQV
-1574 TNGLSGI
+1574 TNMKMVMDSGA
-1581 GSIVSQNMSSMSSAI
+1581 M
-1596 INSVSIIN
+1596 
-1604 VGLNLIISVVLAF
+1604 VGALA
-1617 AGSMRNALNKSTT
+1617 SKM
-1630 STAAGLRTTVDRI
+1630 DRKL
-1643 NSFQSQFRTAGQH
+1643 G
-1656 LADGLLNGMRSN
+1656 
-1668 SSQFIGVFSSSVNQA
+1668 
-1683 VNSVRAYYNGFYG
+1683 
-1696 AGRYLV
+1696 
-1702 EGFTNGINDY
+1702 
-1712 ARSAATAAANMA
+1712 RSAAY
-1724 SSAKTAADR
+1724 KER
-1733 ALDNGSPS
+1733 
-1741 KIMMQVGRFFTEG
+1741 
-1754 FSIGITDREDM
+1754 GI
-1765 VSDSSEKVAQK
+1765 
-1776 AISTLNDMLA
+1776 
-1786 TSSIDDLFDASP
+1786 
-1798 TITPVL
+1798 
-1804 DLSAISKQAG
+1804 
-1814 SIDSMLSRSIAPSE
+1814 
-1828 AELREI
+1828 
-1834 DRRFR
+1834 
-1839 QNGGDHQ
+1839 
-1846 AKMFDRLISAT
+1846 
-1857 DKNAKELS
+1857 
-1865 DLRGDLSRYNDSIAG
+1865 
-1880 QETAVYVDGKKLAS
+1880 
-1894 SIAKPMNQQLGIRL
+1894 
-1908 RRGSLSR
+1908 
-1915 I
+1915 

>member
-11 MRLDNSQFEQGI
+11 MRLDNSQFEQGV
-23 NKTSGLLGKLK
+23 NKTSGLLSKLK

-185 AVSGSSSAQASQAMH
+185 AVSGSSSAQASQAMY

-237 ENFGTD
+237 ENFGTN

-258 TKGEWL
+258 TEGGWL

-324 ALASGWTNTF
+324 ALGSGWTNTF

-368 LLRGWKDLGGRT
+368 LLQGWKDLGGRT
-380 KLIEGLA
+380 ELIKGLS
-387 NVFKSLGKVV
+387 NVFESLGKVV
-397 STVGNAFRKVFPPT
+397 STVSNAFRKVFPPT
-411 TSQQLMDITKAF
+411 TSQQLMGITKAF
-423 ASFTESLVPSESTL
+423 TSFTESLVPSESTL

-447 FSVFDIGVQAV
+447 FSIFDIGVQAV

-471 DSMGSLLNNLLDIA
+471 DSMGGLLDNLLDIA

-498 IKQFGIFEGAA
+498 IKQFGVFEGAA
-509 KKVGTSVSNVLGMF
+509 KAVGSAINGVLGVF
-523 NSFTGRISSMGS
+523 SSFTGGISSMGS
-535 AIRSIAST
+535 AVGSIASAV
-543 IGDTLGGAFER
+543 GDVLGGAFER
-554 VKNVISNVLTWI
+554 VKNVISDVLTWI

-586 AARKIGGAFDKIK
+586 AAQKIGGAFDKIK
-599 EVVEDL
+599 EVFEDL

-651 LLVNSMEKIAA
+651 LLVGSMEKIAA

-674 IGDMMTELNLS
+674 IGGLMTELNIS
-685 LKSITKTV
+685 LKSITKTMKGV
-693 KSAKT
+693 KT

-741 GAMTELVAA
+741 GAMAELVAA

-819 NISAAVSMVVTAK
+819 NISAAVSMVITAK
-832 SLGDIAKAFNSFSQY
+832 SLGDIADAFGSFSSY
-847 SWDEIGRG
+847 DWGEIGRG
-855 LSAMGGAL
+855 LTAMGGAL
-863 TEMGTVT
+863 GEVGLVT
-870 GLLGRFG
+870 GALGKIAGFSG
-877 KHNISA
+877 ILASGSIYIT
-883 AVSMVVT
+883 VQ
-890 AKSLGDIAKAFNSFS
+890 SLGDIAKVFGEFTQ
-905 RYSWD
+905 YDWG
-910 EIGRGLSAMGGALGE
+910 EIGRGLTAMGGALGE

-982 ALGEVGVI
+982 ALTEVGVV

-1014 GLGDIAKA
+1014 GLGDIASA
-1022 FNSFSRYSWDEI
+1022 FGSFTQYDWDEI

-1047 VGLVS
+1047 IGVVS

-1063 IIGSGTIILAVQGLG
+1063 LIGAGTINLTVQGLD
-1078 EIARTFNSFTQYNW
+1078 EIAQAFNSFSQYSW

-1105 MGEVAVISGA
+1105 MGEVAAISGA

-1134 SQGLIDIATAFGKF
+1134 SQGLIDLATAFGKF
-1148 TKFNWDEIGRGL
+1148 AEFNWDEIGRGL
-1160 AAMAGALGAT
+1160 TAMGAAMGET
-1170 ALGSL
+1170 ALGGL
-1175 LNTLSGLGAGAIS
+1175 LNTFSGFGAGAIEKMAAPLGTLADS
-1188 KVAVPLGQ
+1188 IKKWEGVAVPDD
-1196 LADSVKKWS
+1196 LADQLGRIAD
-1205 GVTVPGDLATSL
+1205 GVG
-1217 GALASG
+1217 
-1223 VMKFTLGG
+1223 KFTL
-1231 IGAGALSTAAPGMVQ
+1231 AGWGSDTIANIAQPMNTLT
-1246 MANAVAKWS
+1246 NAVAKWS
-1255 TIKFPSEIEGNLK
+1255 TITFPTDIATQLGSLANGVKAFTLAFAGGWSLNAVVGPLGTLADSVKKWDGVEVPGGIQGNLT

-1273 VKAFTFAF
+1273 VKAFT
-1281 AGGWSMD
+1281 
-1288 AVVGPLGQLA
+1288 L
-1298 SAVNKWKGV
+1298 
-1307 TVPAGIEGNLTG
+1307 
-1319 LANGVKAFTFAFAG
+1319 AFAG
-1333 GWSIDAVV
+1333 GWSIDAVI

-1347 AGAVKKWK
+1347 
-1355 GVTIPGDI
+1355 P
-1363 QDKLTGLANGVKSF
+1363 
-1377 TWAFA
+1377 
-1382 GGWSIDAVVGP
+1382 
-1393 LGQLAGAVKKWKG
+1393 
-1406 VTIPGDIQDKLTG
+1406 
-1419 LANGVKSFTWAFAG
+1419 
-1433 GWSID
+1433 
-1438 KVVGPLGQLA
+1438 

-1453 WNGVAIPGGIQDKL
+1453 WNGVEVPGGIQGNL
-1467 TGLANGVK
+1467 TALANGVK
-1475 SFTGIGFEIVE
+1475 AFTLAFVGGWSINAVIGPLGQLAGEVKKWNGVEVPGGIQGNLTALANGVKAFTGIGSGIAE

-1495 RAIATAATNLSS
+1495 RSIATAATSLSAANLSDI
-1507 ANLPGVS
+1507 S

-1523 LNTTQSITSTLPADV
+1523 LNTSTLPPDV
-1538 SAFATQLNS
+1538 SAFATQLSS
-1547 AMATL
+1547 AMTTL
-1552 GNAVSING
+1552 GNTVSTNAA
-1560 STISAGFTQFKTSV
+1560 TIRSAFSSLRTQITTAIS
-1574 TNGLSGI
+1574 GL
-1581 GSIVSQNMSSMSSAI
+1581 GSIVSSNMSSASNAVSSGASMISSGSGAIGAAFNRMTSIARSQLTVFSNTVRSSLTQGASSVQSSAPQFLSSGKQVTESLT
-1596 INSVSIIN
+1596 NGLKT
-1604 VGLNLIISVVLAF
+1604 GLNQIPTMFNSTISSATSSLRSF
-1617 AGSMRNALNKSTT
+1617 RSSFYSAGTYVAQGFT
-1630 STAAGLRTTVDRI
+1630 SGI
-1643 NSFQSQFRTAGQH
+1643 
-1656 LADGLLNGMRSN
+1656 
-1668 SSQFIGVFSSSVNQA
+1668 SSQVTI
-1683 VNSVRAYYNGFYG
+1683 
-1696 AGRYLV
+1696 
-1702 EGFTNGINDY
+1702 
-1712 ARSAATAAANMA
+1712 AAEAAARLANAA
-1724 SSAKTAADR
+1724 SSAAKE
-1733 ALDNGSPS
+1733 ALDIHSPS
-1741 KIMMQVGRFFTEG
+1741 KVFGWIGEMTVDGFVNTVDGMTNDVRKSGYGMAESVINGFNELDTSNISDPSIRPVMDLSMVRRQASELSSVLSMSTNPIKADIDFVGR
-1754 FSIGITDREDM
+1754 
-1765 VSDSSEKVAQK
+1765 
-1776 AISTLNDMLA
+1776 
-1786 TSSIDDLFDASP
+1786 
-1798 TITPVL
+1798 L
-1804 DLSAISKQAG
+1804 D
-1814 SIDSMLSRSIAPSE
+1814 
-1828 AELREI
+1828 
-1834 DRRFR
+1834 R
-1839 QNGGDHQ
+1839 QNGGNYQ

-1865 DLRGDLSRYNDSIAG
+1865 DLRSDLSRYNDSIAG
-1880 QETAVYVDGKKLAS
+1880 QETAVYVDGKRLAS
-1894 SIAKPMNQQLGIRL
+1894 SIAKPMNQQLGIRS

>member
-23 NKTSGLLGKLK
+23 NKTSGLLSKLK

-185 AVSGSSSAQASQAMH
+185 AVSGSSSAQASQAMY

-237 ENFGTD
+237 ENFGTN

-258 TKGEWL
+258 TEGGWL

-324 ALASGWTNTF
+324 ALGSGWTNTF

-348 SGVAD
+348 SSVAN

-368 LLRGWKDLGGRT
+368 LLQGWKDLGGRT
-380 KLIEGLA
+380 ELIEGLS
-387 NVFKSLGKVV
+387 NVFESLGKVL

-423 ASFTESLVPSESTL
+423 TSFTESLVPSESTL

-485 AGFGDWLVGLDNS
+485 ARFGDWLVGLDNS

-554 VKNVISNVLTWI
+554 VKNVISDVLTWI

-599 EVVEDL
+599 EAVEGL

-623 LGGLQESLNAF
+623 LDGLQESLNAF

-674 IGDMMTELNLS
+674 IGGMMTELNLS

-693 KSAKT
+693 KGVKT

-741 GAMTELVAA
+741 GAMAELVAA

-791 VGKGLSAMGGALT
+791 VGKGLSAMGGELT
-804 EMGTVTGLLGRFGKH
+804 MMGTVTGLLGRFGKH
-819 NISAAVSMVVTAK
+819 NISAAVSMVITAK

-863 TEMGTVT
+863 GEVGLVT
-870 GLLGRFG
+870 GALGKIAGFSG
-877 KHNISA
+877 ILASGSIFIT
-883 AVSMVVT
+883 VQ
-890 AKSLGDIAKAFNSFS
+890 SLGDIAKVFGSFTQ
-905 RYSWD
+905 YDWG
-910 EIGRGLSAMGGALGE
+910 EIGRGLAAMGGALGE

-1022 FNSFSRYSWDEI
+1022 FNSFSQYSWDEI

-1047 VGLVS
+1047 VAVVS

-1063 IIGSGTIILAVQGLG
+1063 LIGAGTINLTVQGLD
-1078 EIARTFNSFTQYNW
+1078 EIAQAFNSFSQYSW

-1105 MGEVAVISGA
+1105 MGEVAAISGA

-1134 SQGLIDIATAFGKF
+1134 SQGLIDLATAFGKF
-1148 TKFNWDEIGRGL
+1148 AEFNWDEIGRGL
-1160 AAMAGALGAT
+1160 TAMGAAMGET
-1170 ALGSL
+1170 ALGGL
-1175 LNTLSGLGAGAIS
+1175 LNTFSGFGAGAIEKMAAPLGTLADS
-1188 KVAVPLGQ
+1188 IKKWEGVAVPDDLADQLGRIADGVGKFTMAGWGSDTVANIAQ
-1196 LADSVKKWS
+1196 PMNVLADAVAKWSTITFPTDIATQLGSLASGVEAFTLAFAGGWSLNAVVGPLGTLADSVKKWD
-1205 GVTVPGDLATSL
+1205 GVEVPG
-1217 GALASG
+1217 
-1223 VMKFTLGG
+1223 G
-1231 IGAGALSTAAPGMVQ
+1231 IQ
-1246 MANAVAKWS
+1246 
-1255 TIKFPSEIEGNLK
+1255 GNLT

-1273 VKAFTFAF
+1273 VKAFT
-1281 AGGWSMD
+1281 
-1288 AVVGPLGQLA
+1288 L
-1298 SAVNKWKGV
+1298 
-1307 TVPAGIEGNLTG
+1307 
-1319 LANGVKAFTFAFAG
+1319 AFAG
-1333 GWSIDAVV
+1333 GWSIDAVI

-1347 AGAVKKWK
+1347 
-1355 GVTIPGDI
+1355 P
-1363 QDKLTGLANGVKSF
+1363 
-1377 TWAFA
+1377 
-1382 GGWSIDAVVGP
+1382 
-1393 LGQLAGAVKKWKG
+1393 
-1406 VTIPGDIQDKLTG
+1406 
-1419 LANGVKSFTWAFAG
+1419 
-1433 GWSID
+1433 
-1438 KVVGPLGQLA
+1438 

-1453 WNGVAIPGGIQDKL
+1453 WNGVEVPGGIQGNL
-1467 TGLANGVK
+1467 TALANGVK
-1475 SFTGIGFEIVE
+1475 AFTLAFVGGWSINAVIGPLGQLAGEVKKWNGVEVPGGIQGNLTALANGVKAFTGIGSGIAE

-1495 RAIATAATNLSS
+1495 RSIATAATSLSAANLS
-1507 ANLPGVS
+1507 GVS
-1514 TQISTFVSS
+1514 KQISTFVSS
-1523 LNTTQSITSTLPADV
+1523 LNNTQSITSTLPADI

-1547 AMATL
+1547 AMVTL
-1552 GNAVSING
+1552 GNVVSTNG
-1560 STISAGFTQFKTSV
+1560 SNISTGFTQFKTSV
-1574 TNGLSGI
+1574 TNGLSGV
-1581 GSIVSQNMSSMSSAI
+1581 GSIVSQNMSSMSAAIIDAISAI
-1596 INSVSIIN
+1596 NG
-1604 VGLNLIISVVLAF
+1604 GLDSIISVVLAF
-1617 AGSMRNALNKSTT
+1617 AGSMRNALNESTT
-1630 STAAGLRTTVDRI
+1630 STAAGLRATVNRI
-1643 NSFQSQFRTAGQH
+1643 DSFQSQFRTAGQH
-1656 LADGLLNGMRSN
+1656 LADGLLNGMQSN

-1683 VNSVRAYYNGFYG
+1683 VNGVRAYYNGFYD

-1702 EGFTNGINDY
+1702 EGFANGIRNY
-1712 ARSAATAAANMA
+1712 ASSAATAAANMA

-1733 ALDNGSPS
+1733 ALDIGSPS

-1839 QNGGDHQ
+1839 QNESGSRTAEKDTSGPKSVNIEYNQ
-1846 AKMFDRLISAT
+1846 TLNSPT
-1857 DKNAKELS
+1857 S
-1865 DLRGDLSRYNDSIAG
+1865 LSRYDIYRQTSNQLKLLR
-1880 QETAVYVDGKKLAS
+1880 QELKMSPIGK
-1894 SIAKPMNQQLGIRL
+1894 
-1908 RRGSLSR
+1908 
-1915 I
+1915 

>member
-23 NKTSGLLGKLK
+23 NKTSGLLSKLK

-185 AVSGSSSAQASQAMH
+185 AVSGSSSAQASQAMY

-237 ENFGTD
+237 ENFGTN

-258 TKGEWL
+258 TEGGWL

-324 ALASGWTNTF
+324 ALGSGWTNTF

-348 SGVAD
+348 SGVAN

-368 LLRGWKDLGGRT
+368 LLQGWKDLGGRT
-380 KLIEGLA
+380 ELIEGLS
-387 NVFKSLGKVV
+387 NVFESLGKVL

-599 EVVEDL
+599 EAVEGL

-623 LGGLQESLNAF
+623 LDGLQESLNAF

-674 IGDMMTELNLS
+674 IGGMMTELNLS

-693 KSAKT
+693 KGVKT

-733 AKGLTGMG
+733 AKGLAGMG
-741 GAMTELVAA
+741 GAMAELVAA

-819 NISAAVSMVVTAK
+819 NISAAVSMVITAK
-832 SLGDIAKAFNSFSQY
+832 SLGDIADAFGSFSSY
-847 SWDEIGRG
+847 DWGEIGRG
-855 LSAMGGAL
+855 LTAMGGAL
-863 TEMGTVT
+863 GEVGLVT
-870 GLLGRFG
+870 GALGKLAGFSG
-877 KHNISA
+877 ILGSGSIYIT
-883 AVSMVVT
+883 VQ
-890 AKSLGDIAKAFNSFS
+890 SLGDIAKAFGEFTQ
-905 RYSWD
+905 YDWG
-910 EIGRGLSAMGGALGE
+910 EIGRGLTAMGGALGE

-982 ALGEVGVI
+982 ALTEVGVV

-1014 GLGDIAKA
+1014 GLGDIASA
-1022 FNSFSRYSWDEI
+1022 FGSFTQYDWDEI

-1047 VGLVS
+1047 IGVVS

-1063 IIGSGTIILAVQGLG
+1063 IIGAGTINLTVQGLD
-1078 EIARTFNSFTQYNW
+1078 EIAQAFNSFSQYSW

-1105 MGEVAVISGA
+1105 MGEVAAISGA

-1134 SQGLIDIATAFGKF
+1134 SQGLIDLATAFGKF
-1148 TKFNWDEIGRGL
+1148 AEFNWDEIGRGL
-1160 AAMAGALGAT
+1160 TAMGAAMGET
-1170 ALGSL
+1170 ALGGL
-1175 LNTLSGLGAGAIS
+1175 LNTFSGFGAGAIEQMAAPLGTLADS
-1188 KVAVPLGQ
+1188 IKKWEGVAVPDDLADQLGRIADGVGKFTMAGWGSDTVANIAQ
-1196 LADSVKKWS
+1196 PMNVLADAVAKWSTIEFPTDIATQLGSLANGVEAFTLAFAGGWSLNAVVGPLGALADSVKKWD
-1205 GVTVPGDLATSL
+1205 GVEVPG
-1217 GALASG
+1217 
-1223 VMKFTLGG
+1223 G
-1231 IGAGALSTAAPGMVQ
+1231 IQ
-1246 MANAVAKWS
+1246 
-1255 TIKFPSEIEGNLK
+1255 GNLT

-1273 VKAFTFAF
+1273 VKAFT
-1281 AGGWSMD
+1281 
-1288 AVVGPLGQLA
+1288 L
-1298 SAVNKWKGV
+1298 
-1307 TVPAGIEGNLTG
+1307 
-1319 LANGVKAFTFAFAG
+1319 AFAG
-1333 GWSIDAVV
+1333 GWSIDAII

-1347 AGAVKKWK
+1347 
-1355 GVTIPGDI
+1355 P
-1363 QDKLTGLANGVKSF
+1363 
-1377 TWAFA
+1377 
-1382 GGWSIDAVVGP
+1382 
-1393 LGQLAGAVKKWKG
+1393 
-1406 VTIPGDIQDKLTG
+1406 
-1419 LANGVKSFTWAFAG
+1419 
-1433 GWSID
+1433 
-1438 KVVGPLGQLA
+1438 

-1453 WNGVAIPGGIQDKL
+1453 WNGVEVPGGIQGDL
-1467 TGLANGVK
+1467 TALANGVK
-1475 SFTGIGFEIVE
+1475 AFSLAFVGGWSMNAVIGPLGQLAGDVKKWNGVEVPGGIQGNLTALANGVKTFTGIGSGIAE
-1486 SMSNAASGV
+1486 SMSNAASGI
-1495 RAIATAATNLSS
+1495 RSIATAATSLSAANLSDI
-1507 ANLPGVS
+1507 S

-1523 LNTTQSITSTLPADV
+1523 LNTNTLPADV
-1538 SAFATQLNS
+1538 SAFATQLSS
-1547 AMATL
+1547 AMTTL
-1552 GNAVSING
+1552 GNTVSTNAA
-1560 STISAGFTQFKTSV
+1560 TIRLAFSSLRTQITTAIS
-1574 TNGLSGI
+1574 GL
-1581 GSIVSQNMSSMSSAI
+1581 GSIVSSNMNSASNAVSSGAIMISSGSGAIGAAFNRMTSIARSQLTVFSNTVRSSLTQGASSVQSSAPQFLSSGKQVTESLT
-1596 INSVSIIN
+1596 NGLKT
-1604 VGLNLIISVVLAF
+1604 GLNQIPTMFNSTISSAASSLRSFRSSFYSAGTYVAQGF
-1617 AGSMRNALNKSTT
+1617 ASG
-1630 STAAGLRTTVDRI
+1630 I
-1643 NSFQSQFRTAGQH
+1643 
-1656 LADGLLNGMRSN
+1656 
-1668 SSQFIGVFSSSVNQA
+1668 SSQITV
-1683 VNSVRAYYNGFYG
+1683 
-1696 AGRYLV
+1696 
-1702 EGFTNGINDY
+1702 
-1712 ARSAATAAANMA
+1712 AAAAAARLANAA
-1724 SSAKTAADR
+1724 SSAAKE
-1733 ALDNGSPS
+1733 ALDIHSPS
-1741 KIMMQVGRFFTEG
+1741 KVFGWIGEMTVDG
-1754 FSIGITDREDM
+1754 FVNTVNGMATDVRKSGYGMAESVINGFNELDTSGISDPSIR
-1765 VSDSSEKVAQK
+1765 
-1776 AISTLNDMLA
+1776 
-1786 TSSIDDLFDASP
+1786 
-1798 TITPVL
+1798 PVM
-1804 DLSAISKQAG
+1804 DLSMVRRQA
-1814 SIDSMLSRSIAPSE
+1814 SDLSSMLSMSTNPIKAD
-1828 AELREI
+1828 I
-1834 DRRFR
+1834 DFIGRLDR
-1839 QNGGDHQ
+1839 QNGGDYQ
-1846 AKMFDRLISAT
+1846 ARMFDRLISAT

-1894 SIAKPMNQQLGIRL
+1894 SIAKPMNQQLGVRS

>member
-23 NKTSGLLGKLK
+23 NKTSGLLSKLK

-185 AVSGSSSAQASQAMH
+185 AVSGSSSAQASQAMY

-237 ENFGTD
+237 ENFGTN

-258 TKGEWL
+258 TEGGWL

-324 ALASGWTNTF
+324 ALGSGWTNTF

-348 SGVAD
+348 SSVAN

-368 LLRGWKDLGGRT
+368 LLQGWKDLGGRT
-380 KLIEGLA
+380 ELIEGLS
-387 NVFKSLGKVV
+387 NVFESLGKVL

-423 ASFTESLVPSESTL
+423 TSFTESLVPSESTL

-599 EVVEDL
+599 EAVEGL

-623 LGGLQESLNAF
+623 LDGLQESLNAF

-674 IGDMMTELNLS
+674 IGGMMTELNLS

-693 KSAKT
+693 KGVKT

-741 GAMTELVAA
+741 GAMAELVAA

-832 SLGDIAKAFNSFSQY
+832 SLGDIADAFGSFSSY

-855 LSAMGGAL
+855 L
-863 TEMGTVT
+863 T
-870 GLLGRFG
+870 
-877 KHNISA
+877 
-883 AVSMVVT
+883 
-890 AKSLGDIAKAFNSFS
+890 
-905 RYSWD
+905 
-910 EIGRGLSAMGGALGE
+910 AMGGALGE

-937 GFSGIIGGG
+937 GFSGILGSG
-946 SILITA
+946 SIYITV
-952 QSLGDIASAFGSFT
+952 QSLGDIAKVFGEFT

-982 ALGEVGVI
+982 ALGEVGVV

-1022 FNSFSRYSWDEI
+1022 FNSFSSYSWDEI
-1034 GRGLVAMGGALGE
+1034 GRGLTAMGGALGE
-1047 VGLVS
+1047 VAVVS

-1063 IIGSGTIILAVQGLG
+1063 LIGAGTINLTVQGLD
-1078 EIARTFNSFTQYNW
+1078 EIAQAFNSFSQYSW

-1105 MGEVAVISGA
+1105 MGEVAAISGA

-1134 SQGLIDIATAFGKF
+1134 SQGLIDLATAFGKF
-1148 TKFNWDEIGRGL
+1148 AEFNWDEIGRGL
-1160 AAMAGALGAT
+1160 TAMGAAMGET
-1170 ALGSL
+1170 ALGGL
-1175 LNTLSGLGAGAIS
+1175 LNTFSGFGAGAIEQMAAPLGTLADS
-1188 KVAVPLGQ
+1188 IKKWEGVAVPDDLADQLGRIADGVGKFTMAGWGSDTVANIAQ
-1196 LADSVKKWS
+1196 PMNVLADAVAKWSTITFPTDIATQLGSLASGVEAFTLAFAGGWSLNAVVGPLGTLADSVKKWD
-1205 GVTVPGDLATSL
+1205 GVEVPG
-1217 GALASG
+1217 
-1223 VMKFTLGG
+1223 G
-1231 IGAGALSTAAPGMVQ
+1231 IQ
-1246 MANAVAKWS
+1246 
-1255 TIKFPSEIEGNLK
+1255 GNLT

-1273 VKAFTFAF
+1273 VKAFT
-1281 AGGWSMD
+1281 
-1288 AVVGPLGQLA
+1288 L
-1298 SAVNKWKGV
+1298 
-1307 TVPAGIEGNLTG
+1307 
-1319 LANGVKAFTFAFAG
+1319 AFAG
-1333 GWSIDAVV
+1333 GWSIDAVI

-1347 AGAVKKWK
+1347 
-1355 GVTIPGDI
+1355 P
-1363 QDKLTGLANGVKSF
+1363 
-1377 TWAFA
+1377 
-1382 GGWSIDAVVGP
+1382 
-1393 LGQLAGAVKKWKG
+1393 
-1406 VTIPGDIQDKLTG
+1406 
-1419 LANGVKSFTWAFAG
+1419 
-1433 GWSID
+1433 
-1438 KVVGPLGQLA
+1438 

-1453 WNGVAIPGGIQDKL
+1453 WNGVEVPGGIQGNL
-1467 TGLANGVK
+1467 TALANGVK
-1475 SFTGIGFEIVE
+1475 AFTLAFVGGWSINAVIGPLGQLAGEVKKWNGVEVPGGIQGNLTALANGVKAFTGIGSGIAE

-1495 RAIATAATNLSS
+1495 RSIATAATSLSAANLS
-1507 ANLPGVS
+1507 GVS
-1514 TQISTFVSS
+1514 KQISTFVSS
-1523 LNTTQSITSTLPADV
+1523 LNNTQSITSTLPADI

-1547 AMATL
+1547 AMVTL
-1552 GNAVSING
+1552 GNVVSTNG
-1560 STISAGFTQFKTSV
+1560 STISTGFTQFKASV
-1574 TNGLSGI
+1574 TNGLSGV
-1581 GSIVSQNMSSMSSAI
+1581 GSIVSQNMSSMSTAI
-1596 INSVSIIN
+1596 IGATSTIN
-1604 VGLNLIISVVLAF
+1604 GGLDSIISVVLAF
-1617 AGSMRNALNKSTT
+1617 AGSMGNALNESTT

-1668 SSQFIGVFSSSVNQA
+1668 SSQFTGVFSSSVNQA
-1683 VNSVRAYYNGFYG
+1683 VNSVRAYYNGFYD

-1702 EGFTNGINDY
+1702 EGFTNGIRNY
-1712 ARSAATAAANMA
+1712 ASSAATAAANMA

-1765 VSDSSEKVAQK
+1765 VSDSSEKVARK

-1839 QNGGDHQ
+1839 QNESGSRTAEKDTSGPKSVNIEYNQ
-1846 AKMFDRLISAT
+1846 TLNSPT
-1857 DKNAKELS
+1857 S
-1865 DLRGDLSRYNDSIAG
+1865 LSRYDIYRQTSNQLKLLR
-1880 QETAVYVDGKKLAS
+1880 QELKMSPIGK
-1894 SIAKPMNQQLGIRL
+1894 
-1908 RRGSLSR
+1908 
-1915 I
+1915 

>member
-23 NKTSGLLGKLK
+23 SKTSSLLGKLK

-185 AVSGSSSAQASQAMH
+185 AVSGSSSAQASQAMY

-237 ENFGTD
+237 ENFGTN

-258 TKGEWL
+258 TEGGWL

-324 ALASGWTNTF
+324 ALGSGWTNTF

-348 SGVAD
+348 SGVAN

-368 LLRGWKDLGGRT
+368 LLQGWKDLGGRT
-380 KLIEGLA
+380 ELIKGLS
-387 NVFKSLGKVV
+387 NVFESLGKVL

-423 ASFTESLVPSESTL
+423 TSFTESLVPSESTL

-523 NSFTGRISSMGS
+523 SSFTGRISSMGS

-599 EVVEDL
+599 EAVEGL

-623 LGGLQESLNAF
+623 LDGLQESLNAF

-651 LLVNSMEKIAA
+651 LLVDSMEKIAA

-674 IGDMMTELNLS
+674 IGGMMTELNLS

-693 KSAKT
+693 KGVKT

-741 GAMTELVAA
+741 GAMAELVAA

-819 NISAAVSMVVTAK
+819 NISAAVSMVITAK
-832 SLGDIAKAFNSFSQY
+832 SLGDIADAFGSFSSY

-855 LSAMGGAL
+855 LTAMGGAL
-863 TEMGTVT
+863 GEVGLVT
-870 GLLGRFG
+870 GALGKIAGFSG
-877 KHNISA
+877 ILASGSIYIT
-883 AVSMVVT
+883 VQ
-890 AKSLGDIAKAFNSFS
+890 SLDDIAKVFGEFTQ
-905 RYSWD
+905 YDWG
-910 EIGRGLSAMGGALGE
+910 EIGRGLTAMGGALGE

-1014 GLGDIAKA
+1014 GLGDIASA
-1022 FNSFSRYSWDEI
+1022 FNSFSQYSWDEI

-1047 VGLVS
+1047 VAVVS

-1063 IIGSGTIILAVQGLG
+1063 LIGAGTIDLTVQGLD
-1078 EIARTFNSFTQYNW
+1078 EIAQAFNSFSQYSW

-1105 MGEVAVISGA
+1105 MGEVAAISGA

-1134 SQGLIDIATAFGKF
+1134 SQGLIDLATAFGKF
-1148 TKFNWDEIGRGL
+1148 AEFNWDEIGRGL
-1160 AAMAGALGAT
+1160 TAMGAAMGET
-1170 ALGSL
+1170 ALGGL
-1175 LNTLSGLGAGAIS
+1175 LNTFSGFGAGAIEKMAAPLGTLADS
-1188 KVAVPLGQ
+1188 IKKWEGVAVPDDLADQLGRIADGVGKFTMAGWGSDTVANIAQ
-1196 LADSVKKWS
+1196 PMNVLADAVAKWSTITFPTDIATQLGSLANGVKAFWNAFAGGWSLNAVVGPLGTLADSVKKWD
-1205 GVTVPGDLATSL
+1205 GVEVPG
-1217 GALASG
+1217 
-1223 VMKFTLGG
+1223 G
-1231 IGAGALSTAAPGMVQ
+1231 IQ
-1246 MANAVAKWS
+1246 
-1255 TIKFPSEIEGNLK
+1255 GNLT

-1273 VKAFTFAF
+1273 VKAF
-1281 AGGWSMD
+1281 W
-1288 AVVGPLGQLA
+1288 
-1298 SAVNKWKGV
+1298 N
-1307 TVPAGIEGNLTG
+1307 
-1319 LANGVKAFTFAFAG
+1319 AFAG
-1333 GWSIDAVV
+1333 GWSIDAVIGPLGQLPGAV
-1341 GPLGQL
+1341 KKWDGVEVPGGIQGDLTALANGVKAFTLAFVGGWSINAVIGPLGQL
-1347 AGAVKKWK
+1347 AGE
-1355 GVTIPGDI
+1355 
-1363 QDKLTGLANGVKSF
+1363 
-1377 TWAFA
+1377 
-1382 GGWSIDAVVGP
+1382 
-1393 LGQLAGAVKKWKG
+1393 
-1406 VTIPGDIQDKLTG
+1406 
-1419 LANGVKSFTWAFAG
+1419 
-1433 GWSID
+1433 
-1438 KVVGPLGQLA
+1438 
-1448 GAVKK
+1448 VKK
-1453 WNGVAIPGGIQDKL
+1453 WNGVEVPGGIQGNL
-1467 TGLANGVK
+1467 TALANGVK
-1475 SFTGIGFEIVE
+1475 AFTGIGSGIAE

-1495 RAIATAATNLSS
+1495 RSIATAATSLSAANLS
-1507 ANLPGVS
+1507 GVS
-1514 TQISTFVSS
+1514 KQISTFVSS
-1523 LNTTQSITSTLPADV
+1523 LNNKQSITSTLPADI

-1547 AMATL
+1547 AMVTL
-1552 GNAVSING
+1552 GNVVSTNG
-1560 STISAGFTQFKTSV
+1560 STISTGFTQFKASV
-1574 TNGLSGI
+1574 TNGLSGV
-1581 GSIVSQNMSSMSSAI
+1581 GSIVSQNMSSMSIAI
-1596 INSVSIIN
+1596 IGATSTIN
-1604 VGLNLIISVVLAF
+1604 GGLDSIISVVLAF
-1617 AGSMRNALNKSTT
+1617 AGSMGNALNESTT

-1668 SSQFIGVFSSSVNQA
+1668 SSQFTGVFSSSVNQA
-1683 VNSVRAYYNGFYG
+1683 VNSVRAYYNGFYD

-1702 EGFTNGINDY
+1702 EGFTNGIRNY
-1712 ARSAATAAANMA
+1712 ASSAATAAANMA

-1765 VSDSSEKVAQK
+1765 VSDSSEKVARK

-1786 TSSIDDLFDASP
+1786 TSSIDDMFDASP

-1839 QNGGDHQ
+1839 QNESGSRTAEKDASGPKSVNIEYNQ
-1846 AKMFDRLISAT
+1846 TLNSPT
-1857 DKNAKELS
+1857 S
-1865 DLRGDLSRYNDSIAG
+1865 LSRYDIYRQTSNQLKLLR
-1880 QETAVYVDGKKLAS
+1880 QELKMSPIGK
-1894 SIAKPMNQQLGIRL
+1894 
-1908 RRGSLSR
+1908 
-1915 I
+1915 

>member
-23 NKTSGLLGKLK
+23 NKTSSLLGKLK

-94 KSITNALTA
+94 KSIANALTA

-185 AVSGSSSAQASQAMH
+185 AVSGSSSAQASQAMY

-237 ENFGTD
+237 ENFGTN

-258 TKGEWL
+258 TEGGWL

-324 ALASGWTNTF
+324 ALGSGWTNTF

-348 SGVAD
+348 SGVAN

-368 LLRGWKDLGGRT
+368 LLQGWKDLGGRT
-380 KLIEGLA
+380 ELIKGLS
-387 NVFKSLGKVV
+387 NVFESLGKVL

-411 TSQQLMDITKAF
+411 TSQQLMDIAKAF

-471 DSMGSLLNNLLDIA
+471 DSMGGLLDNLLDIA

-523 NSFTGRISSMGS
+523 SSFTGRISSMGS

-599 EVVEDL
+599 EAVEGL

-623 LGGLQESLNAF
+623 LDGLQESLNAF

-674 IGDMMTELNLS
+674 IGGMMTELNLS

-693 KSAKT
+693 KGIKT

-741 GAMTELVAA
+741 GAMAELVAA

-832 SLGDIAKAFNSFSQY
+832 SLGDIADAFGSFSSY
-847 SWDEIGRG
+847 DWGEIGRG
-855 LSAMGGAL
+855 LTAMGGAL
-863 TEMGTVT
+863 GEVGLVT
-870 GLLGRFG
+870 GALGKLAGFSG
-877 KHNISA
+877 ILGSGSIYIT
-883 AVSMVVT
+883 VQ
-890 AKSLGDIAKAFNSFS
+890 SLGDIAKVFGEFTQ
-905 RYSWD
+905 YDWG
-910 EIGRGLSAMGGALGE
+910 EIGRGLTAMGGALGE

-1014 GLGDIAKA
+1014 GLGDIAQA
-1022 FNSFSRYSWDEI
+1022 FNSFSQYS
-1034 GRGLVAMGGALGE
+1034 
-1047 VGLVS
+1047 
-1052 GALGKLAGLSG
+1052 
-1063 IIGSGTIILAVQGLG
+1063 
-1078 EIARTFNSFTQYNW
+1078 W

-1105 MGEVAVISGA
+1105 MGEVAAISGA

-1134 SQGLIDIATAFGKF
+1134 SQGLIDLATAFGKF
-1148 TKFNWDEIGRGL
+1148 AEFNWDEIVRGL
-1160 AAMAGALGAT
+1160 TAMGAAMGET
-1170 ALGSL
+1170 ALGGL
-1175 LNTLSGLGAGAIS
+1175 LNTFSGFGAGAIEKMAAPLGTLADS
-1188 KVAVPLGQ
+1188 IKKWEGVAVPDDLADQLGRIADGVGKFTMAGWGSDTVANIAQ
-1196 LADSVKKWS
+1196 PMNVLADAVAKWSTITFPTDIATQLGSLASGVEAFTLAFAGGWSLNAVVGPLGTLADSVKKWD
-1205 GVTVPGDLATSL
+1205 GVEVPG
-1217 GALASG
+1217 
-1223 VMKFTLGG
+1223 G
-1231 IGAGALSTAAPGMVQ
+1231 IQ
-1246 MANAVAKWS
+1246 
-1255 TIKFPSEIEGNLK
+1255 GNLT

-1273 VKAFTFAF
+1273 VKAFT
-1281 AGGWSMD
+1281 
-1288 AVVGPLGQLA
+1288 L
-1298 SAVNKWKGV
+1298 
-1307 TVPAGIEGNLTG
+1307 
-1319 LANGVKAFTFAFAG
+1319 AFAG
-1333 GWSIDAVV
+1333 GWSIDAVI

-1347 AGAVKKWK
+1347 
-1355 GVTIPGDI
+1355 P
-1363 QDKLTGLANGVKSF
+1363 
-1377 TWAFA
+1377 
-1382 GGWSIDAVVGP
+1382 
-1393 LGQLAGAVKKWKG
+1393 
-1406 VTIPGDIQDKLTG
+1406 
-1419 LANGVKSFTWAFAG
+1419 
-1433 GWSID
+1433 
-1438 KVVGPLGQLA
+1438 

-1453 WNGVAIPGGIQDKL
+1453 WNGVEVPGGIQGNL
-1467 TGLANGVK
+1467 TALANGVK
-1475 SFTGIGFEIVE
+1475 AFTLAFVGGWSINAVIGPLGQLAGEVKKWNGVEVPGGIQGNLTALANGVKAFTGIGSGIAE
-1486 SMSNAASGV
+1486 SMSNAASGI
-1495 RAIATAATNLSS
+1495 RSIATAATSLSAANLSDI
-1507 ANLPGVS
+1507 S

-1523 LNTTQSITSTLPADV
+1523 LNTSTLPADV
-1538 SAFATQLNS
+1538 SAFATQLSS
-1547 AMATL
+1547 AMTTL
-1552 GNAVSING
+1552 GNTVSTNG
-1560 STISAGFTQFKTSV
+1560 STISTGFTQFKASV
-1574 TNGLSGI
+1574 TNGLSGV
-1581 GSIVSQNMSSMSSAI
+1581 GSIVSQNMSSMSTAI
-1596 INSVSIIN
+1596 IGATSTIN
-1604 VGLNLIISVVLAF
+1604 GGLDSIISVVLAF
-1617 AGSMRNALNKSTT
+1617 AGSMGNALNESTT

-1668 SSQFIGVFSSSVNQA
+1668 SSQFTGVFSSSVNQA
-1683 VNSVRAYYNGFYG
+1683 VNSVRAYYNGFYD

-1712 ARSAATAAANMA
+1712 TRSAATAAANMA

-1765 VSDSSEKVAQK
+1765 VSDSSEKVARK

-1786 TSSIDDLFDASP
+1786 TSSIDDMFDASP

-1839 QNGGDHQ
+1839 QNESGSRTAEKDTSGPKSVNIEYNQ
-1846 AKMFDRLISAT
+1846 TLNSPT
-1857 DKNAKELS
+1857 S
-1865 DLRGDLSRYNDSIAG
+1865 LSRYDIYRQTSNQLKLLR
-1880 QETAVYVDGKKLAS
+1880 QELKMSPIGK
-1894 SIAKPMNQQLGIRL
+1894 
-1908 RRGSLSR
+1908 
-1915 I
+1915 

>member
-51 AVSGVSFN
+51 AVSGVSFS

-174 VDSIKGIANLA
+174 TDSIKGIANLA
-185 AVSGSSSAQASQAMH
+185 AVSGSSSAQASQAMY

-228 FQNALKRTA
+228 FQEALKRTA
-237 ENFGTD
+237 RNFGTD
-243 VDGMIQKYGSFRESL
+243 VDGMIEKYGSFRESL
-258 TKGEWL
+258 TQGGWL

-312 KTFSQLIDTTKE
+312 KTFSQLIDTSKE

-368 LLRGWKDLGGRT
+368 LLQGWKDLGGRT
-380 KLIEGLA
+380 ELIEGLS
-387 NVFKSLGKVV
+387 NVFESLGKVV

-411 TSQQLMDITKAF
+411 TSRQLTDITEAF
-423 ASFTESLVPSESTL
+423 TSFTESLIPSESTL

-447 FSVFDIGVQAV
+447 FSIFDIGVQAV
-458 KAVGE
+458 KAVGK
-463 AISTAFGS
+463 AIATAFGS
-471 DSMGSLLNNLLDIA
+471 DSMGSLLDNLLDIA
-485 AGFGDWLVGLDNS
+485 AGFGDWLVGLDKS

-509 KKVGTSVSNVLGMF
+509 KGVGTAVSGVLGLF
-523 NSFTGRISSMGS
+523 SSFTGGISSMGS
-535 AIRSIAST
+535 AVKSIAST
-543 IGDTLGGAFER
+543 IGDVLGGAFER
-554 VKNVISNVLTWI
+554 VKNVISDVLTWI

-586 AARKIGGAFDKIK
+586 AAKKIGGAFDKIK
-599 EVVEDL
+599 EAVEGI
-605 FGNGAEKLK
+605 FGNGGEKLK
-614 KGAGVFDEI
+614 KGAGVFDDI
-623 LGGLQESLNAF
+623 LSGLTDSLNAF
-634 TGSVKAFTLV
+634 TGSVKAVTLV

-662 LSGGEVVGGVSA
+662 LSGGEVVGGISA
-674 IGDMMTELNLS
+674 IGGLMTELNVS
-685 LKSITKTV
+685 LKAISKTM
-693 KSAKT
+693 KGIKT
-698 TDLIKTGAALI
+698 TDLIKTGAALM

-725 GNLKWDEI
+725 GKLDWDEI

-741 GAMTELVAA
+741 GAMAELVAA

-757 KVDLKTAG
+757 KVNIKTAG

-776 VADPLKKL
+776 VADPLKQL
-784 GNMSWDQ
+784 GSMSWEEI
-791 VGKGLSAMGGALT
+791 GKGLSAMGGALT
-804 EMGTVTGLLGRFGKH
+804 EMGTVTGLLGRFGK
-819 NISAAVSMVVTAK
+819 NNLSASVSMVLTAK
-832 SLGDIAKAFNSFSQY
+832 SLGDIA
-847 SWDEIGRG
+847 E
-855 LSAMGGAL
+855 
-863 TEMGTVT
+863 
-870 GLLGRFG
+870 
-877 KHNISA
+877 
-883 AVSMVVT
+883 
-890 AKSLGDIAKAFNSFS
+890 
-905 RYSWD
+905 
-910 EIGRGLSAMGGALGE
+910 
-925 VGLVTGALGKLA
+925 
-937 GFSGIIGGG
+937 
-946 SILITA
+946 
-952 QSLGDIASAFGSFT
+952 AFGDFSK
-966 QYDWGEIGR
+966 YNWGEIGR
-975 GLTAMGG
+975 GLVAMGS
-982 ALGEVGVI
+982 ALAEVGLVT
-990 SGALGKLAGLSG
+990 GALGKLAGLSG
-1002 IIGSGSIVLTAQ
+1002 IIGSGSIVLAAQ

-1022 FNSFSRYSWDEI
+1022 FGSFTQYDWGEIGRGLVAMGGALGEVAVISGALGALTGLSGLIGAGTITLAVQGLDEIARAFNSFAQYSWDEI
-1034 GRGLVAMGGALGE
+1034 GRGLVAMGGAM
-1047 VGLVS
+1047 
-1052 GALGKLAGLSG
+1052 A
-1063 IIGSGTIILAVQGLG
+1063 
-1078 EIARTFNSFTQYNW
+1078 
-1092 DEIGRGLVAMGGA
+1092 
-1105 MGEVAVISGA
+1105 EVAVISGA

-1148 TKFNWDEIGRGL
+1148 TEFNWDEIGRGL
-1160 AAMAGALGAT
+1160 SAMAGALGAT

-1188 KVAVPLGQ
+1188 TVAVPLGQ

-1205 GVTVPGDLATSL
+1205 GVTVPSDLATNL

-1231 IGAGALSTAAPGMVQ
+1231 LGAGALSTAAPGMVQ

-1255 TIKFPSEIEGNLK
+1255 TIEFPSGIESNLT

-1273 VKAFTFAF
+1273 VKSFTFAF
-1281 AGGWSMD
+1281 AGGWSMN
-1288 AVVGPLGQLA
+1288 AVIGPLGQLA
-1298 SAVNKWKGV
+1298 SAVNKWKDV
-1307 TVPAGIEGNLTG
+1307 TIPGGIQGNLTA
-1319 LANGVKAFTFAFAG
+1319 LANGVKAFTFAFVG
-1333 GWSIDAVV
+1333 GWSLGAVTE
-1341 GPLGQL
+1341 PLGQL
-1347 AGAVKKWK
+1347 ASAVNKWK
-1355 GVTIPGDI
+1355 DVTIPGGI
-1363 QDKLTGLANGVKSF
+1363 QGNLTSLANGVK
-1377 TWAFA
+1377 AFSTA
-1382 GGWSIDAVVGP
+1382 FVGGWSLGAVIEP
-1393 LGQLAGAVKKWKG
+1393 LGK
-1406 VTIPGDIQDKLTG
+1406 
-1419 LANGVKSFTWAFAG
+1419 
-1433 GWSID
+1433 
-1438 KVVGPLGQLA
+1438 LA

-1453 WNGVAIPGGIQDKL
+1453 WNGVTIPGGIQGNL
-1467 TGLANGVK
+1467 TALANGVK
-1475 SFTGIGFEIVE
+1475 AFTGIGSGITE

-1495 RAIATAATNLSS
+1495 KAIATAATSLSAANLS
-1507 ANLPGVS
+1507 GVS

-1523 LNTTQSITSTLPADV
+1523 LNTTQSITSTLPADI
-1538 SAFATQLNS
+1538 SAFATQLS
-1547 AMATL
+1547 SSMITL
-1552 GNAVSING
+1552 GNVVSTNAA
-1560 STISAGFTQFKTSV
+1560 TIGLAFSSLRTQIATAIS
-1574 TNGLSGI
+1574 GL
-1581 GSIVSQNMSSMSSAI
+1581 GSIVSSNMSSASNAVSSGASMILGGSSAI
-1596 INSVSIIN
+1596 GAAFNLMTSIARSQLTVFSNAVRSSLTQAASSVRSSAPQFLSAGTQVVTSLSN
-1604 VGLNLIISVVLAF
+1604 GLKTGLNRIPTMFNSTISSAASNIRSFRSSFYSAGTYVAQGF
-1617 AGSMRNALNKSTT
+1617 ASG
-1630 STAAGLRTTVDRI
+1630 I
-1643 NSFQSQFRTAGQH
+1643 
-1656 LADGLLNGMRSN
+1656 
-1668 SSQFIGVFSSSVNQA
+1668 SSQITVAAEAAARLAKAASSAAKKELDIHSPSKVFGWIGEMT
-1683 VNSVRAYYNGFYG
+1683 
-1696 AGRYLV
+1696 V
-1702 EGFTNGINDY
+1702 EGFVNRVDGMTNDVRKSGYGMAESVINGF
-1712 ARSAATAAANMA
+1712 NE
-1724 SSAKTAADR
+1724 
-1733 ALDNGSPS
+1733 LD
-1741 KIMMQVGRFFTEG
+1741 M
-1754 FSIGITDREDM
+1754 
-1765 VSDSSEKVAQK
+1765 
-1776 AISTLNDMLA
+1776 
-1786 TSSIDDLFDASP
+1786 SSISDPS
-1798 TITPVL
+1798 IRPVM
-1804 DLSAISKQAG
+1804 DLSMVRRQA
-1814 SIDSMLSRSIAPSE
+1814 SDLSSMLSTSTNPIKAD
-1828 AELREI
+1828 I
-1834 DRRFR
+1834 DFIGRLER
-1839 QNGGDHQ
+1839 QNGGDYQ

-1894 SIAKPMNQQLGIRL
+1894 SIAKPMNKQLGL
-1908 RRGSLSR
+1908 LSR
-1915 I
+1915 KEGI

>member
-185 AVSGSSSAQASQAMH
+185 AVSGSSSAQASQAMY

-237 ENFGTD
+237 EHFGTN
-243 VDGMIQKYGSFRESL
+243 VDGMIKKYGSFRESL

-297 IVQLANTAEGAATDV
+297 IIQLANTAEGAATDV

-353 VISDVVNRSSESRNN
+353 VISDVVNQSSESRNN
-368 LLRGWKDLGGRT
+368 LLQGWKDLGGRT
-380 KLIEGLA
+380 ELIKGLS
-387 NVFKSLGKVV
+387 NVFKSLSKVV
-397 STVGNAFRKVFPPT
+397 STVGNEFRKVFPPT
-411 TSQQLMDITKAF
+411 TSRQLMDITEAF
-423 ASFTESLVPSESTL
+423 TSFTESLIPSESTL

-447 FSVFDIGVQAV
+447 FSVFDIGVRAV
-458 KAVGE
+458 KAVGT
-463 AISTAFGS
+463 AFATAFGS
-471 DSMGSLLNNLLDIA
+471 DSMGGLLDNLLDIA

-498 IKQFGIFEGAA
+498 IKQFGVFKGAA
-509 KKVGTSVSNVLGMF
+509 KAVGSAISGVLGLF
-523 NSFTGRISSMGS
+523 SSFTGGISSMGS
-535 AIRSIAST
+535 AVGSIAST
-543 IGDTLGGAFER
+543 VGDVLGGAFER
-554 VKNVISNVLTWI
+554 VKNVISDVLTWI

-586 AARKIGGAFDKIK
+586 AAKKIGGAFDKIK
-599 EVVEDL
+599 KVFEDL

-614 KGAGVFDEI
+614 RGAGVFDEI

-674 IGDMMTELNLS
+674 IGGLMTELKIS
-685 LKSITKTV
+685 LKAITKTM
-693 KSAKT
+693 KGIKT

-719 NAMSTI
+719 DAMSTI

-733 AKGLTGMG
+733 GKGLTGMG
-741 GAMTELVAA
+741 GAMGELVAA

-819 NISAAVSMVVTAK
+819 NISAAVSMVITAK
-832 SLGDIAKAFNSFSQY
+832 SLSDIADAFGSFSSY
-847 SWDEIGRG
+847 DWGEIGRG
-855 LSAMGGAL
+855 LTAMGGAL
-863 TEMGTVT
+863 GEVGLITGALGKIAGFSGILASGSIYITVQ
-870 GLLGRFG
+870 
-877 KHNISA
+877 
-883 AVSMVVT
+883 
-890 AKSLGDIAKAFNSFS
+890 SLDDIAKVFGEFTQ
-905 RYSWD
+905 YDWG
-910 EIGRGLSAMGGALGE
+910 EIGRGLAAMGGALGE

-982 ALGEVGVI
+982 ALGEIGVI

-1022 FNSFSRYSWDEI
+1022 FNSFSQYSWDEI

-1273 VKAFTFAF
+1273 VKAFTWAF

-1298 SAVNKWKGV
+1298 GAVKKWNGV
-1307 TVPAGIEGNLTG
+1307 TIPGGIQDKLTG
-1319 LANGVKAFTFAFAG
+1319 LANGVKAFTWAFAG
-1333 GWSIDAVV
+1333 GWSMDAVV

-1347 AGAVKKWK
+1347 AGAVKKWN
-1355 GVTIPGDI
+1355 GVTIPGGI

-1382 GGWSIDAVVGP
+1382 GGWSM
-1393 LGQLAGAVKKWKG
+1393 
-1406 VTIPGDIQDKLTG
+1406 
-1419 LANGVKSFTWAFAG
+1419 N
-1433 GWSID
+1433 

-1475 SFTGIGFEIVE
+1475 SFTGIGFEIME

-1507 ANLPGVS
+1507 ANLSGVS

-1523 LNTTQSITSTLPADV
+1523 LNTTQSITSTLPADI
-1538 SAFATQLNS
+1538 SAFATQLSS
-1547 AMATL
+1547 AMVTL
-1552 GNAVSING
+1552 GNV
-1560 STISAGFTQFKTSV
+1560 V
-1574 TNGLSGI
+1574 LTNAATI
-1581 GSIVSQNMSSMSSAI
+1581 GSAFSSLRTQISTATFGLGLIVSLNMSSASNAVSSGANMISSGSSAI
-1596 INSVSIIN
+1596 GAAFNRMTSIARSQMTVFSNTVRSSLTRGASSVRSS
-1604 VGLNLIISVVLAF
+1604 VPKFLSSGKQVTESLI
-1617 AGSMRNALNKSTT
+1617 
-1630 STAAGLRTTVDRI
+1630 
-1643 NSFQSQFRTAGQH
+1643 
-1656 LADGLLNGMRSN
+1656 NGMRNGLDRIPTMFN
-1668 SSQFIGVFSSSVNQA
+1668 SSINSAASNLRSFRSS
-1683 VNSVRAYYNGFYG
+1683 FYS
-1696 AGRYLV
+1696 AGSYV
-1702 EGFTNGINDY
+1702 AEGFASGI
-1712 ARSAATAAANMA
+1712 SSQVTVAAEAAARLANAA
-1724 SSAKTAADR
+1724 SLAAKKS
-1733 ALDNGSPS
+1733 LDIHSPS
-1741 KIMMQVGRFFTEG
+1741 KVFGWIGEMTVDG
-1754 FSIGITDREDM
+1754 FVNTVDGMATDVRKSGYGMAESVINGFNELDMSNISDPSIR
-1765 VSDSSEKVAQK
+1765 
-1776 AISTLNDMLA
+1776 
-1786 TSSIDDLFDASP
+1786 
-1798 TITPVL
+1798 PVM
-1804 DLSAISKQAG
+1804 DLSMVRRQA
-1814 SIDSMLSRSIAPSE
+1814 SDLSSMLSTSTNPIKAD
-1828 AELREI
+1828 I
-1834 DRRFR
+1834 DFIGRLDR

>member
-11 MRLDNSQFEQGI
+11 MRLDNSQFEQGV
-23 NKTSGLLGKLK
+23 NKTSGLLSKLK

-94 KSITNALTA
+94 KSIANALTA

-185 AVSGSSSAQASQAMH
+185 AVSGSSSAQASQAMY

-237 ENFGTD
+237 ENFGTN

-258 TKGEWL
+258 TEGGWL

-324 ALASGWTNTF
+324 ALGSGWTNTF

-348 SGVAD
+348 SGVAN

-368 LLRGWKDLGGRT
+368 LLQGWKDLGGRT
-380 KLIEGLA
+380 ELIKGLS
-387 NVFKSLGKVV
+387 NVFESLGKVL

-471 DSMGSLLNNLLDIA
+471 DSMGSLFNNLLDIA

-543 IGDTLGGAFER
+543 IGNTLGGAFER
-554 VKNVISNVLTWI
+554 VKNVISDVLTWI
-566 TDNISG
+566 ADNISG

-586 AARKIGGAFDKIK
+586 AAQKIGGAFDKIK
-599 EVVEDL
+599 EAVEGL

-623 LGGLQESLNAF
+623 LDGLQESLNAF

-674 IGDMMTELNLS
+674 IGGMMTELNLS

-693 KSAKT
+693 KGVKT

-741 GAMTELVAA
+741 GAMAELVAA

-863 TEMGTVT
+863 GEVGLVT
-870 GLLGRFG
+870 GALGKIAGFSG
-877 KHNISA
+877 ILASGSIFIT
-883 AVSMVVT
+883 VQ
-890 AKSLGDIAKAFNSFS
+890 SLDDIAKVFGSFTQ
-905 RYSWD
+905 YDWG
-910 EIGRGLSAMGGALGE
+910 EIGRGLVAMGGAMGE

-1014 GLGDIAKA
+1014 GLGDIAQA
-1022 FNSFSRYSWDEI
+1022 FNSFSQYS
-1034 GRGLVAMGGALGE
+1034 
-1047 VGLVS
+1047 
-1052 GALGKLAGLSG
+1052 
-1063 IIGSGTIILAVQGLG
+1063 
-1078 EIARTFNSFTQYNW
+1078 W

-1105 MGEVAVISGA
+1105 MGEVAAISGA

-1134 SQGLIDIATAFGKF
+1134 SQGLIDLATAFGKF
-1148 TKFNWDEIGRGL
+1148 AEFNWDEIGRGL
-1160 AAMAGALGAT
+1160 TAMGAAMGET
-1170 ALGSL
+1170 ALGGL
-1175 LNTLSGLGAGAIS
+1175 LNTFSGFGAGAIEKMAAPLGTLADS
-1188 KVAVPLGQ
+1188 IKKWEGVAVPDDLADQLGRIADGVGKFTMAGWGGDTVANIAQ
-1196 LADSVKKWS
+1196 PMNVLADAVAKWSTITFPTDIATQLGSLASGVEAFTLAFAGGWSLNAVVGPLGTLADSVKKWD
-1205 GVTVPGDLATSL
+1205 GVEVPG
-1217 GALASG
+1217 
-1223 VMKFTLGG
+1223 G
-1231 IGAGALSTAAPGMVQ
+1231 IQ
-1246 MANAVAKWS
+1246 
-1255 TIKFPSEIEGNLK
+1255 GNLT

-1273 VKAFTFAF
+1273 VKAFT
-1281 AGGWSMD
+1281 
-1288 AVVGPLGQLA
+1288 L
-1298 SAVNKWKGV
+1298 
-1307 TVPAGIEGNLTG
+1307 
-1319 LANGVKAFTFAFAG
+1319 AFAG
-1333 GWSIDAVV
+1333 GWSIDAVI

-1347 AGAVKKWK
+1347 
-1355 GVTIPGDI
+1355 P
-1363 QDKLTGLANGVKSF
+1363 
-1377 TWAFA
+1377 
-1382 GGWSIDAVVGP
+1382 
-1393 LGQLAGAVKKWKG
+1393 
-1406 VTIPGDIQDKLTG
+1406 
-1419 LANGVKSFTWAFAG
+1419 
-1433 GWSID
+1433 
-1438 KVVGPLGQLA
+1438 

-1453 WNGVAIPGGIQDKL
+1453 WNGVEVPGGIQGNL
-1467 TGLANGVK
+1467 TALANGVK
-1475 SFTGIGFEIVE
+1475 AFTLAFVGGWSINAVIGPLGQLAGEVKKWNGVEVPGGIQGNLTALANGVKAFTGIGSGIAE

-1495 RAIATAATNLSS
+1495 RSIATAATSLSAANLS
-1507 ANLPGVS
+1507 GVS
-1514 TQISTFVSS
+1514 KQISTFVSS
-1523 LNTTQSITSTLPADV
+1523 LNNTQSITSTLPADI

-1547 AMATL
+1547 AMVTL
-1552 GNAVSING
+1552 GNVVSTNG
-1560 STISAGFTQFKTSV
+1560 STISTGFTQFKTSV
-1574 TNGLSGI
+1574 TNGLSGV
-1581 GSIVSQNMSSMSSAI
+1581 GSIVSQNMSSMSAAIIDAISAI
-1596 INSVSIIN
+1596 NG
-1604 VGLNLIISVVLAF
+1604 GLDSIISVVLAF
-1617 AGSMRNALNKSTT
+1617 AGSMRNALNESTT
-1630 STAAGLRTTVDRI
+1630 STAAGLRATVNRI
-1643 NSFQSQFRTAGQH
+1643 DSFQSQFRTAGQH
-1656 LADGLLNGMRSN
+1656 LADGLLNGMQSN

-1683 VNSVRAYYNGFYG
+1683 VNSVRAYYNGFYD

-1786 TSSIDDLFDASP
+1786 TSSIDDLFDVSP

-1839 QNGGDHQ
+1839 QNESGSRMAEKDASGPKSVNIEYNQ
-1846 AKMFDRLISAT
+1846 TLNSPT
-1857 DKNAKELS
+1857 S
-1865 DLRGDLSRYNDSIAG
+1865 LSRYDIYRQTSNQLKLLR
-1880 QETAVYVDGKKLAS
+1880 QELKMSPIGK
-1894 SIAKPMNQQLGIRL
+1894 
-1908 RRGSLSR
+1908 
-1915 I
+1915 

>member
-23 NKTSGLLGKLK
+23 NKTSGLLSKLK

-185 AVSGSSSAQASQAMH
+185 AVSGSSSAQASQAMY

-237 ENFGTD
+237 ENFGTN

-258 TKGEWL
+258 TEGGWL

-324 ALASGWTNTF
+324 ALGSGWTNTF

-348 SGVAD
+348 SSVAN

-368 LLRGWKDLGGRT
+368 LLQGWKDLGGRT
-380 KLIEGLA
+380 ELIKGLSS
-387 NVFKSLGKVV
+387 VFESLGKVL

-423 ASFTESLVPSESTL
+423 ASFTEKLVPSESTL

-447 FSVFDIGVQAV
+447 FSIFDIGAQAV

-463 AISTAFGS
+463 AIATAFGS
-471 DSMGSLLNNLLDIA
+471 DSMGGLLDNLLNIA
-485 AGFGDWLVGLDNS
+485 ARFGDWLVGLDNS

-523 NSFTGRISSMGS
+523 NSFTGGISSMGS
-535 AIRSIAST
+535 AIGSIAST

-554 VKNVISNVLTWI
+554 VKNVISDVLTWI

-599 EVVEDL
+599 EAVEGL

-623 LGGLQESLNAF
+623 LDGLQESLNAF

-674 IGDMMTELNLS
+674 IGGMMTELNLS

-693 KSAKT
+693 KGVKT

-741 GAMTELVAA
+741 GAMAELVAA

-863 TEMGTVT
+863 GEVGLVT
-870 GLLGRFG
+870 GALGKIAGFSG
-877 KHNISA
+877 ILASGSIFIT
-883 AVSMVVT
+883 VQ
-890 AKSLGDIAKAFNSFS
+890 SLDDIAKAFGEFTQ
-905 RYSWD
+905 YDWG
-910 EIGRGLSAMGGALGE
+910 EIGRGLAAMGGALGE

-1022 FNSFSRYSWDEI
+1022 FNSFSQYSWDEI

-1047 VGLVS
+1047 VAVVS

-1063 IIGSGTIILAVQGLG
+1063 LIGAGTINLTVQGLD
-1078 EIARTFNSFTQYNW
+1078 EIAQAFNSFSQYSW

-1105 MGEVAVISGA
+1105 MGEVAAISGA

-1134 SQGLIDIATAFGKF
+1134 SQGLIDLATAFGKF
-1148 TKFNWDEIGRGL
+1148 AEFNWDEIGRGL
-1160 AAMAGALGAT
+1160 TAMGAAMGET
-1170 ALGSL
+1170 ALGGL
-1175 LNTLSGLGAGAIS
+1175 LNTFSGFGAGAIEKMAAPLGTLADS
-1188 KVAVPLGQ
+1188 IKKWEGVAVPDDLADQLGRIADGVGKFTMAGWGGDTVANIAQ
-1196 LADSVKKWS
+1196 PMNVLADAVAKWSTITFPTDIATQLGSLASGVEAFTLAFAGGWSLNAVVGPLGTLADSVKKWD
-1205 GVTVPGDLATSL
+1205 GVEVPG
-1217 GALASG
+1217 
-1223 VMKFTLGG
+1223 G
-1231 IGAGALSTAAPGMVQ
+1231 IQ
-1246 MANAVAKWS
+1246 
-1255 TIKFPSEIEGNLK
+1255 GNLT

-1273 VKAFTFAF
+1273 VKAFT
-1281 AGGWSMD
+1281 
-1288 AVVGPLGQLA
+1288 L
-1298 SAVNKWKGV
+1298 
-1307 TVPAGIEGNLTG
+1307 
-1319 LANGVKAFTFAFAG
+1319 AFAG
-1333 GWSIDAVV
+1333 GWSIDAVI

-1347 AGAVKKWK
+1347 
-1355 GVTIPGDI
+1355 P
-1363 QDKLTGLANGVKSF
+1363 
-1377 TWAFA
+1377 
-1382 GGWSIDAVVGP
+1382 
-1393 LGQLAGAVKKWKG
+1393 
-1406 VTIPGDIQDKLTG
+1406 
-1419 LANGVKSFTWAFAG
+1419 
-1433 GWSID
+1433 
-1438 KVVGPLGQLA
+1438 

-1453 WNGVAIPGGIQDKL
+1453 WNGVEVPGGIQGNL
-1467 TGLANGVK
+1467 TALANGVK
-1475 SFTGIGFEIVE
+1475 AFTLAFVGGWSINAVIGPLGQLAGEVKKWNGVEVPGGIQGNLTALANGVKAFTGIGSGIAE

-1495 RAIATAATNLSS
+1495 RSIATAATSLSAANLS
-1507 ANLPGVS
+1507 GVS
-1514 TQISTFVSS
+1514 KQISTFVSS
-1523 LNTTQSITSTLPADV
+1523 LNNTQSITSTLPADI

-1547 AMATL
+1547 AMVTL
-1552 GNAVSING
+1552 GNVVSTNG
-1560 STISAGFTQFKTSV
+1560 STISTGFTQFKTSV
-1574 TNGLSGI
+1574 TNGLSGV
-1581 GSIVSQNMSSMSSAI
+1581 GSIVSQNMSSMSAAIIDAVSAI
-1596 INSVSIIN
+1596 NGGLDSI
-1604 VGLNLIISVVLAF
+1604 VSVVLAF
-1617 AGSMRNALNKSTT
+1617 AGSMGNALNESTT

-1668 SSQFIGVFSSSVNQA
+1668 SSQFTGVFSSSVNQA
-1683 VNSVRAYYNGFYG
+1683 VNSVRAYYNGFYD

-1702 EGFTNGINDY
+1702 EGFTNGIRNY
-1712 ARSAATAAANMA
+1712 ASSAATAAANMA

-1765 VSDSSEKVAQK
+1765 VSDSSEKVARK

-1786 TSSIDDLFDASP
+1786 TSSIDDMFDASP

-1804 DLSAISKQAG
+1804 DLSAVSKQAG

-1839 QNGGDHQ
+1839 QNESGSRTAEKDASGPKSVNIEYNQ
-1846 AKMFDRLISAT
+1846 TLNSPT
-1857 DKNAKELS
+1857 S
-1865 DLRGDLSRYNDSIAG
+1865 LSRYDIYRQTSNQLKLLR
-1880 QETAVYVDGKKLAS
+1880 QELKTSPIGK
-1894 SIAKPMNQQLGIRL
+1894 
-1908 RRGSLSR
+1908 
-1915 I
+1915 